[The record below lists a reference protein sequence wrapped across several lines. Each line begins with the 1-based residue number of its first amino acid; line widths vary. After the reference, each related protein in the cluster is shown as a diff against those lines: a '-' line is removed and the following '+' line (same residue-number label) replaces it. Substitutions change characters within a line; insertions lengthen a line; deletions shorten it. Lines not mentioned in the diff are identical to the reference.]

1 MSEEKEVNLEEL
13 NLGGVISGSPAQAKV
28 YEGPDLPARN
38 SQVAGTN
45 MSFQD
50 MFKAMT
56 YNANAD
62 MSGGR
67 KPVAAVPMSSLYTGS
82 RYAGSRPYE
91 EPMLEEM
98 YAKNQ
103 SGISQFI
110 NGAVKMAG
118 TFTAATVGGTAGLLY
133 GMNDFRKTGKF
144 SSLFD
149 NDANRMAD
157 DFTKKLEDVLP
168 NYMSQNEKDADWWSP
183 DYLLTPN
190 FVADGLLKNL
200 GYGYGTL
207 VGGKMWVKA
216 LNSVGIIDKL
226 VKVGKGLEAGVAVE
240 KAMTA
245 VPKLQRAAAFENTLN
260 SLAQTYLKTPASK
273 ILKNSDRILT
283 SVTGTFGESGL
294 ESLNNSNEFRKNAIE
309 AYINRFGETPTGEAL
324 RKIDERTNDVGK
336 FTWGFN
342 ALLLSGTNYIQ
353 LPKILNSSR
362 KADKALINDVA
373 QKNLGGAFAEVVPE
387 TMVQKAISR
396 TNATLGLLLS
406 PSEGFEEGMQYA
418 IQTGV
423 SDYFNRADRNKKETK
438 DFLEKLNGAL
448 GNVFSYG
455 IDETIHTK
463 EGMSNVILGALSG
476 GLQQSGIVGMY
487 QNKEGKTRIGFG
499 KSGEI
504 LERGVFGEGGERK
517 ENTDIAVEAL
527 NFTNIKQQLADQAKY
542 IGIAI
547 GSQKGRI
554 ASIKA
559 GDVVGEKDFEHDYTL
574 SYVMPRV
581 KYGKIQSIYNELDHY
596 ASQAVTQEGFQ
607 ELVSEGIANPN
618 EEKEDFLNR
627 ITNLKATAKQVND
640 TYDLL
645 NDRYSNELNPQ
656 GRKKYTDDVIE
667 KMVYATAK
675 VANYD
680 VRIPQVNDNLI
691 KNGIVTSDILE
702 SIITSN
708 KPNREATAEAVK
720 QINNLKVNGLPAL
733 SEVKVGLKQEL
744 ADLIRLS
751 LERKGFIDEYDAMKS
766 NPESFAIPSYFEFG
780 ESSEVPVTIEQEQGK
795 RKKTVTEKKLKVGE
809 EYSLSE
815 PIRKEGNKL
824 IVSPKITV
832 LSQTLGGEYEV
843 MLPNGEIDFMSPEEF
858 KQFNISDIDN
868 IDSEIDNAID
878 KAVDSILKKKKYSD
892 ISIPEGEN
900 KLDYIN
906 SLNNPELIDDVIK
919 EVEKQTKEYIKE
931 KQEEENILKDETLEQ
946 ELLDTLDT
954 TNLFTRSNDQGGF
967 EQDSKKSGEIAIGS
981 SVPSKKIPGYER
993 SMQFLN
999 KLSSLPNR
1007 AEFQV
1012 VYITKNNE
1020 AKLIPGLVEH
1030 LAQGKTSVKQE
1041 TTIAAVVVKR
1051 ASNGDIKLVD
1061 VNGEEVTTDPLNSA
1075 IYQVMPLEDLKWSEE
1090 FGGES
1095 MIRES
1100 QKSQLPALKEIYA
1113 KRRKAILNAEDL
1125 TLYNFEPS
1133 MGTLVKGDIG
1143 ASVVSAALIK
1153 KSDLSNKDVL
1163 FIPTTGDVLEKG
1175 STYFTNPLGM
1185 VFLDHPDGYIR
1196 LQNKQNSEEDAKT
1209 IYDVLVRL
1217 SKNMFKEGDAKDNV
1231 NSVDSQFLLNWLRSV
1246 THWGTPKEGATPGK
1260 NSLWFEKDNTR
1271 TSDKF
1276 RLKGFNLD
1284 VSFKPTSLKTNKTQ
1298 IMDALKSMYNNIDN
1312 SKLNYN
1318 ESYTEILGITPA
1330 GDIKTKDWENYQTY
1344 LLSSEGR
1351 TPDQI
1356 PLVTMAAPVAPGEY
1370 NRNGIYMI
1378 MSGFNDANEMDA
1390 VNLAKKTAKG
1400 PKRKTSTFGF
1410 KVESTGE
1417 TENLQYVLD
1426 DAGNVEIIDSATN
1439 DEIIERLMDDELTA
1453 KKFEKRY
1460 EETIDE
1466 DSSNIPLEEL
1476 IKIVAKDVIEERI
1489 AARQTVETEDIGKS
1503 GKTADDLA
1511 AGLDAFILGK
1521 EATKPT
1527 PKKTAPTSTAA
1538 KVTQTDLASGKVTG
1552 TVTTST
1558 ESQDIEAKKAEAD
1571 KLPPIEQNFTDGQGG
1586 RKMQAKFA
1594 GKSTMDLILSGDRT
1608 RTTRANTDIQ
1618 RMMKDY
1624 GLTEIEDL
1632 VGKVIRM
1639 TDKKG
1644 RTVYTEITKVA
1655 PFTKE
1660 YQDAT
1665 WQQEGWEKGVT
1676 DKLVGQYPYA
1686 IEFKIVGLE
1695 EQPTAPVATPAPTV
1709 ATDLKKFR
1717 KNIMQRGGKTNLRL
1731 KLDQAVADFT
1741 GENWKEIEEFMKE
1754 NFKTIPAFRIKNIL
1768 QAIGGRQAWGAYQ
1781 DGSVYIYENA
1791 EVGTAYHEIFHAVWD
1806 IFLTTEE
1813 KANLVLEFRGRKG
1826 EYVDRLGNTIQYKT
1840 ATVDEIN
1847 EKLAEEYR
1855 EHRLSGELP
1864 AKPTEGM
1871 SWIRKFFTDL
1881 SNFIKTFFTGE
1892 KAQTNTANLFK
1903 RMGSGY
1909 YANSYNPY
1917 QAQLQ
1922 LAQPGIIDLDQ
1933 AALSGRAVFSL
1944 VSAGLTVSNIN
1955 DIMQQ
1960 MTYTTLIQA
1969 RANTNEGLFSVED
1982 LDRTELYDALKDDI
1996 EQVVYGDVLNW
2007 ATETI
2012 EEDPSKQADVAP
2024 LVANAKALR
2033 DTIFANWD
2041 AIVKKHEEEYLSSYS
2056 VKLTDEEANFRNEY
2070 TTTGKGDEYNDS
2082 NQVDSFR
2089 KSSAAIKLLLAT
2101 VPVLDQNG
2109 YNAVSSIGGVVLEPM
2124 GKVYTTLLN
2133 TLHNSVDIND
2143 MMEKL
2148 RILSLEQPQYSV
2160 VYSRLTNG
2168 LPNSIKDDY
2177 FKNIDDLSGLQ
2188 LTSAFYKTFDLQ
2200 NPEVKTTFIL
2210 QNGDVSISDAT
2221 LANATDQIAS
2231 EMESSIIKAIKN
2243 DGKFL
2248 GFNGRSFVHKKT
2260 KSGINEIDKE
2270 IVGTIDNNIKFLKKL
2285 GINVDKEKLEKQPD
2299 WNKRK
2304 FINGVN
2310 GIKRSIS
2317 DITAVREITSKSLDI
2332 NTRLREVGEVLAAIQ
2347 NPDFQTTF
2355 INLNGDLVQSFI
2367 RQNPLSMFHNVLAK
2381 SKKLSDLEN
2390 TKYNYLLPE
2399 NDVYSQG
2406 SVIMSKIYDEE
2417 GNKKANVDKYMVVGY
2432 TGGIFNELTNK
2443 KKGSSKIVYAER
2455 LIEEL
2460 NLNLKG
2466 VYMNLVP
2473 GDASLGW
2480 LLSMGNH
2487 ISAMS
2492 IARNNDP
2499 IHAIFKEYIK
2509 AEINLSR
2516 EHRTIPQI
2524 EGRKNT
2530 DLRFFKG
2537 ILGEALHNDIV
2548 AFSEQKEN
2556 KEFKHTTEEVYN
2568 EFEESIKKASDK
2580 FLNDDITDRIKT
2592 YTANG
2597 LIKKDLFGD
2606 TYTVKGIQLATRK
2619 NIPLDVLRNQIGAMS
2634 ANYMINNIE
2643 LHKLIYSD
2651 PYQYKDELKRIKS
2664 FSSPRQSVIN
2674 SSPEWNAS
2682 ANKIANQKYKNKKDI
2697 GYTDMIKDHLNS
2709 IVLEDNI
2716 SVNEALK
2723 YEQFKSTDGGGVI
2736 TLKAY
2741 RNLAIREG
2749 NWNPSK
2755 ERQYQYDVAYEKDVK
2770 GLGMSEFERAVLNDG
2785 NPGITAAYTPIKPV
2799 VTGRKLNE
2807 KKYNDVLLD
2816 KFALYPL
2823 SYRILHQMNP
2833 ESNAIKLYNKMQAGD
2848 IDYAVYDSGRK
2859 VGSVNKVSLYNKEN
2873 EFDTTPVAKKNI
2885 TKVPFSIIGI
2895 QAEIPSKETGDVTRG
2910 SQVTKLVTLDFL
2922 DCGVPLDF
2930 MTGKDFDERLAAWN
2944 ALESEDAKLDASEI
2958 YREVKSNDD
2967 LLNELTNI
2975 GYEELLKDIGW
2986 DGKSGNLDL
2995 KKLGDFLYSQ
3005 VIKGNTDENILKSI
3019 ESLKLGNK
3027 DVEATPAYSQIRN
3040 TLYSIARDR
3049 FISPT
3054 MSGGSKVQI
3063 PSALLEAG
3071 GIKKAMIN
3079 GKEGL
3084 VSDVLNFYTNAK
3096 GEVVAEIMAAR
3107 WFDSKFTDEE
3117 LMDYFNNTDEGKAE
3131 AKKLLKGVS
3140 FRTPTQ
3146 KQNSIDVVKIAKFL
3160 PKEFGDS
3167 VVIPAGMVAKV
3178 GSDFDID
3185 KLSIYLKNVYIG
3197 KDGYPRIINFLTDD
3211 NSTAKERYVHWV
3223 RENSNQDT
3231 RNYVKFLS
3239 RQYVQNLR
3247 TNFEIEAAKI
3257 NAKYQAIKKEGIED
3271 LFDNMQSDIYNRKS
3285 ISLGAQD
3292 SYMEE
3297 LFDMGR
3303 KVFWRMTDGTRDS
3316 FWTVKDYIRQQ
3327 GLKGPEEIRRYLA
3340 LATSLI
3346 EDPNTIE
3353 EDIVKL
3359 EGLQKIY
3366 TEELRVMGIMEE
3378 TINKI
3383 VKDAITQ
3390 FRENK
3395 KTLANVLKMD
3405 KAPEFESLGNIYEDA
3420 TSQQSFEASQEI
3432 ANIDGLSSFDE
3443 FKTFSK
3449 YKQNIKKAIQNA
3461 YIESMENLIG
3471 HPDNFDRL
3479 VKPNSAQP
3487 LKDLADKIL
3496 RLKGKTKTNYNSVTN
3511 MLRQT
3516 TMSGIR
3522 HAFVS
3527 GKYAIGIAS
3536 TSQTNH
3542 SLNQR
3547 GMVVFDTNAE
3557 TKPGDKS
3564 WLKNRK
3570 LSFEKFNSIKPYG
3583 QVSYATLSRVFDAND
3598 EYEISDIIGM
3608 FIDGYVD
3615 ISNGA
3620 WVMDLGAT
3628 PEVAG
3633 TWLMLVKF
3641 GVPIETVAYFMN
3653 QPIIIDYL
3661 ASLQAKGS
3669 TYLFSYDDVSNIKE
3683 SKKYGVDKRS
3693 SLVKEAVLTNKG
3705 LEKTVN
3711 SVPADDKARG
3721 QQQFILDEF
3730 LKYAKM
3736 AEMLLRVTQSTN
3748 FDTTNINDPSLIYMM
3763 NEKIKQNGPDKGN
3776 TNSLS
3781 SGTRNILVNSYIGN
3795 LYMKLLEITNIYGK
3809 VLISEKQDNKTALEN
3824 NILSRYLG
3832 LPKDKF
3838 VEVARKALNSVFDY
3852 ATQVNSELNK
3862 SLGTLLIGED
3872 SVARQIDDFINEIKE
3887 EGEDHPLANNLIIK
3901 SLRYTPSVKEGGADE
3916 LKLVAKDNKSY
3927 DKNQIIYSFSE
3938 LKDYLKNT
3946 NQEDLYKGLI
3956 AFSIA
3961 QSGLINSP
3969 ISFTQFIPYED
3980 FIEYY
3985 QENINSLNST
3995 IINTFG
4001 KVGAFERNNWNN
4013 PDLVSYKK
4021 AYYETG
4027 EDDVVRYNA
4036 PRTLNPMYDLVKAE
4050 IANKNIPQ
4058 LITIPKSDIASRKDY
4073 VVFTWEEGTEDAKKK
4088 MKEADDLSYVK
4099 KGLFR
4104 KVIQPDTDTPLLAKG
4119 NNYVYKQINAWG
4131 DGMRANEFYDHPRKS
4146 AFNNGFDPV
4155 ENEVDDRTIVNL
4167 YGVAKQGIK
4176 EDLSLDEMA
4185 ANWENFHTLD
4195 ENEPEDSPIENI
4207 EEESSEIEKDI
4218 VSLETDNTQ
4227 RDSVIENMDYR
4238 QLYREAKKVDSPT
4251 DARGLALEYFALGGK
4266 IGSGTLFTEVITK
4279 RDERFVSP
4287 KRVAEEVNSRD
4298 YVTKVG
4304 PGIKEVA
4311 HSIWDNL
4318 PEDVQ
4323 DRVDDQDIR
4332 DEIISVVSSYL
4343 KRQSIAKEYIRA
4355 YSEATLEELDPIA
4368 ALINQYGVENINGKM
4383 LEGLG
4388 YTPKQIGNILNQIC

>member
-1 MSEEKEVNLEEL
+1 MPEEQEPNLEGL
-13 NLGGVISGSPAQAKV
+13 NLGGVIVGSPAQGKF
-28 YEGPDLPARN
+28 YQGPPIPARN
-38 SQVAGTN
+38 SQVPGTN

-50 MFKAMT
+50 MFRAMT
-56 YNANAD
+56 YNADAD
-62 MSGGR
+62 RGGGR
-67 KPVAAVPMSSLYTGS
+67 KPAEAVPLSSIYTGS
-82 RYAGSRPYE
+82 RYASSRPYE

-103 SGISQFI
+103 SGVSQLI
-110 NGAVKMAG
+110 NGALKMTG
-118 TFTAATVGGTAGLLY
+118 TFTAAAAGTTAGLLY
-133 GMNDFRKTGKF
+133 GIKDFRNTGKF

-149 NDANRMAD
+149 NDATRMAD
-157 DFTKKLEDVLP
+157 DFTKKLENGLP
-168 NYMSQNEKDADWWSP
+168 NYMSQNEKDANWWSP

-200 GYGYGTL
+200 GYTYGSI

-226 VKVGKGLEAGVAVE
+226 VKVGKGLEAAVAIE
-240 KAMTA
+240 RSMTA

-273 ILKNSDRILT
+273 ILKNSDRIIT
-283 SVTGTFGESGL
+283 SVTGMYGEAGL
-294 ESLNNSNEFRKNAIE
+294 ESLNSSNEFKKNAIE
-309 AYINRFGETPTGEAL
+309 EYINVYGETPTGDAL
-324 RKIDERTNDVGK
+324 RKIEDYTNELGK

-342 ALLLSGTNYIQ
+342 ALVLSGSNYIQ

-362 KADKALINDVA
+362 RADKALINDVT
-373 QKNLGGAFAEVVPE
+373 QKTLGGAFAEVAPK
-387 TMVQKAISR
+387 TMVQKALSK
-396 TNATLGLLLS
+396 TNTVLGLMI
-406 PSEGFEEGMQYA
+406 PEGIEEGAQFA

-423 SDYFNRADRNKKETK
+423 SDYFNRARRNQADTK
-438 DFLEKLNGAL
+438 DFLENLNGAL

-455 IDETIHTK
+455 IDQTLHTK

-476 GLQQSGIVGMY
+476 GIQQSGIVGMY
-487 QNKEGKTRIGFG
+487 QNKEGKTRVGFG
-499 KSGEI
+499 KTGAIAESR
-504 LERGVFGEGGERK
+504 ERAV
-517 ENTDIAVEAL
+517 NTDYAIGEL
-527 NFTNIKQQLADQAKY
+527 NITNIKNALADQAKY

-547 GSQKGRI
+547 GSQKGRV
-554 ASIKA
+554 ASIEA
-559 GDVVGEKDFEHDYTL
+559 GDVAGEKNFENDYAL

-581 KYGKIQSIYNELDHY
+581 KYGKTQTIYNELDNY
-596 ASQAVTQEGFQ
+596 ASQATTEEGFQ
-607 ELVSEGIANPN
+607 ELVSEGIANSN
-618 EEKEDFLNR
+618 ESKEDFLER
-627 ITNLKATAKQVND
+627 LSNLKAMTKQVDN

-656 GRKKYTDDVIE
+656 GKKKYTDEVIE
-667 KMVYATAK
+667 KMVYAAAK

-691 KNGIVTSDILE
+691 KNGIVTADILE

-708 KPNREATAEAVK
+708 KPNREATTEAVK
-720 QINNLKVNGLPAL
+720 QINELKINDLPVL

-751 LERKGFIDEYDAMKS
+751 MERKDFIDEYDAMRS
-766 NPESFAIPSYFEFG
+766 SPESFIIPSSFEFA
-780 ESSEVPVTIEQEQGK
+780 ESDEVPVTVEQEEGK
-795 RKKTVTEKKLKVGE
+795 KKKTITERKLKVGE

-815 PIRKEGNKL
+815 PIRKEGNRL
-824 IVSPKITV
+824 IVGPKITV

-843 MLPNGEIDFMSPEEF
+843 KLPNGEIDFMTPEEF
-858 KQFNISDIDN
+858 KQFNISDIDSMDVEISDA
-868 IDSEIDNAID
+868 IDTAID
-878 KAVDSILKKKKYSD
+878 KLLKTKKYSD

-906 SLNNPELIDDVIK
+906 SLNNTQLVDDIIK
-919 EVEKQTKEYIKE
+919 DVEKQTKEYIKQ
-931 KQEEENILKDETLEQ
+931 KKEEENILKDETLEQ
-946 ELLDTLDT
+946 ELLDTLDNNS
-954 TNLFTRSNDQGGF
+954 NLFTASNDKGEF
-967 EQDSKKSGEIAIGS
+967 EVSSKKSGEIAIGA

-999 KLSSLPNR
+999 KLSGLPNR
-1007 AEFQV
+1007 AEFQI

-1020 AKLIPGLVEH
+1020 AKLIPGLIEH
-1030 LAQGKTSVKQE
+1030 LAQGKASVKQE

-1051 ASNGDIKLVD
+1051 ADNGDIKLVD

-1090 FGGES
+1090 FGSES
-1095 MIRES
+1095 MIR
-1100 QKSQLPALKEIYA
+1100 KSQQSQEPALKKIYA
-1113 KRRKAILNAEDL
+1113 KRREAMLKAEDL

-1143 ASVVSAALIK
+1143 ASVVAAALIK
-1153 KSDLSNKDVL
+1153 KSDLSNKNVL

-1185 VFLDHPDGYIR
+1185 VFLDHPDGYVR

-1209 IYDVLVRL
+1209 IYDVLVKL
-1217 SKNMFKEGDAKDNV
+1217 GTNVFNEKNANGLESLV
-1231 NSVDSQFLLNWLRSV
+1231 LLNWLRSV
-1246 THWGTPKEGATPGK
+1246 THWGSPKEGAIPGK

-1318 ESYTEILGITPA
+1318 ESYEEILGVTST
-1330 GDIKTKDWENYQTY
+1330 GDIKIKTWENYQTY
-1344 LLSSEGR
+1344 LLSGEGR
-1351 TPDQI
+1351 TPEQI

-1370 NRNGIYMI
+1370 NRTGVYMI
-1378 MSGFNDANEMDA
+1378 MSGFNDASEMDA

-1400 PKRKTSTFGF
+1400 PKGKTSTFGF

-1417 TENLQYVLD
+1417 TENLQYTLD
-1426 DAGNVEIIDSATN
+1426 DNGNVEIVDSTTN
-1439 DEIIERLMDDELTA
+1439 DEIIDRLMDDTLTA
-1453 KKFEKRY
+1453 KKFERRY

-1466 DSSNIPLEEL
+1466 DSSNIPLAEL
-1476 IKIVAKDVIEERI
+1476 IKVVAKGVIEERI
-1489 AARQTVETEDIGKS
+1489 AARQGVETKEIGKS
-1503 GKTADDLA
+1503 GKTADDIA

-1527 PKKTAPTSTAA
+1527 PKKTAPAPKAPVVS
-1538 KVTQTDLASGKVTG
+1538 
-1552 TVTTST
+1552 
-1558 ESQDIEAKKAEAD
+1558 DIEAKKAD
-1571 KLPPIEQNFTDGQGG
+1571 IEK
-1586 RKMQAKFA
+1586 RRQAEL
-1594 GKSTMDLILSGDRT
+1594 KSL
-1608 RTTRANTDIQ
+1608 
-1618 RMMKDY
+1618 
-1624 GLTEIEDL
+1624 
-1632 VGKVIRM
+1632 
-1639 TDKKG
+1639 
-1644 RTVYTEITKVA
+1644 
-1655 PFTKE
+1655 
-1660 YQDAT
+1660 
-1665 WQQEGWEKGVT
+1665 KGV
-1676 DKLVGQYPYA
+1676 KKVSKGQTTYSFGTSDGTNMFTYKDGVTTEEEVKNI
-1686 IEFKIVGLE
+1686 IEAKYNAELAALE
-1695 EQPTAPVATPAPTV
+1695 GGKPAETFLELMLGKERASKVVAPTV

-1717 KNIMQRGGKTNLRL
+1717 KNIMQKGGKTNLRI

-1741 GENWKEIEEFMKE
+1741 SENWKEIEDFMKE
-1754 NFKTIPAFRIKNIL
+1754 NFKTITPFRLKNIL

-1781 DGSVYIYENA
+1781 DGGIYVYENA

-1813 KANLVLEFRGRKG
+1813 KANIILEFRSRKG
-1826 EYVDRLGNTIQYKT
+1826 EYVDRIGKTIQYKT

-1855 EHRLSGELP
+1855 EHRLSGEFP

-1871 SWIRKFFTDL
+1871 SWIRKFFIDL
-1881 SNFIKTFFTGE
+1881 SNFINTLFTGE

-1903 RMGSGY
+1903 RMGTGY

-1922 LAQPGIIDLDQ
+1922 LAQPGIVDLDQ

-1982 LDRTELYDALKDDI
+1982 LDRKELYGTLKDDI
-1996 EQVVYGDVLNW
+1996 EQVVYGDVVNW

-2012 EEDPSKQADVAP
+2012 QEDPSTQANVAP

-2033 DTIFANWD
+2033 DTIFANWND
-2041 AIVKKHEEEYLSSYS
+2041 IVKKHEEEYLSSYS

-2082 NQVDSFR
+2082 NQVDAFR

-2109 YNAVSSIGGVVLEPM
+2109 QNAVSSIGGIVLEPM

-2148 RILSLEQPQYSV
+2148 RILSLEQPQYAV

-2168 LPNSIKDDY
+2168 LPNAIKDDY
-2177 FKNIDDLSGLQ
+2177 FKNIEDLSGLQ
-2188 LTSAFYKTFDLQ
+2188 LSSAFYKAFDLQ

-2210 QNGDVSISDAT
+2210 QNGDVSISDTT

-2231 EMESSIIKAIKN
+2231 EIESSIIKAIKI
-2243 DGKFL
+2243 DKKFL
-2248 GFNGRSFVHKKT
+2248 VFNGRSFVHKKT
-2260 KSGINEIDKE
+2260 KSGINEVDKE
-2270 IVGTIDNNIKFLKKL
+2270 TVGTIDNNIKFLKKL
-2285 GINVDKEKLEKQPD
+2285 GVDVDKEKLDKQSD

-2304 FINGVN
+2304 FIDGVN

-2317 DITAVREITSKSLDI
+2317 DITAIREITSKSLNI
-2332 NTRLREVGEVLAAIQ
+2332 NTRLREVGEVIAAIQ

-2367 RQNPLSMFHNVLAK
+2367 GQNPLSMFHNVLKK
-2381 SKKLSDLEN
+2381 SNKLSDLEN
-2390 TKYNYLLPE
+2390 TRYNYLLSG
-2399 NDVYSQG
+2399 NDVFSQG

-2417 GNKKANVDKYMVVGY
+2417 GNKKSNVDKYMTVGY

-2443 KKGSSKIVYAER
+2443 KKGSSKVVYAER

-2487 ISAMS
+2487 ISATS

-2499 IHAIFKEYIK
+2499 IHEIFKGYIK

-2516 EHRTIPQI
+2516 EHRIIPQV

-2537 ILGEALHNDIV
+2537 ILGEVLHNNIV
-2548 AFSEQKEN
+2548 VASEEKEG
-2556 KEFKHTTEEVYN
+2556 KEFKYTTDEVYN
-2568 EFEESIKKASDK
+2568 QFEERINKASDK
-2580 FLNDDITDRIKT
+2580 FLSDDITDRIKT

-2606 TYTVKGIQLATRK
+2606 TYTAKGIQFPIKK
-2619 NIPLDVLRNQIGAMS
+2619 NMPLEVLRNQLGAMS

-2651 PYQYKDELKRIKS
+2651 PYLYKDELKRIKS
-2664 FSSPRQSVIN
+2664 FSSPRQSSIN
-2674 SSPEWNAS
+2674 SSQEWNAK
-2682 ANKIANQKYKNKKDI
+2682 ANQIANQEYKNKKDI

-2736 TLKAY
+2736 AFKAY
-2741 RNLAIREG
+2741 RKLAMRDG

-2755 ERQYQYDVAYEKDVK
+2755 ERQYQYDIAYEKDVK
-2770 GLGMSEFERAVLNDG
+2770 GLGMSKFERAVLKNG
-2785 NPGITAAYTPIKPV
+2785 NPGINAAYTPIKPI

-2807 KKYNDVLLD
+2807 KKYNDVMLD

-2823 SYRILHQMNP
+2823 SFRILHQMNP
-2833 ESNAIKLYNKMQAGD
+2833 ESNAIKLYNKMQAAD

-2859 VGSVNKVSLYNKEN
+2859 VGSTNKVSLYNKEN

-2930 MTGKDFDERLAAWN
+2930 MTGKNFDQRLAAWN
-2944 ALESEDAKLDASEI
+2944 ALESEEAKLDASGI
-2958 YREVKSNDD
+2958 YTELKNNDN

-2975 GYEELLKDIGW
+2975 GYEELLEGIGW

-2995 KKLGDFLYSQ
+2995 KRLGDFLYSQ

-3040 TLYSIARDR
+3040 TLYSIARDM

-3054 MSGGSKVQI
+3054 MSGGLKVQI
-3063 PSALLEAG
+3063 PSATLEAG
-3071 GIKKAMIN
+3071 GIKKAMVN

-3084 VSDVLNFYTNAK
+3084 VSDALNFYTNAN
-3096 GEVVAEIMAAR
+3096 GEVVAEIMVAR
-3107 WFDSKFTDEE
+3107 WFKSDKTDEE
-3117 LMDYFNNTDEGKAE
+3117 LLEYFNTDEGK
-3131 AKKLLKGVS
+3131 KILKGIS
-3140 FRTPTQ
+3140 FRIPTQ
-3146 KQNSIDVVKIAKFL
+3146 KQNSIDVIKIAKFL
-3160 PKEFGDS
+3160 PEEFGDS

-3185 KLSIYLKNVYIG
+3185 KLSIYLKNVIVDKKTGDIKLVPFKGIG
-3197 KDGYPRIINFLTDD
+3197 KAAR
-3211 NSTAKERYVHWV
+3211 
-3223 RENSNQDT
+3223 DT
-3231 RNYVKFLS
+3231 FN
-3239 RQYVQNLR
+3239 NL
-3247 TNFEIEAAKI
+3247 ED
-3257 NAKYQAIKKEGIED
+3257 YKK
-3271 LFDNMQSDIYNRKS
+3271 S
-3285 ISLGAQD
+3285 
-3292 SYMEE
+3292 
-3297 LFDMGR
+3297 
-3303 KVFWRMTDGTRDS
+3303 
-3316 FWTVKDYIRQQ
+3316 
-3327 GLKGPEEIRRYLA
+3327 
-3340 LATSLI
+3340 
-3346 EDPNTIE
+3346 
-3353 EDIVKL
+3353 
-3359 EGLQKIY
+3359 
-3366 TEELRVMGIMEE
+3366 
-3378 TINKI
+3378 
-3383 VKDAITQ
+3383 
-3390 FRENK
+3390 
-3395 KTLANVLKMD
+3395 
-3405 KAPEFESLGNIYEDA
+3405 
-3420 TSQQSFEASQEI
+3420 
-3432 ANIDGLSSFDE
+3432 
-3443 FKTFSK
+3443 
-3449 YKQNIKKAIQNA
+3449 IQNA
-3461 YIESMENLIG
+3461 YIESMENLVG
-3471 HPDNFDRL
+3471 HPANFDRL
-3479 VKPNSAQP
+3479 VKPNSADP
-3487 LKDLADKIL
+3487 LKDLANKIL
-3496 RLKGKTKTNYNSVTN
+3496 RLKGKTKTNYSSVVN
-3511 MLRQT
+3511 MLKQT

-3527 GKYAIGIAS
+3527 GKYAIGIAA
-3536 TSQTNH
+3536 TAQTNH

-3547 GMVVFDTNAE
+3547 GMVVFDTN
-3557 TKPGDKS
+3557 TDLKPGDRS
-3564 WLKNRK
+3564 WLKNKK

-3583 QVSYATLSRVFDAND
+3583 QASYATLSRVFDANN
-3598 EYEISDIIGM
+3598 EYEISDIVGM

-3633 TWLMLVKF
+3633 TWLTLVKF
-3641 GVPIETVAYFMN
+3641 GVPIDTVALFMN
-3653 QPIIIDYL
+3653 QPIILDYL

-3669 TYLFSYDDVSNIKE
+3669 TYLFSYTDVNNIKE

-3711 SVPADDKARG
+3711 SIPADDKARG

-3763 NEKIKQNGPDKGN
+3763 NEKIKQNGPDKEN
-3776 TNSLS
+3776 TNGLN
-3781 SGTRNILVNSYIGN
+3781 SGTKNILANSYIGN
-3795 LYMKLLEITNIYGK
+3795 LYVKLLEITNIYGK
-3809 VLISEKQDNKTALEN
+3809 VLISEKPDNSTALEN

-3832 LPKDKF
+3832 LSKDKF
-3838 VEVARKALNSVFDY
+3838 VEIARKALNSVFDY
-3852 ATQVNSELNK
+3852 STQVNSELNK

-3872 SVARQIDDFINEIKE
+3872 SVAKQMGDFINEIKE

-3916 LKLVAKDNKSY
+3916 LKFVAKDNKSY

-3946 NQEDLYKGLI
+3946 DQEDLYKGLI
-3956 AFSIA
+3956 SFSIV

-3985 QENINSLNST
+3985 QENINSLSGTT
-3995 IINTFG
+3995 IDTFG
-4001 KVGAFERNNWNN
+4001 RVGAFERNNWTN
-4013 PDLVSYKK
+4013 PDLVAFKK
-4021 AYYETG
+4021 AYYEVD
-4027 EDDVVRYNA
+4027 EDDQARYNA
-4036 PRTLNPMYDLVKAE
+4036 SRTLSTGYDSIQAA
-4050 IANKNIPQ
+4050 INNKDIPQ
-4058 LITIPKSDIASRKDY
+4058 LITIPRSDIVSRKDY
-4073 VVFTWEEGTEDAKKK
+4073 VVFTWEEGTEDEKKQ
-4088 MKEADDLSYVK
+4088 MKADGDLSYIR

-4104 KVIQPDTDTPLLAKG
+4104 KVIQPSTQTPLLSKG
-4119 NNYVYKQINAWG
+4119 KGYVYKQINAWG
-4131 DGMRANEFYDHPRKS
+4131 DGIRANEYYDHARKS
-4146 AFNNGFDPV
+4146 VFNNGFDPV
-4155 ENEVDDRTIVNL
+4155 ENEVDDMSIVSL
-4167 YGVAKQGIK
+4167 YGLAQQSLR
-4176 EDLSLDEMA
+4176 EDISLEEME
-4185 ANWENFHTLD
+4185 ANWDNFNTLD
-4195 ENEPEDSPIENI
+4195 ENEPDDAPIENI
-4207 EEESSEIEKDI
+4207 EETSEETSESEEDI
-4218 VSLETDNTQ
+4218 VPSQGVSTKEMTYQTVYKIVDVTDTP
-4227 RDSVIENMDYR
+4227 MDAY
-4238 QLYREAKKVDSPT
+4238 
-4251 DARGLALEYFALGGK
+4251 GIALQYIGSGGK
-4266 IGSGTLFTEVITK
+4266 IDEDSLYKEVITR
-4279 RDERFVSP
+4279 RDDRLTP
-4287 KRVAEEVNSRD
+4287 KKQTKEESRNRD
-4298 YVTKVG
+4298 YVSKNVRSIG
-4304 PGIKEVA
+4304 EVA
-4311 HSIWDNL
+4311 ENMWESLD
-4318 PEDVQ
+4318 EDIQ
-4323 DRVDDQDIR
+4323 DKLSDQDIKNALI
-4332 DEIISVVSSYL
+4332 DVVGSFNTRL
-4343 KRQSIAKEYIRA
+4343 EAAKEFVSK
-4355 YSEATLEELDPIA
+4355 YSTQDDVDRVAKPKKIKEEIKDVLEQKEKESKPCNKI
-4368 ALINQYGVENINGKM
+4368 K
-4383 LEGLG
+4383 
-4388 YTPKQIGNILNQIC
+4388 K

>member
-1 MSEEKEVNLEEL
+1 MPEEKII
-13 NLGGVISGSPAQAKV
+13 NLGEGINVSQPTSEPKVPNLSGQVNFPYISLDFS
-28 YEGPDLPARN
+28 RTN
-38 SQVAGTN
+38 SKTGVAGGN
-45 MSFQD
+45 LSPQD
-50 MFKAMT
+50 IWNNTDPGKT
-56 YNANAD
+56 H
-62 MSGGR
+62 
-67 KPVAAVPMSSLYTGS
+67 VPQLPLSSIYIGN
-82 RYAGSRPYE
+82 RYKSSRPYE
-91 EPMLEEM
+91 TDLEEK
-98 YAKNQ
+98 YAQQQ
-103 SGISQFI
+103 SALDQWK
-110 NGAVKMAG
+110 NGALKFVG
-118 TFTAATVGGTAGLLY
+118 TATNSFISGTAGTVY
-133 GMNDFRKTGKF
+133 GLGAMVRDGRFA
-144 SSLFD
+144 SLFD
-149 NDANRMAD
+149 NEVNRKLD
-157 DFTKKLEDVLP
+157 DSYKALEDILP
-168 NYMSQNEKDADWWSP
+168 NYMTQKQTDANWYSS
-183 DYLLTPN
+183 DYLLTAN
-190 FVADGLLKNL
+190 FFSDGILKNL
-200 GYGYGTL
+200 GYSLGT
-207 VGGKMWVKA
+207 VGGGFAWSKALKALGVTSKLVKAGQGLEALTAVEESMAAVPRLQKFAAFDGA
-216 LNSVGIIDKL
+216 LNSV
-226 VKVGKGLEAGVAVE
+226 
-240 KAMTA
+240 
-245 VPKLQRAAAFENTLN
+245 
-260 SLAQTYLKTPASK
+260 AQKYLKSPAAS
-273 ILKNSDRILT
+273 ILRNSDRIIT
-283 SVTGTFGESGL
+283 SATGTFGEAGL
-294 ESLNNSNEFRKNAIE
+294 EGLQNMNTFRNNAIE
-309 AYINRFGETPTGEAL
+309 AYRDKYGETPTGKDLDAINTYAD
-324 RKIDERTNDVGK
+324 KVGN
-336 FTWGFN
+336 FTWGMN
-342 ALLLSGTNYIQ
+342 SLLLTATNYIQ
-353 LPKILNSSR
+353 LPKILGSSR
-362 KADKALINDVA
+362 KADSALINDIEQSVVGGEWS
-373 QKNLGGAFAEVVPE
+373 KYLPKTRLGKIGSG
-387 TMVQKAISR
+387 IR
-396 TNATLGLLLS
+396 NIGGLIVS
-406 PSEGFEEGMQYA
+406 PSEGFEEGSQFA

-423 SDYFNRADRNKKETK
+423 NDYFNRAYRNKK
-438 DFLEKLNGAL
+438 DVSSFLTNTNNVM
-448 GNVFSYG
+448 GNIVEYG
-455 IDETIHTK
+455 IDETLNTK
-463 EGMSNVILGALSG
+463 EGMSNILIGALSG
-476 GLQQSGIVGMY
+476 GLQQAGYAGMY
-487 QNKEGKTRIGFG
+487 QDEQGKTKFGFG
-499 KSGEI
+499 KSGE
-504 LERGVFGEGGERK
+504 LGERGLLGYGGERGR
-517 ENTDIAVEAL
+517 NTDIAIQAL
-527 NFTNIKQQLADQAKY
+527 NRTNSAAVLKDLANY
-542 IGIAI
+542 VGIGI
-547 GSQKGRI
+547 GSQKARQAAII
-554 ASIKA
+554 ANDKMT
-559 GDVVGEKDFEHDYTL
+559 EKDMEHDFTL
-574 SYVMPRV
+574 SYLMPRV
-581 KYGKIQSIYNELDHY
+581 KYGKIEAVNQELSY
-596 ASQAVTQEGFQ
+596 YKSQAMDNVGFE
-607 ELVSEGIANPN
+607 ELVADGIVNAN
-618 EEKEDFLNR
+618 ETKEQFVQRLD
-627 ITNLKATAKQVND
+627 NLSALAKQVED
-640 TYDLL
+640 TYSMVRE
-645 NDRYSNELNPQ
+645 RYSNISDGKGNRLYND
-656 GRKKYTDDVIE
+656 KVID
-667 KMVYATAK
+667 KLVYATAK
-675 VANYD
+675 VGNYD
-680 VRIPQVNDNLI
+680 VRIPQVNSTLNMA
-691 KNGIVTSDILE
+691 GINTAEILQ
-702 SIITSN
+702 SIISGNEPN
-708 KPNREATAEAVK
+708 KQATQTVLD
-720 QINNLKVNGLPAL
+720 QINSMDVISYVKKDLKTA
-733 SEVKVGLKQEL
+733 L
-744 ADLIRLS
+744 ADVIDLS
-751 LERKGFIDEYDAMKS
+751 LSRRKYIQEYDAIEQDPKGYEEMK
-766 NPESFAIPSYFEFG
+766 EDFG
-780 ESSEVPVTIEQEQGK
+780 ADEEVPVTIEQEQGK
-795 RKKTVTEKKLKVGE
+795 KKKTVTEKKLEIGK

-868 IDSEIDNAID
+868 IDSEINNAID
-878 KAVDSILKKKKYSD
+878 KAVDSTLKKKKYSD

-906 SLNNPELIDDVIK
+906 SLNNPELVDDVIK

-931 KQEEENILKDETLEQ
+931 RQSEEAALKNEELEKVLLETL
-946 ELLDTLDT
+946 DNNS
-954 TNLFTRSNDQGGF
+954 NLFTTSNDQGVF
-967 EQDSKKSGEIAIGS
+967 EQDSKKSGEVAIGS

-1007 AEFQV
+1007 EEFKV
-1012 VYITKNNE
+1012 AYITKE
-1020 AKLIPGLVEH
+1020 TESLLIPGLINH
-1030 LAQGKTSVKQE
+1030 LAQGKASVKQE

-1051 ASNGDIKLVD
+1051 GDDGNLKLVD
-1061 VNGEEVTTDPLNSA
+1061 INGQEVTTDPLNSA

-1095 MIRES
+1095 MIRKNQLS
-1100 QKSQLPALKEIYA
+1100 QEPALKKIYA
-1113 KRRKAILNAEDL
+1113 KRRENILAARDL
-1125 TLYNFEPS
+1125 TAYDFIPS
-1133 MGTLVKGDIG
+1133 MGNLVKGDG
-1143 ASVVSAALIK
+1143 MGSSVLAAGLIK
-1153 KSDLSNKDVL
+1153 QSDLTNTNVL
-1163 FIPTTGDVLEKG
+1163 LIPTTGDILEKG

-1196 LQNKQNSEEDAKT
+1196 LQNKQNSEEEAT
-1209 IYDVLVRL
+1209 VIFDVLLKLATNV
-1217 SKNMFKEGDAKDNV
+1217 FKPDGI
-1231 NSVDSQFLLNWLRSV
+1231 NSPESQFLLDWLRSV
-1246 THWGTPKEGATPGK
+1246 THWGSPAKGKTPGK
-1260 NSLWFEKDNTR
+1260 NSLWFDKDETR

-1276 RLKGFNLD
+1276 RLKGFELD
-1284 VSFKPTSLKTNKTQ
+1284 TSFRPTSLKQNKTQ
-1298 IMDALKSMYNNIDN
+1298 IIAALTNMYNNINN
-1312 SKLNYN
+1312 SKLTDVNK
-1318 ESYTEILGITPA
+1318 SYTQILGISQS
-1330 GDIKTKDWENYQTY
+1330 GEIKTKDWNNYQTY
-1344 LLSSEGR
+1344 LLSGEGR

-1356 PLVTMAAPVAPGEY
+1356 PLVTMAAPVSEGGY
-1370 NRNGIYMI
+1370 NREGIYMI
-1378 MSGFNDANEMDA
+1378 MSGFNDVNEVDA
-1390 VNLAKKTAKG
+1390 VNIIKKDKKAKVEG
-1400 PKRKTSTFGF
+1400 KRSTFGF

-1417 TENLQYVLD
+1417 TENLQYTID
-1426 DAGNVEIIDSATN
+1426 DNGNVEIIDSATN

-1460 EETIDE
+1460 EETINE

-1489 AARQTVETEDIGKS
+1489 AARQTVETEEIGKS

-1527 PKKTAPTSTAA
+1527 PKKTAPVVSTKQATPTKSQGITRN
-1538 KVTQTDLASGKVTG
+1538 KVVLENLITDFDPEAQKLFDNPNPTIEEYS
-1552 TVTTST
+1552 TVVGNLEFDLESEGLSEELIEKI
-1558 ESQDIEAKKAEAD
+1558 ESQLRDIKKSFTVPTDTEAK
-1571 KLPPIEQNFTDGQGG
+1571 
-1586 RKMQAKFA
+1586 
-1594 GKSTMDLILSGDRT
+1594 
-1608 RTTRANTDIQ
+1608 
-1618 RMMKDY
+1618 
-1624 GLTEIEDL
+1624 
-1632 VGKVIRM
+1632 
-1639 TDKKG
+1639 
-1644 RTVYTEITKVA
+1644 
-1655 PFTKE
+1655 
-1660 YQDAT
+1660 
-1665 WQQEGWEKGVT
+1665 
-1676 DKLVGQYPYA
+1676 
-1686 IEFKIVGLE
+1686 
-1695 EQPTAPVATPAPTV
+1695 TAPVATPAPTV

-1717 KNIMQRGGKTNLRL
+1717 KNIMQKGGKTNLRL

-1768 QAIGGRQAWGAYQ
+1768 QATGGRQAWGAYQ

-1791 EVGTAYHEIFHAVWD
+1791 EIGTAYHEIFHAVWD

-1813 KANLVLEFRGRKG
+1813 KANIILEFRGRKG
-1826 EYVDRLGNTIQYKT
+1826 EYVDRVGNTIQYKN

-1909 YANSYNPY
+1909 YANAYNPY

-1922 LAQPGIIDLDQ
+1922 LAQPGIVDLEQ

-1944 VSAGLTVSNIN
+1944 ITAGLTVSNIN

-1960 MTYTTLIQA
+1960 MTHTTLLQA

-1996 EQVVYGDVLNW
+1996 EQVVYGDVLDW
-2007 ATETI
+2007 GTYTL
-2012 EEDPSKQADVAP
+2012 EEDPSKESEVAP
-2024 LVANAKALR
+2024 IVANAKALR

-2109 YNAVSSIGGVVLEPM
+2109 LNAVSSIGGVVLEPM

-2133 TLHNSVDIND
+2133 SLHNSVDIND
-2143 MMEKL
+2143 MMERL
-2148 RILSLEQPQYSV
+2148 RKLSLEQPQYAV

-2168 LPNSIKDDY
+2168 LPNSVKDDY
-2177 FKNIDDLSGLQ
+2177 FKNIEDFSGLQ
-2188 LTSAFYKTFDLQ
+2188 LSAAFYKSFDLQ
-2200 NPEVKTTFIL
+2200 NPEVKTTFVL

-2221 LANATDQIAS
+2221 LANATDQISS

-2260 KSGINEIDKE
+2260 KTGINEIDKE
-2270 IVGTIDNNIKFLKKL
+2270 VVGSIDTNIKFLNKL
-2285 GINVDKEKLEKQPD
+2285 GIEVDKESLEKQPR
-2299 WNKRK
+2299 WQQRK
-2304 FINGVN
+2304 FIDGVN

-2317 DITAVREITSKSLDI
+2317 DITAVREITSKSLGI
-2332 NTRLREVGEVLAAIQ
+2332 TTRLREVGEVIALIQ
-2347 NPDFQTTF
+2347 NTDFQTTF

-2367 RQNPLSMFHNVLAK
+2367 GQNPLSNLHNRLMAT
-2381 SKKLSDLEN
+2381 KKLSDLEG
-2390 TKYNYLLPE
+2390 TTYNYLLPGK
-2399 NDVYSQG
+2399 DVFSQG
-2406 SVIMSKIYDEE
+2406 SVLLSKIYDSE
-2417 GNKKANVDKYMVVGY
+2417 GNKKANVDKYMTVGY
-2432 TGGIFNELTNK
+2432 TGGIVNELTNK
-2443 KKGSSKIVYAER
+2443 KKGSSKVVYAER

-2487 ISAMS
+2487 ITASD
-2492 IARNNDP
+2492 IFRNNRAVHD
-2499 IHAIFKEYIK
+2499 IFKNYIIS
-2509 AEINLSR
+2509 ELELSR
-2516 EHRTIPQI
+2516 EHRDIAKV

-2537 ILGEALHNDIV
+2537 ILGETLHDNIV
-2548 AFSEQKEN
+2548 AVSEQKEGD
-2556 KEFKHTTEEVYN
+2556 EFKYSTEEVYN
-2568 EFEESIKKASDK
+2568 QFEERIIKASDK
-2580 FLNDDITDRIKT
+2580 FLNDDITDRINT
-2592 YTANG
+2592 YAANG

-2606 TYTVKGIQLATRK
+2606 TYSVKGLQLATRK
-2619 NIPLDVLRNQIGAMS
+2619 NMPLDVLRNQIGAMS

-2664 FSSPRQSVIN
+2664 FSSPRQSLIN
-2674 SSPEWNAS
+2674 SSKEWNS
-2682 ANKIANQKYKNKKDI
+2682 KANEIVNQEYKPKDKI
-2697 GYTDMIKDHLNS
+2697 GYTNMLNDYFNS

-2736 TLKAY
+2736 SFKAH
-2741 RNLAIREG
+2741 RNLAIRSG
-2749 NWNPSK
+2749 NWNLSK
-2755 ERQYQYDVAYEKDVK
+2755 ERQYQYDIAYEKDIK
-2770 GLGMSEFERAVLNDG
+2770 KLAMSSFEKAVLKAG
-2785 NPGITAAYTPIKPV
+2785 NPGITSAYTPNKPI

-2807 KKYNDVLLD
+2807 NNYNDVLLD

-2823 SYRILHQMNP
+2823 SFRVLHQMNP
-2833 ESNAIKLYNKMQAGD
+2833 ESNAIKLYNKMQDGN

-2859 VGSVNKVSLYNKEN
+2859 VGGAKKVALYNSEN
-2873 EFDTTPVAKKNI
+2873 EFDTTPVAEDQI
-2885 TKVPFSIIGI
+2885 TKVPFSIMGI
-2895 QAEIPSKETGDVTRG
+2895 QAEVPSKETGEVTRG

-2922 DCGVPLDF
+2922 DSGVPLDF
-2930 MTGKDFDERLAAWN
+2930 MTGKDFEERLTAWN
-2944 ALESEDAKLDASEI
+2944 ELESEDARLDASEI
-2958 YREVKSNDD
+2958 YRELKNNEN

-2975 GYEELLKDIGW
+2975 GYEELLEDIGW
-2986 DGKSGNLDL
+2986 DGKDGKLDL

-3040 TLYSIARDR
+3040 TLYAIARDK

-3054 MSGGSKVQI
+3054 MSGGLKVQI

-3071 GIKKAMIN
+3071 GVKKAVVN

-3107 WFDSKFTDEE
+3107 WFDSKLTDEE
-3117 LMDYFNNTDEGKAE
+3117 LMDYFNNTDEGRAE

-3140 FRTPTQ
+3140 FRIPTQ

-3167 VVIPAGMVAKV
+3167 VVIPAAMVAKV

-3185 KLSIYLKNVYIG
+3185 KLSIYLKNVIVD
-3197 KDGYPRIINFLTDD
+3197 KETGYPRVVPFYGIG
-3211 NSTAKERYVHWV
+3211 AK
-3223 RENSNQDT
+3223 D
-3231 RNYVKFLS
+3231 KFNN
-3239 RQYVQNLR
+3239 RGDY
-3247 TNFEIEAAKI
+3247 
-3257 NAKYQAIKKEGIED
+3257 KK
-3271 LFDNMQSDIYNRKS
+3271 S
-3285 ISLGAQD
+3285 
-3292 SYMEE
+3292 
-3297 LFDMGR
+3297 
-3303 KVFWRMTDGTRDS
+3303 
-3316 FWTVKDYIRQQ
+3316 
-3327 GLKGPEEIRRYLA
+3327 
-3340 LATSLI
+3340 
-3346 EDPNTIE
+3346 
-3353 EDIVKL
+3353 
-3359 EGLQKIY
+3359 
-3366 TEELRVMGIMEE
+3366 
-3378 TINKI
+3378 
-3383 VKDAITQ
+3383 
-3390 FRENK
+3390 
-3395 KTLANVLKMD
+3395 
-3405 KAPEFESLGNIYEDA
+3405 
-3420 TSQQSFEASQEI
+3420 
-3432 ANIDGLSSFDE
+3432 
-3443 FKTFSK
+3443 
-3449 YKQNIKKAIQNA
+3449 IQNA
-3461 YIESMENLIG
+3461 YIESMENLVG
-3471 HPDNFDRL
+3471 NPANFDRL
-3479 VKPNSAQP
+3479 VKPNSADP
-3487 LKDLADKIL
+3487 LKELADVIL
-3496 RLKGKTKTNYNSVTN
+3496 KLKGKTKTDYSSVTN
-3511 MLRQT
+3511 MLKQPV
-3516 TMSGIR
+3516 MSKIR

-3527 GKYAIGIAS
+3527 GKYAIGIAA
-3536 TSQTNH
+3536 TAQTNH
-3542 SLNQR
+3542 ALNQR
-3547 GMVVFDTNAE
+3547 GMVIFNPNFDV
-3557 TKPGDKS
+3557 KPGDRF

-3570 LSFEKFNSIKPYG
+3570 LSFDKFNSIKPFG
-3583 QVSYATLSRVFDAND
+3583 KTAYATLSRIKDAEDTFD
-3598 EYEISDIIGM
+3598 ISDVIGM

-3615 ISNGA
+3615 ISKGD
-3620 WVMDLGAT
+3620 WIMDLGAT

-3633 TWLMLVKF
+3633 TWLTLVKF
-3641 GVPIETVAYFMN
+3641 GVPIDTVAYFMN
-3653 QPIIIDYL
+3653 QPIIVDYL
-3661 ASLQAKGS
+3661 ASLQTKGS
-3669 TYLFSYDDVSNIKE
+3669 TYLFSYDDVNNIKE
-3683 SKKYGVDKRS
+3683 SKKYGVEKRS
-3693 SLVKEAVLTNKG
+3693 SLIKEGTLTRATLKKNVG
-3705 LEKTVN
+3705 QTTF
-3711 SVPADDKARG
+3711 DDKAKG
-3721 QQQFILDEF
+3721 QQQFVLDEF

-3763 NEKIKQNGPDKGN
+3763 NEKVKQNGPDQGN
-3776 TNSLS
+3776 TNALN
-3781 SGTRNILVNSYIGN
+3781 SGTENILTNSYIGN
-3795 LYMKLLEITNIYGK
+3795 LYQKLLEITNIYGN
-3809 VLISEKQDNKTALEN
+3809 VLVSGKQSNKEALEN

-3832 LPKDKF
+3832 LSKDKF
-3838 VEVARKALNSVFDY
+3838 VDVARKALNSVFDY

-3862 SLGTLLIGED
+3862 SLGTLLVGKDSIGKQ
-3872 SVARQIDDFINEIKE
+3872 VDDLIQEIKQ

-3946 NQEDLYKGLI
+3946 DQEDLYKGLI
-3956 AFSIA
+3956 AFSIV

-3995 IINTFG
+3995 TIDTFG

-4036 PRTLNPMYDLVKAE
+4036 ARTLNPMYDLVKAE

-4058 LITIPKSDIASRKDY
+4058 LITISKSDIASRKDY
-4073 VVFTWEEGTEDAKKK
+4073 VVFTWEEGTEDAKKE
-4088 MKEADDLSYVK
+4088 MKEANDLSYVR

-4104 KVIQPDTDTPLLAKG
+4104 KVMQSDTNTPLLAKG

-4155 ENEVDDRTIVNL
+4155 ENEVDDKTIVNL

-4176 EDLSLDEMA
+4176 EDLSLDEMT

-4207 EEESSEIEKDI
+4207 EEESSEIEKDE

-4238 QLYREAKKVDSPT
+4238 QLYREAKKVDSPA

-4266 IGSGTLFTEVITK
+4266 IGSGSLFTEVITK

-4318 PEDVQ
+4318 PEDIQ

-4355 YSEATLEELDPIA
+4355 YSEATLKELDPIA

-4388 YTPKQIGNILNQIC
+4388 YTPKQIGNILKQIC

>member
-1 MSEEKEVNLEEL
+1 MPDEQEL

-28 YEGPDLPARN
+28 YQGPDIPIRN

-50 MFKAMT
+50 MFRAMT

-62 MSGGR
+62 TGGGR
-67 KPVAAVPMSSLYTGS
+67 KSAEAVPLSSLYTGS
-82 RYAGSRPYE
+82 RYASSRPYE

-103 SGISQFI
+103 SGVSQLI
-110 NGAVKMAG
+110 NGSLKMAG
-118 TFTAATVGGTAGLLY
+118 TFSAALAGGTAGLLY
-133 GMNDFRKTGKF
+133 GIKDFRNTGKF
-144 SSLFD
+144 SSLFN
-149 NDANRMAD
+149 NDATRMAD
-157 DFTKKLEDVLP
+157 DFSKKLEDVLP

-200 GYGYGTL
+200 GYTYGSIA
-207 VGGKMWVKA
+207 GGKMWVKA

-226 VKVGKGLEAGVAVE
+226 VKVGKGLEAAVAIE
-240 KAMTA
+240 RSMAT

-260 SLAQTYLKTPASK
+260 SLAQTYLKTPASS

-283 SVTGTFGESGL
+283 SVTGMYGEAGL
-294 ESLNNSNEFRKNAIE
+294 ESLNSSNEFRKTAIE
-309 AYINRFGETPTGEAL
+309 EYINTYGETPTGQAL
-324 RKIDERTNDVGK
+324 EKIENYTNELGK

-342 ALLLSGTNYIQ
+342 ALVLSGSNYIQ
-353 LPKILNSSR
+353 LPKMLNSSR
-362 KADKALINDVA
+362 RADKALINDVT
-373 QKNLGGAFAEVVPE
+373 QKTLGSAFAEVAPK
-387 TMVQKAISR
+387 TLVQKALSK
-396 TNATLGLLLS
+396 TNTVLGLML
-406 PSEGFEEGMQYA
+406 PEGIEEGTQFA

-423 SDYFNRADRNKKETK
+423 NDYFNRARRNQADTK
-438 DFLEKLNGAL
+438 DFLENLNGAL

-455 IDETIHTK
+455 INETLHTK

-476 GLQQSGIVGMY
+476 GIQQSGIIGMY
-487 QNKEGKTRIGFG
+487 QNKEGKTRVGFG
-499 KSGEI
+499 KTGAIAESR
-504 LERGVFGEGGERK
+504 ERAT
-517 ENTDIAVEAL
+517 NTDFAIGKL
-527 NFTNIKQQLADQAKY
+527 NITNINNTLADQAKY

-554 ASIKA
+554 ASIEA
-559 GDVVGEKDFEHDYTL
+559 GDVVGEKNFENDYAL

-581 KYGKIQSIYNELDHY
+581 KYGKTQTIYNELDYY
-596 ASQAVTQEGFQ
+596 ASQATTEEGFQ
-607 ELVSEGIANPN
+607 ELVSEGIANSN
-618 EEKEDFLNR
+618 EKKEDFLAR
-627 ITNLKATAKQVND
+627 ISNLREITKKVDN

-656 GRKKYTDDVIE
+656 GKKNYTDDVIE

-675 VANYD
+675 VSNYD
-680 VRIPQVNDNLI
+680 MRIPEVNDNLI
-691 KNGIVTSDILE
+691 KNGIVTTDILE
-702 SIITSN
+702 SIIASN

-720 QINNLKVNGLPAL
+720 QINELKINDLPAL
-733 SEVKVGLKQEL
+733 SEVKVGLKKEL

-751 LERKGFIDEYDAMKS
+751 MERKDFIDEYDAMRS
-766 NPESFAIPSYFEFG
+766 SPESFITPSSFEFG
-780 ESSEVPVTIEQEQGK
+780 EADEVPVTVEQEEGNK
-795 RKKTVTEKKLKVGE
+795 KKTITEKKLKVGE

-815 PIRKEGNKL
+815 PIRKEGNRL
-824 IVSPKITV
+824 IVGPKITV

-843 MLPNGEIDFMSPEEF
+843 KLPNGEIDFMTPEEF
-858 KQFNISDIDN
+858 KQFNISDIDSMDVEITDA
-868 IDSEIDNAID
+868 IDTAID
-878 KAVDSILKKKKYSD
+878 KLLKSKKYSD

-906 SLNNPELIDDVIK
+906 SLNNTQLVDDIIK
-919 EVEKQTKEYIKE
+919 DVEKQTKDYIKQ

-954 TNLFTRSNDQGGF
+954 TNLFTRSNDQGEF
-967 EQDSKKSGEIAIGS
+967 EANSKKSGEIAIGA

-999 KLSSLPNR
+999 KLNSLPNK

-1061 VNGEEVTTDPLNSA
+1061 VNGEEVATDPLNSA

-1090 FGGES
+1090 FGSES
-1095 MIRES
+1095 MIREN
-1100 QKSQLPALKEIYA
+1100 QKSQLPALKKIYA
-1113 KRRKAILNAEDL
+1113 KRRAAMLNAEDL

-1143 ASVVSAALIK
+1143 ASVVAAALIK
-1153 KSDLSNKDVL
+1153 KSDLSNKNVL
-1163 FIPTTGDVLEKG
+1163 FIPTTGDVLDKG

-1185 VFLDHPDGYIR
+1185 VFLNHPDGYVR

-1217 SKNMFKEGDAKDNV
+1217 STNVFKKGNAKENA
-1231 NSVDSQFLLNWLRSV
+1231 NSPDSQFLLNWLRSV
-1246 THWGTPKEGATPGK
+1246 THWGSPKEGATPGK

-1284 VSFKPTSLKTNKTQ
+1284 VSFKPTSLKTNRTQ
-1298 IMDALKSMYNNIDN
+1298 IIDALKSMYNNIDN
-1312 SKLNYN
+1312 SKLNY

-1351 TPDQI
+1351 TAEQL

-1370 NRNGIYMI
+1370 NRTGVYMI
-1378 MSGFNDANEMDA
+1378 MSGFTDANEMDA

-1400 PKRKTSTFGF
+1400 PKGKTSTFGF

-1426 DAGNVEIIDSATN
+1426 DAGNVEIVDSTVN
-1439 DEIIERLMDDELTA
+1439 DEIVDRLMDDDLTA
-1453 KKFEKRY
+1453 KKFERRY
-1460 EETIDE
+1460 EETVDK
-1466 DSSNIPLEEL
+1466 DSSKISLAEL
-1476 IKIVAKDVIEERI
+1476 IKVVAKGVIEERI
-1489 AARQTVETEDIGKS
+1489 AARQVVETEEIGKS
-1503 GKTADDLA
+1503 GKTADDIA

-1527 PKKTAPTSTAA
+1527 PKKTAPAPIVSDKKA
-1538 KVTQTDLASGKVTG
+1538 
-1552 TVTTST
+1552 
-1558 ESQDIEAKKAEAD
+1558 DIERRRQEELD
-1571 KLPPIEQNFTDGQGG
+1571 KY
-1586 RKMQAKFA
+1586 K
-1594 GKSTMDLILSGDRT
+1594 SGD
-1608 RTTRANTDIQ
+1608 I
-1618 RMMKDY
+1618 
-1624 GLTEIEDL
+1624 
-1632 VGKVIRM
+1632 
-1639 TDKKG
+1639 
-1644 RTVYTEITKVA
+1644 TVA
-1655 PFTKE
+1655 
-1660 YQDAT
+1660 
-1665 WQQEGWEKGVT
+1665 GV
-1676 DKLVGQYPYA
+1676 KA
-1686 IEFKIVGLE
+1686 INAKYNAELAALE
-1695 EQPTAPVATPAPTV
+1695 EQPMAPVAAPAPTV

-1717 KNIMQRGGKTNLRL
+1717 KNIMQKGGKTNLRI
-1731 KLDQAVADFT
+1731 KLDQAVADFNS
-1741 GENWKEIEEFMKE
+1741 ENWKEIEDFMKE
-1754 NFKTIPAFRIKNIL
+1754 NFKTLSAFRLKNIL

-1813 KANLVLEFRGRKG
+1813 KANIVLEFRSRKG
-1826 EYVDRLGNTIQYKT
+1826 DYVDRIGKTIQYKT

-1855 EHRLSGELP
+1855 EHRLSGEFP

-1871 SWIRKFFTDL
+1871 SWIRKFFTEL
-1881 SNFIKTFFTGE
+1881 SNFINTLFTGE

-1922 LAQPGIIDLDQ
+1922 LAQPGIVDLDQ
-1933 AALSGRAVFSL
+1933 AALSGRAMFSL

-1982 LDRTELYDALKDDI
+1982 LDRKELYDTLKDDI
-1996 EQVVYGDVLNW
+1996 EQVVYGSALNW
-2007 ATETI
+2007 ATKTI

-2024 LVANAKALR
+2024 ILANYKALR
-2033 DTIFANWD
+2033 DTIFANWND
-2041 AIVKKHEEEYLSSYS
+2041 IVKKHEEEYLSSYS

-2070 TTTGKGDEYNDS
+2070 NITGKGDEYNDS
-2082 NQVDSFR
+2082 NQVDAFR

-2168 LPNSIKDDY
+2168 LPNAIKDDY

-2188 LTSAFYKTFDLQ
+2188 LSSAFYKAFDLQ
-2200 NPEVKTTFIL
+2200 NPEVKTTFVL
-2210 QNGDVSISDAT
+2210 QNGDVSISDTT

-2231 EMESSIIKAIKN
+2231 EMESSIIKAIKI
-2243 DGKFL
+2243 DKKFL
-2248 GFNGRSFVHKKT
+2248 AFNGRSFVHKKT

-2270 IVGTIDNNIKFLKKL
+2270 TVGTIDNNIKFLKKL
-2285 GINVDKEKLEKQPD
+2285 GVDVNKEKLEKQSD

-2304 FINGVN
+2304 FIDGVN

-2317 DITAVREITSKSLDI
+2317 DITAIREITSKSLNI
-2332 NTRLREVGEVLAAIQ
+2332 NTRLREVGEVIAAIQ

-2367 RQNPLSMFHNVLAK
+2367 GQNPLSMFHNVLVK
-2381 SKKLSDLEN
+2381 SNKLSDLEN
-2390 TKYNYLLPE
+2390 TRYNYLLPG
-2399 NDVYSQG
+2399 NDVFSQG
-2406 SVIMSKIYDEE
+2406 SVIMSKVYDTE
-2417 GNKKANVDKYMVVGY
+2417 GNKKSNVDKYMTVGY

-2443 KKGSSKIVYAER
+2443 KKGSSKVVYAER

-2487 ISAMS
+2487 ISATS
-2492 IARNNDP
+2492 IAINNNP

-2516 EHRTIPQI
+2516 EGRTIPKI

-2537 ILGEALHNDIV
+2537 ILGETLHNLVV
-2548 AFSEQKEN
+2548 AASEEKEG
-2556 KEFKHTTEEVYN
+2556 KEFKYTTDEVYN
-2568 EFEESIKKASDK
+2568 QFEERINKASDK
-2580 FLNDDITDRIKT
+2580 FLSDDVTDRIKT

-2606 TYTVKGIQLATRK
+2606 TYTVKGIQLPMKK
-2619 NIPLDVLRNQIGAMS
+2619 NISLEVLRNQLSAMS

-2651 PYQYKDELKRIKS
+2651 PYLYKDELKRIKS
-2664 FSSPRQSVIN
+2664 FSSPRQSTIN
-2674 SSPEWNAS
+2674 SSVEWNAK
-2682 ANKIANQKYKNKKDI
+2682 ANEIANQEYKSKKDI

-2709 IVLEDNI
+2709 IVLEDNV

-2723 YEQFKSTDGGGVI
+2723 YQQFKSTDGGGVI
-2736 TLKAY
+2736 TLKAS
-2741 RNLAIREG
+2741 RKLAMRDG

-2770 GLGMSEFERAVLNDG
+2770 GLRMSKFERAVLKNG
-2785 NPGITAAYTPIKPV
+2785 NPGITAAYTPIKPI

-2807 KKYNDVLLD
+2807 KKYNDVMLD

-2823 SYRILHQMNP
+2823 SFRILHQMNP

-2859 VGSVNKVSLYNKEN
+2859 VGSTNKVSLYNEEN
-2873 EFDTTPVAKKNI
+2873 EFDTTPVTKKNI

-2895 QAEIPSKETGDVTRG
+2895 QAEVPSKETGDVTRG

-2930 MTGKDFDERLAAWN
+2930 MTGKDFGQRLAAWN
-2944 ALESEDAKLDASEI
+2944 ALESEDAKLDASGI
-2958 YREVKSNDD
+2958 YTELKNYDN

-2975 GYEELLKDIGW
+2975 GYEELLESIGW

-2995 KKLGDFLYSQ
+2995 KRLGDFLYSQ

-3040 TLYSIARDR
+3040 TLYSIARDM

-3054 MSGGSKVQI
+3054 MSGGLKVQI
-3063 PSALLEAG
+3063 PSATLEAG
-3071 GIKKAMIN
+3071 GIKKAMVN

-3084 VSDVLNFYTNAK
+3084 VSDVLNFYTNAN

-3107 WFDSKFTDEE
+3107 WFESDKTDEE
-3117 LMDYFNNTDEGKAE
+3117 LLEYFNTEEGQKI
-3131 AKKLLKGVS
+3131 LKGIS
-3140 FRTPTQ
+3140 FRIPTQ
-3146 KQNSIDVVKIAKFL
+3146 KQNSIDVIKIAKFL

-3185 KLSIYLKNVYIG
+3185 KLSIYLKNVIVDKKTGDIKLVPFKGIG
-3197 KDGYPRIINFLTDD
+3197 KAAR
-3211 NSTAKERYVHWV
+3211 
-3223 RENSNQDT
+3223 DT
-3231 RNYVKFLS
+3231 FN
-3239 RQYVQNLR
+3239 NL
-3247 TNFEIEAAKI
+3247 ED
-3257 NAKYQAIKKEGIED
+3257 YKK
-3271 LFDNMQSDIYNRKS
+3271 S
-3285 ISLGAQD
+3285 
-3292 SYMEE
+3292 
-3297 LFDMGR
+3297 
-3303 KVFWRMTDGTRDS
+3303 
-3316 FWTVKDYIRQQ
+3316 
-3327 GLKGPEEIRRYLA
+3327 
-3340 LATSLI
+3340 
-3346 EDPNTIE
+3346 
-3353 EDIVKL
+3353 
-3359 EGLQKIY
+3359 
-3366 TEELRVMGIMEE
+3366 
-3378 TINKI
+3378 
-3383 VKDAITQ
+3383 
-3390 FRENK
+3390 
-3395 KTLANVLKMD
+3395 
-3405 KAPEFESLGNIYEDA
+3405 
-3420 TSQQSFEASQEI
+3420 
-3432 ANIDGLSSFDE
+3432 
-3443 FKTFSK
+3443 
-3449 YKQNIKKAIQNA
+3449 IQNA
-3461 YIESMENLIG
+3461 YIESMENLVG
-3471 HPDNFDRL
+3471 HPANFDRL

-3487 LKDLADKIL
+3487 LKDLADRIL
-3496 RLKGKTKTNYNSVTN
+3496 KLKGKTKTNYSSVVN
-3511 MLRQT
+3511 MLKQT

-3527 GKYAIGIAS
+3527 GKYAIGIAA

-3547 GMVVFDTNAE
+3547 GMVVFDTNTD
-3557 TKPGDKS
+3557 TKPGDKV
-3564 WLKNRK
+3564 WLKNKK

-3583 QVSYATLSRVFDAND
+3583 QASYATLSRVFDANN

-3633 TWLMLVKF
+3633 TWLTLVKF

-3653 QPIIIDYL
+3653 QPIILDYL

-3669 TYLFSYDDVSNIKE
+3669 TYLFSYTDVNNIKE

-3711 SVPADDKARG
+3711 SIPADDKARG

-3776 TNSLS
+3776 TNSLN
-3781 SGTRNILVNSYIGN
+3781 SGTKNILDNSYIGN
-3795 LYMKLLEITNIYGK
+3795 LYKKLLEITNIYGK

-3852 ATQVNSELNK
+3852 STQVNSDLNK

-3872 SVARQIDDFINEIKE
+3872 SVAKQMGDFINEIKE

-3916 LKLVAKDNKSY
+3916 LKFVAKDNKSY

-3946 NQEDLYKGLI
+3946 DQEDLYKGLI
-3956 AFSIA
+3956 AFSIV

-3995 IINTFG
+3995 TINTFG
-4001 KVGAFERNNWNN
+4001 KVGAFERNNWTN
-4013 PDLVSYKK
+4013 PDLVAFKK
-4021 AYYETG
+4021 AYYEVD
-4027 EDDVVRYNA
+4027 EDDQARYNA
-4036 PRTLNPMYDLVKAE
+4036 SRTLATGYESVQAAIN
-4050 IANKNIPQ
+4050 NKDIPQ
-4058 LITIPKSDIASRKDY
+4058 LITIPRSDVASRKDY
-4073 VVFTWEEGTEDAKKK
+4073 VVFTWEEGTEDEKKQ
-4088 MKEADDLSYVK
+4088 MKADGDLSYIR

-4104 KVIQPDTDTPLLAKG
+4104 KVIQPSTQTPLMSKG
-4119 NNYVYKQINAWG
+4119 RGYVYKQINAWG
-4131 DGMRANEFYDHPRKS
+4131 DGMRANEFYDHARKS
-4146 AFNNGFDPV
+4146 VFNNGFDPV
-4155 ENEVDDRTIVNL
+4155 ENEVDDMLIVNL
-4167 YGVAKQGIK
+4167 YGLAQQSLR
-4176 EDLSLDEMA
+4176 EDISLEEVE
-4185 ANWENFHTLD
+4185 ANWDNFNTLD

-4207 EEESSEIEKDI
+4207 EETSEETSESEEDI
-4218 VSLETDNTQ
+4218 VSLQGVSTKEMTYQTVYKIVDITDTP
-4227 RDSVIENMDYR
+4227 
-4238 QLYREAKKVDSPT
+4238 VD
-4251 DARGLALEYFALGGK
+4251 AYGIALQYIANGGK
-4266 IGSGTLFTEVITK
+4266 VNEESLYKEVITRRDK
-4279 RDERFVSP
+4279 RLTP
-4287 KRVAEEVNSRD
+4287 KKQTKEESRNRD
-4298 YVTKVG
+4298 YVTKDAES
-4304 PGIKEVA
+4304 IEDIA
-4311 HSIWDNL
+4311 QSIWDDL
-4318 PEDVQ
+4318 TEDVQ
-4323 DRVDDQDIR
+4323 SRVEDNSIRNALNDVVGSFNTRLEAAREFVSKYSTQDDVDRAMKASIKTPIEIAISAAKKAEVKKIVINGQAYTEKGNKLYKNDVEVANKRVNEIYAVRKEIQNQTIRVTTYGNKNYFVLSDD
-4332 DEIISVVSSYL
+4332 
-4343 KRQSIAKEYIRA
+4343 SIVASDK
-4355 YSEATLEELDPIA
+4355 ATLGQKVNVSEDVKE
-4368 ALINQYGVENINGKM
+4368 M
-4383 LEGLG
+4383 
-4388 YTPKQIGNILNQIC
+4388 ILSKAVKYKKNC

>member
-1 MSEEKEVNLEEL
+1 MPDEQEGNLEGL
-13 NLGGVISGSPAQAKV
+13 NLGGTISGSPAQAKV
-28 YEGPDLPARN
+28 YQGPDIPVRD

-50 MFKAMT
+50 MFRAMT
-56 YNANAD
+56 YNADAD
-62 MSGGR
+62 MNGGR
-67 KPVAAVPMSSLYTGS
+67 KAAEAVPLSSLYTGS
-82 RYAGSRPYE
+82 RYASSRPYE

-98 YAKNQ
+98 YARNQ
-103 SGISQFI
+103 SGISQLI
-110 NGAVKMAG
+110 NGSLKMAG
-118 TFTAATVGGTAGLLY
+118 TFSAAVAGGTAGVLY
-133 GMNDFRKTGKF
+133 GMKDFYKTGKF
-144 SSLFD
+144 SALFD

-157 DFTKKLEDVLP
+157 DFSKKLEDVLP

-200 GYGYGTL
+200 GYSYGTI
-207 VGGKMWVKA
+207 VSGKMWVKA

-226 VKVGKGLEAGVAVE
+226 VKVGKGLEAAVAVE
-240 KAMTA
+240 KSLTA

-283 SVTGTFGESGL
+283 SVTGTFGEAGL
-294 ESLNNSNEFRKNAIE
+294 ESLNSSNEFKKTAIE
-309 AYINRFGETPTGEAL
+309 EYINTYGETPTGEAL
-324 RKIDERTNDVGK
+324 EKIENYTNELGK

-353 LPKILNSSR
+353 LPKMLNSSR
-362 KADKALINDVA
+362 RADKALINDVT
-373 QKNLGGAFAEVVPE
+373 QKTLGGAFSEVVP
-387 TMVQKAISR
+387 TSMVQKALSK
-396 TNATLGLLLS
+396 TNAVLGLML
-406 PSEGFEEGMQYA
+406 PEGIEEGAQFA

-423 SDYFNRADRNKKETK
+423 SDYFNRARRNQADTK
-438 DFLEKLNGAL
+438 DFLENLNGAL

-455 IDETIHTK
+455 IDETLHTK

-476 GLQQSGIVGMY
+476 GIQQSGIIGTY
-487 QNKEGKTRIGFG
+487 QNKEGKTRVGFG
-499 KSGEI
+499 KSGAIAEGR
-504 LERGVFGEGGERK
+504 EKSANTGV
-517 ENTDIAVEAL
+517 AL
-527 NFTNIKQQLADQAKY
+527 AGLNITNIKDSLSDQAKY

-547 GSQKGRI
+547 GSQKGRL
-554 ASIKA
+554 ASIEA
-559 GDVVGEKDFEHDYTL
+559 GDVAGEKNFENDYALT
-574 SYVMPRV
+574 YVMPRV
-581 KYGKIQSIYNELDHY
+581 KYGKTQTIYNELDHY
-596 ASQAVTQEGFQ
+596 ASQATTTEGFE
-607 ELVSEGIANPN
+607 ELVTEGIANVN
-618 EEKEDFLNR
+618 ESKEDFLAR
-627 ITNLKATAKQVND
+627 VSNLKAIAKQVD
-640 TYDLL
+640 STYDLL
-645 NDRYSNELNPQ
+645 NDRYSSELNPQ
-656 GRKKYTDDVIE
+656 GGKRYTDDVIE

-680 VRIPQVNDNLI
+680 MRIPQVNNNLI
-691 KNGIVTSDILE
+691 KNGIVTTDILE
-702 SIITSN
+702 SILANN
-708 KPNREATAEAVK
+708 KPNREATVEAVK
-720 QINNLKVNGLPAL
+720 QINELKINDLPAL

-751 LERKGFIDEYDAMKS
+751 MERKSFVDEYDAMRS
-766 NPESFAIPSYFEFG
+766 SPESFILPSFFEFG
-780 ESSEVPVTIEQEQGK
+780 ESDEVPVTVEQEEGK
-795 RKKTVTEKKLKVGE
+795 KKKTITEKKLKVGE

-815 PIRKEGNKL
+815 PIRKEGNRL
-824 IVSPKITV
+824 IVGPKITV

-843 MLPNGEIDFMSPEEF
+843 KLPNGEVDFMSPEEF
-858 KQFNISDIDN
+858 KQFNISDIDSMDVE
-868 IDSEIDNAID
+868 ITDAIDNAID
-878 KAVDSILKKKKYSD
+878 KLLKTKKYSS
-892 ISIPEGEN
+892 ISIPEGTN

-906 SLNNPELIDDVIK
+906 SLNNTQLVDDIIK
-919 EVEKQTKEYIKE
+919 DVEKQTKEYIKQ

-946 ELLDTLDT
+946 ELLDTLDNNS
-954 TNLFTRSNDQGGF
+954 NLFTKSNDQGEF
-967 EQDSKKSGEIAIGS
+967 EAGSRKSGEIAIAA

-999 KLSSLPNR
+999 KLSSLPNKT
-1007 AEFQV
+1007 EFQV

-1030 LAQGKTSVKQE
+1030 LAQNKASVKQE

-1051 ASNGDIKLVD
+1051 ADNGDIKLVD

-1090 FGGES
+1090 FGSES
-1095 MIRES
+1095 MIR
-1100 QKSQLPALKEIYA
+1100 KNQLSEEPALKKIYA
-1113 KRRKAILNAEDL
+1113 KRRAAMLKAEDL

-1143 ASVVSAALIK
+1143 ASVVAAALVK
-1153 KSDLSNKDVL
+1153 KSDLSNKNVL

-1209 IYDVLVRL
+1209 IYDVLVKL
-1217 SKNMFKEGDAKDNV
+1217 ATNVFNEKNANGLE
-1231 NSVDSQFLLNWLRSV
+1231 SLILLNWLRSV
-1246 THWGTPKEGATPGK
+1246 THWGSPKEGATPGK

-1318 ESYTEILGITPA
+1318 ESYEEILGVTST
-1330 GDIKTKDWENYQTY
+1330 GDIKIKTWENYQTY

-1351 TPDQI
+1351 TPEQI
-1356 PLVTMAAPVAPGEY
+1356 PLVTMAAPVASGEY
-1370 NRNGIYMI
+1370 NRTGIYMI
-1378 MSGFNDANEMDA
+1378 MSGFNDANEVDA
-1390 VNLAKKTAKG
+1390 VNLARKTAKG
-1400 PKRKTSTFGF
+1400 PKGKTSTFGF

-1417 TENLQYVLD
+1417 TENLQYTLD
-1426 DAGNVEIIDSATN
+1426 DNGDVEIVDSTTN
-1439 DEIIERLMDDELTA
+1439 DEIIDRLIDDTLTA
-1453 KKFEKRY
+1453 KKFERRY
-1460 EETIDE
+1460 EETINE
-1466 DSSNIPLEEL
+1466 DSSNVPLTEL
-1476 IKIVAKDVIEERI
+1476 IKAVAKGVIEERI
-1489 AARQTVETEDIGKS
+1489 AARQVVETEEIGKS
-1503 GKTADDLA
+1503 GKTADDIA

-1527 PKKTAPTSTAA
+1527 PKKTAPVVS
-1538 KVTQTDLASGKVTG
+1538 
-1552 TVTTST
+1552 
-1558 ESQDIEAKKAEAD
+1558 DIEAKVE
-1571 KLPPIEQNFTDGQGG
+1571 
-1586 RKMQAKFA
+1586 
-1594 GKSTMDLILSGDRT
+1594 
-1608 RTTRANTDIQ
+1608 
-1618 RMMKDY
+1618 
-1624 GLTEIEDL
+1624 
-1632 VGKVIRM
+1632 
-1639 TDKKG
+1639 
-1644 RTVYTEITKVA
+1644 TK
-1655 PFTKE
+1655 
-1660 YQDAT
+1660 
-1665 WQQEGWEKGVT
+1665 
-1676 DKLVGQYPYA
+1676 
-1686 IEFKIVGLE
+1686 
-1695 EQPTAPVATPAPTV
+1695 PVAPTV
-1709 ATDLKKFR
+1709 AADLKKFR
-1717 KNIMQRGGKTNLRL
+1717 KNIMQKGGKTNLRI
-1731 KLDQAVADFT
+1731 KLDQAITDFT
-1741 GENWKEIEEFMKE
+1741 SENWKEIEDFMKE
-1754 NFKTIPAFRIKNIL
+1754 NFKTIPAFRLKNIL
-1768 QAIGGRQAWGAYQ
+1768 QAIGGRQAWGAYE

-1806 IFLTTEE
+1806 IFLTTDE
-1813 KANLVLEFRGRKG
+1813 KVNVVLEFRGRKG
-1826 EYVDRLGNTIQYKT
+1826 EYVDRLGKTIQYKT

-1855 EHRLSGELP
+1855 EHRLSGEFP

-1871 SWIRKFFTDL
+1871 SWIRKFFTEL
-1881 SNFIKTFFTGE
+1881 SNFINKLFTGE

-1903 RMGSGY
+1903 KMGTGY

-1922 LAQPGIIDLDQ
+1922 LAQPGIVDLDQ

-1960 MTYTTLIQA
+1960 MTYTTLVQA

-1982 LDRTELYDALKDDI
+1982 LDRKELYGTLKDDI

-2012 EEDPSKQADVAP
+2012 EKDPSTQANVAP

-2033 DTIFANWD
+2033 DTIFANWND
-2041 AIVKKHEEEYLSSYS
+2041 IVKKHEEEYLSSYS

-2070 TTTGKGDEYNDS
+2070 AITGKGDEYNDS
-2082 NQVDSFR
+2082 NQVDAFR

-2148 RILSLEQPQYSV
+2148 RILSLEQPQYAV

-2168 LPNSIKDDY
+2168 LPNAIKDDY

-2188 LTSAFYKTFDLQ
+2188 LTSAFYKGFDLQ
-2200 NPEVKTTFIL
+2200 NPEVKTTFVL
-2210 QNGDVSISDAT
+2210 QNGDVSISDTT

-2231 EMESSIIKAIKN
+2231 DMESSIIKAIKL
-2243 DGKFL
+2243 DKKFL
-2248 GFNGRSFVHKKT
+2248 AFNGRSFVHKKT
-2260 KSGINEIDKE
+2260 KSGINEVDKE
-2270 IVGTIDNNIKFLKKL
+2270 IVGTIDNNVKFLKKL
-2285 GINVDKEKLEKQPD
+2285 GIDINKEQLEKQPD

-2304 FINGVN
+2304 FIDGVN

-2317 DITAVREITSKSLDI
+2317 EITAIREITSKSLNI
-2332 NTRLREVGEVLAAIQ
+2332 NTRLREVGEVIAAIQ

-2367 RQNPLSMFHNVLAK
+2367 GQNPLSMFHNVLKK
-2381 SKKLSDLEN
+2381 SNKLSDLEN

-2399 NDVYSQG
+2399 NDVFSQG
-2406 SVIMSKIYDEE
+2406 SVIMSKVYDEE
-2417 GNKKANVDKYMVVGY
+2417 GNKKSNVQKYMTVGY

-2443 KKGSSKIVYAER
+2443 KKGSSKVVYAER

-2487 ISAMS
+2487 ISATS
-2492 IARNNDP
+2492 IARNNDS
-2499 IHAIFKEYIK
+2499 IYDIFKGYIK

-2516 EHRTIPQI
+2516 EHRIIPQI

-2537 ILGEALHNDIV
+2537 ILGETLHNLIV
-2548 AFSEQKEN
+2548 AASEEKEG
-2556 KEFKHTTEEVYN
+2556 KEFKYTTDEVYGQ
-2568 EFEESIKKASDK
+2568 FEERIKKASDK
-2580 FLNDDITDRIKT
+2580 FLSDDITDRIKT

-2606 TYTVKGIQLATRK
+2606 TYTVKGIQFPTRK
-2619 NIPLDVLRNQIGAMS
+2619 NMPLEVLRNQLGAMS

-2651 PYQYKDELKRIKS
+2651 PYLYKDELKRIKS
-2664 FSSPRQSVIN
+2664 FSSPRQSTIN
-2674 SSPEWNAS
+2674 SSPEWNAK
-2682 ANKIANQKYKNKKDI
+2682 ANQIANQEYKNKKDI

-2736 TLKAY
+2736 TFKAY
-2741 RNLAIREG
+2741 RKLALRDG

-2755 ERQYQYDVAYEKDVK
+2755 ERQYQYDIAYEKDVK
-2770 GLGMSEFERAVLNDG
+2770 GLGMSKFERAVLKNG
-2785 NPGITAAYTPIKPV
+2785 NPGITAAYTPIKPI

-2807 KKYNDVLLD
+2807 KKYNDIVLD

-2823 SYRILHQMNP
+2823 SFRILHQMNP
-2833 ESNAIKLYNKMQAGD
+2833 ESNAIKLYNKMQTGD

-2873 EFDTTPVAKKNI
+2873 EFDITPVAKKNI
-2885 TKVPFSIIGI
+2885 TKIPFSIIGI

-2930 MTGKDFDERLAAWN
+2930 MTGKNFDEKLTAWN
-2944 ALESEDAKLDASEI
+2944 ALESEEAKLDASEI
-2958 YREVKSNDD
+2958 YREIKNNDN

-2975 GYEELLKDIGW
+2975 GYEELLESIGW

-2995 KKLGDFLYSQ
+2995 NRLGDFLYSQ

-3040 TLYSIARDR
+3040 TLYSIARDM

-3054 MSGGSKVQI
+3054 MSGGLKVQI

-3071 GIKKAMIN
+3071 NIKKAVIN

-3084 VSDVLNFYTNAK
+3084 VSDVLNFYTNAE

-3107 WFDSKFTDEE
+3107 WFDSKLTDEE

-3140 FRTPTQ
+3140 FRIPTQ
-3146 KQNSIDVVKIAKFL
+3146 KQNSIDVIKIAKFL

-3185 KLSIYLKNVYIG
+3185 KLSIYLKNVIVD
-3197 KDGYPRIINFLTDD
+3197 KETGYPRVIPFYGIG
-3211 NSTAKERYVHWV
+3211 AK
-3223 RENSNQDT
+3223 D
-3231 RNYVKFLS
+3231 KFKN
-3239 RQYVQNLR
+3239 RQEY
-3247 TNFEIEAAKI
+3247 
-3257 NAKYQAIKKEGIED
+3257 KK
-3271 LFDNMQSDIYNRKS
+3271 S
-3285 ISLGAQD
+3285 
-3292 SYMEE
+3292 
-3297 LFDMGR
+3297 
-3303 KVFWRMTDGTRDS
+3303 
-3316 FWTVKDYIRQQ
+3316 
-3327 GLKGPEEIRRYLA
+3327 
-3340 LATSLI
+3340 
-3346 EDPNTIE
+3346 
-3353 EDIVKL
+3353 
-3359 EGLQKIY
+3359 
-3366 TEELRVMGIMEE
+3366 
-3378 TINKI
+3378 
-3383 VKDAITQ
+3383 
-3390 FRENK
+3390 
-3395 KTLANVLKMD
+3395 
-3405 KAPEFESLGNIYEDA
+3405 
-3420 TSQQSFEASQEI
+3420 
-3432 ANIDGLSSFDE
+3432 
-3443 FKTFSK
+3443 
-3449 YKQNIKKAIQNA
+3449 IQNA
-3461 YIESMENLIG
+3461 YIESMENLVG
-3471 HPDNFDRL
+3471 HPANFDRL
-3479 VKPNSAQP
+3479 VKPNSADP

-3496 RLKGKTKTNYNSVTN
+3496 RLKGKTKTNYGSVIN
-3511 MLRQT
+3511 MLKQT

-3527 GKYAIGIAS
+3527 GKYAIGIAA

-3547 GMVVFDTNAE
+3547 GMVVFDTN
-3557 TKPGDKS
+3557 TDLKPGDKV
-3564 WLKNRK
+3564 WLKNKK

-3583 QVSYATLSRVFDAND
+3583 QASYATLSRIFDANNR
-3598 EYEISDIIGM
+3598 YEISDIIGM

-3633 TWLMLVKF
+3633 TWLTLIKF
-3641 GVPIETVAYFMN
+3641 GVPIDTVAYFMN
-3653 QPIIIDYL
+3653 QPIIQDYL

-3669 TYLFSYDDVSNIKE
+3669 TYLFSYTDVDNIKE

-3711 SVPADDKARG
+3711 SIPADDKARG

-3763 NEKIKQNGPDKGN
+3763 NEKVKQNGPDKGN
-3776 TNSLS
+3776 TNSLN
-3781 SGTRNILVNSYIGN
+3781 SGTENILANSYIGN
-3795 LYMKLLEITNIYGK
+3795 LYEKLLEITNIYGK
-3809 VLISEKQDNKTALEN
+3809 VLISEKQDNRIALEN

-3832 LPKDKF
+3832 LSKDKF
-3838 VEVARKALNSVFDY
+3838 VEIARKALNSVFDY
-3852 ATQVNSELNK
+3852 STQVNSGLNK
-3862 SLGTLLIGED
+3862 SLGTLLIGDD
-3872 SVARQIDDFINEIKE
+3872 SVARQMGDFIDEIKE

-3916 LKLVAKDNKSY
+3916 LKFVAKDNKSY

-3946 NQEDLYKGLI
+3946 DQEDLYKGLI
-3956 AFSIA
+3956 AFSIV

-3995 IINTFG
+3995 TINTFG
-4001 KVGAFERNNWNN
+4001 KVGAFERNNWTN
-4013 PDLVSYKK
+4013 PDLVAFKK
-4021 AYYETG
+4021 AYYEVD
-4027 EDDVVRYNA
+4027 EDDQAKYNA
-4036 PRTLNPMYDLVKAE
+4036 SRTLATGYDSIQAA
-4050 IANKNIPQ
+4050 INNKDIPQ
-4058 LITIPKSDIASRKDY
+4058 LITIPRSDIASRKDY
-4073 VVFTWEEGTEDAKKK
+4073 VVFTWEEGSEDEKKQ
-4088 MKEADDLSYVK
+4088 MKEDGDLSYVR

-4104 KVIQPDTDTPLLAKG
+4104 KVIQPSTQTPLMSKG
-4119 NNYVYKQINAWG
+4119 RGYVYKQINAWG
-4131 DGMRANEFYDHPRKS
+4131 DGIRANEYYDHARKS
-4146 AFNNGFDPV
+4146 VFNNGFDSV
-4155 ENEVDDRTIVNL
+4155 ENEVGDISIVNL
-4167 YGVAKQGIK
+4167 YGLAQQSLR
-4176 EDLSLDEMA
+4176 EDISLEEMD
-4185 ANWENFHTLD
+4185 ANWDNFNTLD

-4207 EEESSEIEKDI
+4207 EETSEETSESEEEFVSSQEVSTEGMTYQTVYKI
-4218 VSLETDNTQ
+4218 VDVTDTP
-4227 RDSVIENMDYR
+4227 MDAY
-4238 QLYREAKKVDSPT
+4238 
-4251 DARGLALEYFALGGK
+4251 GIALQYVAIGGK
-4266 IGSGTLFTEVITK
+4266 IDEDSLYKEVITR
-4279 RDERFVSP
+4279 RDERLTP
-4287 KRVAEEVNSRD
+4287 KKQTKEESRSRD
-4298 YVTKVG
+4298 YVSKNVESIG
-4304 PGIKEVA
+4304 EVA
-4311 HSIWDNL
+4311 ENMWKSLD
-4318 PEDVQ
+4318 EDVQ
-4323 DRVDDQDIR
+4323 AKLSDQDIKNALIDVAGSFNTR
-4332 DEIISVVSSYL
+4332 LGAAREFVSKYSTQDDVDRAMKAPIKTPIEIAISAAKKAEVKKITINGESYTEKGNKLYKNNVEVTNKRVNEIHAVRREIQSGKIKITTYGNTNYFVLSDNKIVSS
-4343 KRQSIAKEYIRA
+4343 AK
-4355 YSEATLEELDPIA
+4355 ATLGQEANLSKEIKEMILDKA
-4368 ALINQYGVENINGKM
+4368 VEYRK
-4383 LEGLG
+4383 
-4388 YTPKQIGNILNQIC
+4388 TC

>member
-1 MSEEKEVNLEEL
+1 MAEEQEPNLEGL

-28 YEGPDLPARN
+28 YQGPDIPVRN
-38 SQVAGTN
+38 NQVAGTN

-50 MFKAMT
+50 MFRAMT
-56 YNANAD
+56 YNADAD
-62 MSGGR
+62 RGGGR
-67 KPVAAVPMSSLYTGS
+67 KPAEAVPLSSIYTGS
-82 RYAGSRPYE
+82 RYASSRPYE

-103 SGISQFI
+103 SGVSQLI
-110 NGAVKMAG
+110 NGSLKMAG
-118 TFTAATVGGTAGLLY
+118 TFTAALAGSTAGILY
-133 GMNDFRKTGKF
+133 GLKDFRNTGKF

-157 DFTKKLEDVLP
+157 DFSKKLEDVLP

-200 GYGYGTL
+200 GYTYGSI

-226 VKVGKGLEAGVAVE
+226 VKVGKGLEAAVAIERSMV
-240 KAMTA
+240 A

-283 SVTGTFGESGL
+283 SATGSFGEAGL
-294 ESLNNSNEFRKNAIE
+294 ESLNSANQFKKNAIE
-309 AYINRFGETPTGEAL
+309 EYINVYGETPTGDAL
-324 RKIDERTNDVGK
+324 RKIEDYTNELGK

-342 ALLLSGTNYIQ
+342 TLLLSGTNYIQ

-362 KADKALINDVA
+362 RADKALINDVT
-373 QKNLGGAFAEVVPE
+373 QKTLGGAFAEVAPK
-387 TMVQKAISR
+387 TLVQKALSK
-396 TNATLGLLLS
+396 TNTVLGLML
-406 PSEGFEEGMQYA
+406 PEGIEEGTQFA

-423 SDYFNRADRNKKETK
+423 SDYFNRARRNQSDTK
-438 DFLEKLNGAL
+438 DFLENLNGAL

-455 IDETIHTK
+455 INETLHTK

-476 GLQQSGIVGMY
+476 GIQQSGIVGMY
-487 QNKEGKTRIGFG
+487 QNKEGKTRVGFG
-499 KSGEI
+499 KTGAIGESR
-504 LERGVFGEGGERK
+504 ERAV
-517 ENTDIAVEAL
+517 NTDSAIGEL
-527 NFTNIKQQLADQAKY
+527 NITNINNALADQAKY

-547 GSQKGRI
+547 GSQKGRV
-554 ASIKA
+554 ASIEA
-559 GDVVGEKDFEHDYTL
+559 GDVAGEKNFENDYAL

-581 KYGKIQSIYNELDHY
+581 KYGKTQTIYNELDNY
-596 ASQAVTQEGFQ
+596 ASQATTQEGYE
-607 ELVSEGIANPN
+607 ELVAEGIANGN
-618 EEKEDFLNR
+618 EEKEDFLAR
-627 ITNLKATAKQVND
+627 IANLKAIAKKVDN

-656 GRKKYTDDVIE
+656 GGKKYTDDVIE

-691 KNGIVTSDILE
+691 KNGIVTADILE

-708 KPNREATAEAVK
+708 KPNREATTEAVK
-720 QINNLKVNGLPAL
+720 QINELKINDLPVL

-751 LERKGFIDEYDAMKS
+751 MERKDFIDEYDAMRS
-766 NPESFAIPSYFEFG
+766 SPESFIIPSSFEFA
-780 ESSEVPVTIEQEQGK
+780 ESDEVPVTVEQEEGK
-795 RKKTVTEKKLKVGE
+795 KKKTITERKLKVGE

-815 PIRKEGNKL
+815 PIRKEGNRL
-824 IVSPKITV
+824 IVGPKITV

-843 MLPNGEIDFMSPEEF
+843 RLPNGEIDFMTPEEF
-858 KQFNISDIDN
+858 KQFNISDIDSMDVEISDA
-868 IDSEIDNAID
+868 IDTAID
-878 KAVDSILKKKKYSD
+878 KLLKTKKYSS

-906 SLNNPELIDDVIK
+906 SLNNTQLVDDIIK
-919 EVEKQTKEYIKE
+919 DVEKQTKEYIKQ
-931 KQEEENILKDETLEQ
+931 KKEEENILKDETLEQ

-954 TNLFTRSNDQGGF
+954 TNLFTASNDKGEF
-967 EQDSKKSGEIAIGS
+967 EVDSKKSGEIAIGA

-999 KLSSLPNR
+999 KLSGLPNR

-1020 AKLIPGLVEH
+1020 DKLIPGLVKH
-1030 LAQGKTSVKQE
+1030 LAQGNASVKQE

-1051 ASNGDIKLVD
+1051 ADNGDIKLVD

-1090 FGGES
+1090 FGSKS
-1095 MIRES
+1095 MIRDN
-1100 QKSQLPALKEIYA
+1100 QLSEEPALKKIYA
-1113 KRRKAILNAEDL
+1113 KRRAAILKAEDL

-1143 ASVVSAALIK
+1143 ASVVAAALIK
-1153 KSDLSNKDVL
+1153 KSDLSNKNVL

-1185 VFLDHPDGYIR
+1185 VFLDHPDGYVR

-1209 IYDVLVRL
+1209 IYDVLVKL
-1217 SKNMFKEGDAKDNV
+1217 ATNVFNEKNANGLESLV
-1231 NSVDSQFLLNWLRSV
+1231 LLDWLRSV
-1246 THWGTPKEGATPGK
+1246 THWGSPKEGATPGK

-1284 VSFKPTSLKTNKTQ
+1284 VSFKPTSLKTNQTKAQ

-1318 ESYTEILGITPA
+1318 ESYTEILGVTPT
-1330 GDIKTKDWENYQTY
+1330 DIKTKTWENYQTY

-1351 TPDQI
+1351 TPEQI

-1370 NRNGIYMI
+1370 NRTGVYMI
-1378 MSGFNDANEMDA
+1378 MSGFNDASEMDA

-1400 PKRKTSTFGF
+1400 PKGKTSTFGF

-1426 DAGNVEIIDSATN
+1426 DAGNVEIVDSTVN
-1439 DEIIERLMDDELTA
+1439 DEIIDRLMDDTLTA
-1453 KKFEKRY
+1453 KKFERRY
-1460 EETIDE
+1460 EETVDE
-1466 DSSNIPLEEL
+1466 DSSNIPLAEL
-1476 IKIVAKDVIEERI
+1476 IKVVAKGVIEERI
-1489 AARQTVETEDIGKS
+1489 AARQGVETEELGKS
-1503 GKTADDLA
+1503 GKTADDIA

-1527 PKKTAPTSTAA
+1527 PKKTAPAPKPTAPIVSDKKA
-1538 KVTQTDLASGKVTG
+1538 
-1552 TVTTST
+1552 
-1558 ESQDIEAKKAEAD
+1558 DIEKRRQAELRKEFGRNIEVAKSGQKAVISRIA
-1571 KLPPIEQNFTDGQGG
+1571 
-1586 RKMQAKFA
+1586 
-1594 GKSTMDLILSGDRT
+1594 
-1608 RTTRANTDIQ
+1608 
-1618 RMMKDY
+1618 
-1624 GLTEIEDL
+1624 DL
-1632 VGKVIRM
+1632 VKLSS
-1639 TDKKG
+1639 D
-1644 RTVYTEITKVA
+1644 
-1655 PFTKE
+1655 P
-1660 YQDAT
+1660 Q
-1665 WQQEGWEKGVT
+1665 VT
-1676 DKLVGQYPYA
+1676 DARAQEVIDKYNLIDAKYDA
-1686 IEFKIVGLE
+1686 ELAALE
-1695 EQPTAPVATPAPTV
+1695 GQPTAPVATPAPTV

-1717 KNIMQRGGKTNLRL
+1717 KNIMQKGGKTNLRI

-1741 GENWKEIEEFMKE
+1741 SENWKEIEDFMKE
-1754 NFKTIPAFRIKNIL
+1754 NFKTLSAFRLKNIL

-1813 KANLVLEFRGRKG
+1813 KANIVLEFRSRKG
-1826 EYVDRLGNTIQYKT
+1826 EYVDRIGKTIQYKT

-1855 EHRLSGELP
+1855 EHRLSGAFP

-1871 SWIRKFFTDL
+1871 SWIRKFFTEL
-1881 SNFIKTFFTGE
+1881 SNFINTLFTGE

-1922 LAQPGIIDLDQ
+1922 LAQPGIVDLDQ
-1933 AALSGRAVFSL
+1933 AALSGRAMFSL

-1982 LDRTELYDALKDDI
+1982 LDRKELYDTLKDDI
-1996 EQVVYGDVLNW
+1996 EQVVYGNVLNW
-2007 ATETI
+2007 ATTTI

-2024 LVANAKALR
+2024 LVANWKALR
-2033 DTIFANWD
+2033 DTIFANWND
-2041 AIVKKHEEEYLSSYS
+2041 IVKKHEEEYLSSYS

-2070 TTTGKGDEYNDS
+2070 TITGKGDEYNDS
-2082 NQVDSFR
+2082 NQVDAFR

-2168 LPNSIKDDY
+2168 LPNAIKDDY

-2188 LTSAFYKTFDLQ
+2188 LTSAFYKSFDLQ
-2200 NPEVKTTFIL
+2200 NPEVKTTFVL
-2210 QNGDVSISDAT
+2210 QNGDVSISDST

-2231 EMESSIIKAIKN
+2231 EMESSIIKAIKI
-2243 DGKFL
+2243 DKKFL
-2248 GFNGRSFVHKKT
+2248 AFNGRSFVHKKT
-2260 KSGINEIDKE
+2260 KSGINEVDKE
-2270 IVGTIDNNIKFLKKL
+2270 TVGTIDNNIKFLKKL
-2285 GINVDKEKLEKQPD
+2285 GVDVDKEKLEKQSD

-2304 FINGVN
+2304 FIDGVN

-2317 DITAVREITSKSLDI
+2317 DITAIREITSKSLNI

-2367 RQNPLSMFHNVLAK
+2367 GQNPLSMFHNVLMK
-2381 SKKLSDLEN
+2381 SNKLSDLEN
-2390 TKYNYLLPE
+2390 TRYNYLLPE
-2399 NDVYSQG
+2399 NDVFSQG
-2406 SVIMSKIYDEE
+2406 SVIMSKVYDTE
-2417 GNKKANVDKYMVVGY
+2417 GNKKSNVDKYMTVGY

-2443 KKGSSKIVYAER
+2443 KKGSSKVVYAER

-2487 ISAMS
+2487 ISATS

-2499 IHAIFKEYIK
+2499 IHAIFKEYVK

-2516 EHRTIPQI
+2516 EGRTIPQI

-2537 ILGEALHNDIV
+2537 ILGEVLHNNIV
-2548 AFSEQKEN
+2548 AASEEKEG
-2556 KEFKHTTEEVYN
+2556 KEFKYTIDEVYGQ
-2568 EFEESIKKASDK
+2568 FEERIKKASDK
-2580 FLNDDITDRIKT
+2580 FLSDDITDRIKT

-2606 TYTVKGIQLATRK
+2606 TYTVKGIQFPIRK
-2619 NIPLDVLRNQIGAMS
+2619 NMPLEVLRNQLGAMS

-2651 PYQYKDELKRIKS
+2651 PYLYKDELKRIKS
-2664 FSSPRQSVIN
+2664 FSSPRQSSIN
-2674 SSPEWNAS
+2674 SSPEWNAK
-2682 ANKIANQKYKNKKDI
+2682 ANQIANQEYKNKKDI

-2723 YEQFKSTDGGGVI
+2723 YGQFKSTDGGGVI
-2736 TLKAY
+2736 AFKAY
-2741 RNLAIREG
+2741 RKLAMRDG

-2770 GLGMSEFERAVLNDG
+2770 GLRMSKFERAVLKNG
-2785 NPGITAAYTPIKPV
+2785 NPGITAAYTPIKPI

-2807 KKYNDVLLD
+2807 KKYNDVMLD

-2823 SYRILHQMNP
+2823 SFRILHQMNP
-2833 ESNAIKLYNKMQAGD
+2833 ESNAIKLYDKMQAGD

-2859 VGSVNKVSLYNKEN
+2859 VGSTNKVSLYNKEN

-2930 MTGKDFDERLAAWN
+2930 MTGKNFDQRLAAWN

-2958 YREVKSNDD
+2958 YTELKNNDN

-2975 GYEELLKDIGW
+2975 GYEELLESIGW

-3040 TLYSIARDR
+3040 TLYSIARDM

-3054 MSGGSKVQI
+3054 MSGGLKVQI
-3063 PSALLEAG
+3063 PSATLEAG

-3107 WFDSKFTDEE
+3107 WFKSDKTDEE
-3117 LMDYFNNTDEGKAE
+3117 LLEYFNTPEGQKI
-3131 AKKLLKGVS
+3131 LKGIS
-3140 FRTPTQ
+3140 FRIPTQ
-3146 KQNSIDVVKIAKFL
+3146 KQNSIDVIKIAKFL
-3160 PKEFGDS
+3160 PEEFGDS

-3185 KLSIYLKNVYIG
+3185 KLSLYLKNVIVDKKTGDIKLVPFKGIG
-3197 KDGYPRIINFLTDD
+3197 KAAR
-3211 NSTAKERYVHWV
+3211 
-3223 RENSNQDT
+3223 DT
-3231 RNYVKFLS
+3231 FN
-3239 RQYVQNLR
+3239 NL
-3247 TNFEIEAAKI
+3247 ED
-3257 NAKYQAIKKEGIED
+3257 YKK
-3271 LFDNMQSDIYNRKS
+3271 S
-3285 ISLGAQD
+3285 
-3292 SYMEE
+3292 
-3297 LFDMGR
+3297 
-3303 KVFWRMTDGTRDS
+3303 
-3316 FWTVKDYIRQQ
+3316 
-3327 GLKGPEEIRRYLA
+3327 
-3340 LATSLI
+3340 
-3346 EDPNTIE
+3346 
-3353 EDIVKL
+3353 
-3359 EGLQKIY
+3359 
-3366 TEELRVMGIMEE
+3366 
-3378 TINKI
+3378 
-3383 VKDAITQ
+3383 
-3390 FRENK
+3390 
-3395 KTLANVLKMD
+3395 
-3405 KAPEFESLGNIYEDA
+3405 
-3420 TSQQSFEASQEI
+3420 
-3432 ANIDGLSSFDE
+3432 
-3443 FKTFSK
+3443 
-3449 YKQNIKKAIQNA
+3449 IQNA
-3461 YIESMENLIG
+3461 YIESMENLVG
-3471 HPDNFDRL
+3471 HPANFDRL
-3479 VKPNSAQP
+3479 VKPNSADP
-3487 LKDLADKIL
+3487 LKDLADRIL
-3496 RLKGKTKTNYNSVTN
+3496 KLKGKTKTNYGSVIN
-3511 MLRQT
+3511 MLKQT

-3527 GKYAIGIAS
+3527 GKYAIGIAA

-3547 GMVVFDTNAE
+3547 GMVMFDTNTD

-3564 WLKNRK
+3564 WLKNKK

-3583 QVSYATLSRVFDAND
+3583 QASYATLSRVFDANN

-3633 TWLMLVKF
+3633 TWLTLVKF
-3641 GVPIETVAYFMN
+3641 GVPIETVALFMN
-3653 QPIIIDYL
+3653 QPIIQDYL

-3669 TYLFSYDDVSNIKE
+3669 TYLFSYTDVNNIKE

-3776 TNSLS
+3776 TNGLN
-3781 SGTRNILVNSYIGN
+3781 SGTKNILDNSYIGN
-3795 LYMKLLEITNIYGK
+3795 LYVKLLEITNIYGK
-3809 VLISEKQDNKTALEN
+3809 VLISEKQDNRIALEN

-3832 LPKDKF
+3832 LSKDKF

-3852 ATQVNSELNK
+3852 STQVNSDLNK

-3872 SVARQIDDFINEIKE
+3872 SVARQMGDFINEIKE

-3916 LKLVAKDNKSY
+3916 LKFVAKDNKSY

-3946 NQEDLYKGLI
+3946 DQEDLYKGLI
-3956 AFSIA
+3956 SFSIV

-3980 FIEYY
+3980 FIDYY
-3985 QENINSLNST
+3985 QENINSLNGT
-3995 IINTFG
+3995 TINTFG
-4001 KVGAFERNNWNN
+4001 KVGAFERNNWTN
-4013 PDLVSYKK
+4013 PDLVAFKK
-4021 AYYETG
+4021 AYYEVD
-4027 EDDVVRYNA
+4027 EDDQARYNA
-4036 PRTLNPMYDLVKAE
+4036 SRTLSTGYDSIQAA
-4050 IANKNIPQ
+4050 INNKDIPQ
-4058 LITIPKSDIASRKDY
+4058 LITIPRSDVAARKDY
-4073 VVFTWEEGTEDAKKK
+4073 VVFTWEEGTEDEKKK
-4088 MKEADDLSYVK
+4088 MKADGDLSYVR

-4104 KVIQPDTDTPLLAKG
+4104 KVIQPSTQTPLMSKG
-4119 NNYVYKQINAWG
+4119 KGYVYKQINAWG
-4131 DGMRANEFYDHPRKS
+4131 DGMRANEYYDHARKS
-4146 AFNNGFDPV
+4146 VFNNGFDPV
-4155 ENEVDDRTIVNL
+4155 ENEVDDMSIVSL
-4167 YGVAKQGIK
+4167 YGLAQQSLK
-4176 EDLSLDEMA
+4176 EDISFEEME
-4185 ANWENFHTLD
+4185 ANWDNFNTLD
-4195 ENEPEDSPIENI
+4195 ENEPDDAPIENI
-4207 EEESSEIEKDI
+4207 EEISEEIPESEEDI
-4218 VSLETDNTQ
+4218 VPSQGIDPRDMNYQMVYNIANATDTP
-4227 RDSVIENMDYR
+4227 MDAY
-4238 QLYREAKKVDSPT
+4238 
-4251 DARGLALEYFALGGK
+4251 GIALQYIAGGGK
-4266 IGSGTLFTEVITK
+4266 VSEESLYKEVITR
-4279 RDERFVSP
+4279 RDERLTP
-4287 KRVAEEVNSRD
+4287 KKQTKEESRSRD
-4298 YVTKVG
+4298 YVTKDAES
-4304 PGIKEVA
+4304 IEDVA
-4311 HSIWDNL
+4311 QSIWDNL
-4318 PEDVQ
+4318 TEEVQSRVEDDSIRNALNDVVGSFNTRLEAAKEFVSKYSTQDDVDRAMKAPIKTPIEIAISAAKKAQVKKMVINGQAYTEKGNKLYKNDVEVINKRVNEIYAVRKEIQNQTIRVTTYGNKNYFVLSDDSIVASDKATLGQKVNVSEDV
-4323 DRVDDQDIR
+4323 
-4332 DEIISVVSSYL
+4332 
-4343 KRQSIAKEYIRA
+4343 KEMI
-4355 YSEATLEELDPIA
+4355 LDKAIE
-4368 ALINQYGVENINGKM
+4368 YRK
-4383 LEGLG
+4383 
-4388 YTPKQIGNILNQIC
+4388 TC

>member
-1 MSEEKEVNLEEL
+1 MPEEQEPNLEGL
-13 NLGGVISGSPAQAKV
+13 NLGGVIVGSPAQGKF
-28 YEGPDLPARN
+28 YQGPPIPARN
-38 SQVAGTN
+38 SQVPGTN

-50 MFKAMT
+50 MFRAMT
-56 YNANAD
+56 YNADAD
-62 MSGGR
+62 RGGGR
-67 KPVAAVPMSSLYTGS
+67 KPAEAVPLSSIYTGS
-82 RYAGSRPYE
+82 RYASSRPYE

-103 SGISQFI
+103 SGVSQLI
-110 NGAVKMAG
+110 NGALKMTG
-118 TFTAATVGGTAGLLY
+118 TFTAAAAGTTAGLLY
-133 GMNDFRKTGKF
+133 GIKDFRNTGKF

-149 NDANRMAD
+149 NDATRMAD
-157 DFTKKLEDVLP
+157 DFTKKLENGLP
-168 NYMSQNEKDADWWSP
+168 NYMSQNEKDANWWSP

-200 GYGYGTL
+200 GYTYGSI

-226 VKVGKGLEAGVAVE
+226 VKVGKGLEAAVAIE
-240 KAMTA
+240 RSMTA

-273 ILKNSDRILT
+273 ILKNSDRIIT
-283 SVTGTFGESGL
+283 SVTGMYGEAGL
-294 ESLNNSNEFRKNAIE
+294 ESLNSSNEFKKNAIE
-309 AYINRFGETPTGEAL
+309 EYINVYGETPTGDAL
-324 RKIDERTNDVGK
+324 RKIEDYTNELGK

-342 ALLLSGTNYIQ
+342 ALVLSGSNYIQ

-362 KADKALINDVA
+362 RADKALINDVT
-373 QKNLGGAFAEVVPE
+373 QKTLGGAFAEVAPK
-387 TMVQKAISR
+387 TMVQKALSK
-396 TNATLGLLLS
+396 TNTVLGLMI
-406 PSEGFEEGMQYA
+406 PEGIEEGAQFA

-423 SDYFNRADRNKKETK
+423 SDYFNRARRNQADTK
-438 DFLEKLNGAL
+438 DFLENLNGAL

-455 IDETIHTK
+455 IDQTLHTK

-476 GLQQSGIVGMY
+476 GIQQSGIVGMY
-487 QNKEGKTRIGFG
+487 QNKEGKTRVGFG
-499 KSGEI
+499 KTGAIAESR
-504 LERGVFGEGGERK
+504 ERAV
-517 ENTDIAVEAL
+517 NTDYAIGEL
-527 NFTNIKQQLADQAKY
+527 NITNIKNALADQAKY

-547 GSQKGRI
+547 GSQKGRV
-554 ASIKA
+554 ASIEA
-559 GDVVGEKDFEHDYTL
+559 GDVAGEKNFENDYAL

-581 KYGKIQSIYNELDHY
+581 KYGKTQTIYNELDNY
-596 ASQAVTQEGFQ
+596 ASQATTEEGFQ
-607 ELVSEGIANPN
+607 ELVSEGIANSN
-618 EEKEDFLNR
+618 ESKEDFLER
-627 ITNLKATAKQVND
+627 LSNLKAMTKQVDN

-656 GRKKYTDDVIE
+656 GKKKYTDEVIE
-667 KMVYATAK
+667 KMVYAAAK

-691 KNGIVTSDILE
+691 KNGIVTADILE

-708 KPNREATAEAVK
+708 KPNREATTEAVK
-720 QINNLKVNGLPAL
+720 QINELKINDLPVL

-751 LERKGFIDEYDAMKS
+751 MERKDFIDEYDAMRS
-766 NPESFAIPSYFEFG
+766 SPESFIIPSSFEFA
-780 ESSEVPVTIEQEQGK
+780 ESDEVPVTVEQEEGK
-795 RKKTVTEKKLKVGE
+795 KKKTITERKLKVGE

-815 PIRKEGNKL
+815 PIRKEGNRL
-824 IVSPKITV
+824 IVGPKITV

-843 MLPNGEIDFMSPEEF
+843 KLPNGEIDFMTPEEF
-858 KQFNISDIDN
+858 KQFNISDIDSMDVEISDA
-868 IDSEIDNAID
+868 IDTAID
-878 KAVDSILKKKKYSD
+878 KLLKTKKYSD

-906 SLNNPELIDDVIK
+906 SLNNTQLVDDIIK
-919 EVEKQTKEYIKE
+919 DVEKQTKEYIKQ
-931 KQEEENILKDETLEQ
+931 KKEEENILKDETLEQ
-946 ELLDTLDT
+946 ELLDTLDNNS
-954 TNLFTRSNDQGGF
+954 NLFTASNDKGEF
-967 EQDSKKSGEIAIGS
+967 EVSSKKSGEIAIGA

-999 KLSSLPNR
+999 KLSGLPNR
-1007 AEFQV
+1007 AEFQI

-1020 AKLIPGLVEH
+1020 AKLIPGLIEH
-1030 LAQGKTSVKQE
+1030 LAQGKASVKQE

-1051 ASNGDIKLVD
+1051 ADNGDIKLVD

-1090 FGGES
+1090 FGSES
-1095 MIRES
+1095 MIR
-1100 QKSQLPALKEIYA
+1100 KSQQSQEPALKKIYA
-1113 KRRKAILNAEDL
+1113 KRREAMLKAEDL

-1143 ASVVSAALIK
+1143 ASVVAAALIK
-1153 KSDLSNKDVL
+1153 KSDLSNKNVL

-1185 VFLDHPDGYIR
+1185 VFLDHPDGYVR

-1209 IYDVLVRL
+1209 IYDVLVKL
-1217 SKNMFKEGDAKDNV
+1217 GTNVFNEKNANGLESLV
-1231 NSVDSQFLLNWLRSV
+1231 LLNWLRSV
-1246 THWGTPKEGATPGK
+1246 THWGSPKEGAIPGK

-1318 ESYTEILGITPA
+1318 ESYEEILGVTST
-1330 GDIKTKDWENYQTY
+1330 GDIKIKTWENYQTY
-1344 LLSSEGR
+1344 LLSGEGR
-1351 TPDQI
+1351 TPEQI

-1370 NRNGIYMI
+1370 NRTGVYMI
-1378 MSGFNDANEMDA
+1378 MSGFNDASEMDA

-1400 PKRKTSTFGF
+1400 PKGKTSTFGF

-1417 TENLQYVLD
+1417 TENLQYTLD
-1426 DAGNVEIIDSATN
+1426 DNGNVEIVDSTTN
-1439 DEIIERLMDDELTA
+1439 DEIIDRLMDDTLTA
-1453 KKFEKRY
+1453 KKFERRY

-1466 DSSNIPLEEL
+1466 DSSNIPLAEL
-1476 IKIVAKDVIEERI
+1476 IKVVAKGVIEERI
-1489 AARQTVETEDIGKS
+1489 AARQGVETKEIGKS
-1503 GKTADDLA
+1503 GKTADDIA

-1527 PKKTAPTSTAA
+1527 PKKTAPAPKAPVVS
-1538 KVTQTDLASGKVTG
+1538 
-1552 TVTTST
+1552 
-1558 ESQDIEAKKAEAD
+1558 DIEAKKAD
-1571 KLPPIEQNFTDGQGG
+1571 IEK
-1586 RKMQAKFA
+1586 RRQAEL
-1594 GKSTMDLILSGDRT
+1594 KSL
-1608 RTTRANTDIQ
+1608 
-1618 RMMKDY
+1618 
-1624 GLTEIEDL
+1624 
-1632 VGKVIRM
+1632 
-1639 TDKKG
+1639 
-1644 RTVYTEITKVA
+1644 
-1655 PFTKE
+1655 
-1660 YQDAT
+1660 
-1665 WQQEGWEKGVT
+1665 KGV
-1676 DKLVGQYPYA
+1676 KKVSKGQTTYSFGTSDGTNMFTYKDGVTTEEEVKNI
-1686 IEFKIVGLE
+1686 IEAKYNAELAALE
-1695 EQPTAPVATPAPTV
+1695 GGKPAETFLELMLGKERASKVVAPTV

-1717 KNIMQRGGKTNLRL
+1717 KNIMQKGGKTNLRI

-1741 GENWKEIEEFMKE
+1741 SENWKEIEDFMKE
-1754 NFKTIPAFRIKNIL
+1754 NFKTITPFRLKNIL

-1781 DGSVYIYENA
+1781 DGGIYVYENA

-1813 KANLVLEFRGRKG
+1813 KANIILEFRSRKG
-1826 EYVDRLGNTIQYKT
+1826 EYVDRIGKTIQYKT

-1855 EHRLSGELP
+1855 EHRLSGEFP

-1871 SWIRKFFTDL
+1871 SWIRKFFIDL
-1881 SNFIKTFFTGE
+1881 SNFINTLFTGE

-1903 RMGSGY
+1903 RMGTGY

-1922 LAQPGIIDLDQ
+1922 LAQPGIVDLDQ

-1982 LDRTELYDALKDDI
+1982 LDRKELYGTLKDDI
-1996 EQVVYGDVLNW
+1996 EQVVYGDVVNW

-2012 EEDPSKQADVAP
+2012 QEDPSTQANVAP

-2033 DTIFANWD
+2033 DTIFANWND
-2041 AIVKKHEEEYLSSYS
+2041 IVKKHEEEYLSSYS

-2082 NQVDSFR
+2082 NQVDAFR

-2109 YNAVSSIGGVVLEPM
+2109 QNAVSSIGGIVLEPM

-2148 RILSLEQPQYSV
+2148 RILSLEQPQYAV

-2168 LPNSIKDDY
+2168 LPNAIKDDY
-2177 FKNIDDLSGLQ
+2177 FKNIEDLSGLQ
-2188 LTSAFYKTFDLQ
+2188 LSSAFYKAFDLQ

-2210 QNGDVSISDAT
+2210 QNGDVSISDTT

-2231 EMESSIIKAIKN
+2231 EIESSIIKAIKI
-2243 DGKFL
+2243 DKKFL
-2248 GFNGRSFVHKKT
+2248 VFNGRSFVHKKT
-2260 KSGINEIDKE
+2260 KSGINEVDKE
-2270 IVGTIDNNIKFLKKL
+2270 TVGTIDNNIKFLKKL
-2285 GINVDKEKLEKQPD
+2285 GVDVDKEKLDKQSD

-2304 FINGVN
+2304 FIDGVN

-2317 DITAVREITSKSLDI
+2317 DITAIREITSKSLNI
-2332 NTRLREVGEVLAAIQ
+2332 NTRLREVGEVIAAIQ

-2367 RQNPLSMFHNVLAK
+2367 GQNPLSMFHNVLKK
-2381 SKKLSDLEN
+2381 SNKLSDLEN
-2390 TKYNYLLPE
+2390 TRYNYLLSG
-2399 NDVYSQG
+2399 NDVFSQG

-2417 GNKKANVDKYMVVGY
+2417 GNKKSNVDKYMTVGY

-2443 KKGSSKIVYAER
+2443 KKGSSKVVYAER

-2487 ISAMS
+2487 ISATS

-2499 IHAIFKEYIK
+2499 IHEIFKGYIK

-2516 EHRTIPQI
+2516 EHRIIPQV

-2537 ILGEALHNDIV
+2537 ILGEVLHNNIV
-2548 AFSEQKEN
+2548 VASEEKEG
-2556 KEFKHTTEEVYN
+2556 KEFKYTTDEVYN
-2568 EFEESIKKASDK
+2568 QFEERINKASDK
-2580 FLNDDITDRIKT
+2580 FLSDDITDRIKT

-2606 TYTVKGIQLATRK
+2606 TYTAKGIQFPIKK
-2619 NIPLDVLRNQIGAMS
+2619 NMPLEVLRNQLGAMS

-2651 PYQYKDELKRIKS
+2651 PYLYKDELKRIKS
-2664 FSSPRQSVIN
+2664 FSSPRQSSIN
-2674 SSPEWNAS
+2674 SSQEWNAK
-2682 ANKIANQKYKNKKDI
+2682 ANQIANQEYKNKKDI

-2736 TLKAY
+2736 AFKAY
-2741 RNLAIREG
+2741 RKLAMRDG

-2755 ERQYQYDVAYEKDVK
+2755 ERQYQYDIAYEKDVK
-2770 GLGMSEFERAVLNDG
+2770 GLGMSKFERAVLKNG
-2785 NPGITAAYTPIKPV
+2785 NPGINAAYTPIKPI

-2807 KKYNDVLLD
+2807 KKYNDVMLD

-2823 SYRILHQMNP
+2823 SFRILHQMNP
-2833 ESNAIKLYNKMQAGD
+2833 ESNAIKLYNKMQAAD

-2859 VGSVNKVSLYNKEN
+2859 VGSTNKVSLYNKEN

-2930 MTGKDFDERLAAWN
+2930 MTGKNFDQRLAAWN
-2944 ALESEDAKLDASEI
+2944 ALESEEAKLDASGI
-2958 YREVKSNDD
+2958 YTELKNNDN

-2975 GYEELLKDIGW
+2975 GYEELLEGIGW

-2995 KKLGDFLYSQ
+2995 KRLGDFLYSQ

-3040 TLYSIARDR
+3040 TLYSIARDM

-3054 MSGGSKVQI
+3054 MSGGLKVQI
-3063 PSALLEAG
+3063 PSATLEAG
-3071 GIKKAMIN
+3071 GIKKAMVN

-3084 VSDVLNFYTNAK
+3084 VSDALNFYTNAN
-3096 GEVVAEIMAAR
+3096 GEVVAEIMVAR
-3107 WFDSKFTDEE
+3107 WFKSDKTDEE
-3117 LMDYFNNTDEGKAE
+3117 LLEYFNTDEGK
-3131 AKKLLKGVS
+3131 KILKGIS
-3140 FRTPTQ
+3140 FRIPTQ
-3146 KQNSIDVVKIAKFL
+3146 KQNSIDVIKIAKFL
-3160 PKEFGDS
+3160 PEEFGDS

-3185 KLSIYLKNVYIG
+3185 KLSIYLKNVIVDKKTGDIKLVPFKGIG
-3197 KDGYPRIINFLTDD
+3197 KAAR
-3211 NSTAKERYVHWV
+3211 
-3223 RENSNQDT
+3223 DT
-3231 RNYVKFLS
+3231 FN
-3239 RQYVQNLR
+3239 NL
-3247 TNFEIEAAKI
+3247 ED
-3257 NAKYQAIKKEGIED
+3257 YKK
-3271 LFDNMQSDIYNRKS
+3271 S
-3285 ISLGAQD
+3285 
-3292 SYMEE
+3292 
-3297 LFDMGR
+3297 
-3303 KVFWRMTDGTRDS
+3303 
-3316 FWTVKDYIRQQ
+3316 
-3327 GLKGPEEIRRYLA
+3327 
-3340 LATSLI
+3340 
-3346 EDPNTIE
+3346 
-3353 EDIVKL
+3353 
-3359 EGLQKIY
+3359 
-3366 TEELRVMGIMEE
+3366 
-3378 TINKI
+3378 
-3383 VKDAITQ
+3383 
-3390 FRENK
+3390 
-3395 KTLANVLKMD
+3395 
-3405 KAPEFESLGNIYEDA
+3405 
-3420 TSQQSFEASQEI
+3420 
-3432 ANIDGLSSFDE
+3432 
-3443 FKTFSK
+3443 
-3449 YKQNIKKAIQNA
+3449 IQNA
-3461 YIESMENLIG
+3461 YIESMENLVG
-3471 HPDNFDRL
+3471 HPANFDRL
-3479 VKPNSAQP
+3479 VKPNSADP
-3487 LKDLADKIL
+3487 LKDLANKIL
-3496 RLKGKTKTNYNSVTN
+3496 RLKGKTKTNYSSVVN
-3511 MLRQT
+3511 MLKQT

-3527 GKYAIGIAS
+3527 GKYAIGIAA
-3536 TSQTNH
+3536 TAQTNH

-3547 GMVVFDTNAE
+3547 GMVVFDTN
-3557 TKPGDKS
+3557 TDLKPGDRS
-3564 WLKNRK
+3564 WLKNKK

-3583 QVSYATLSRVFDAND
+3583 QASYATLSRVFDANN

-3633 TWLMLVKF
+3633 TWLTLVKF
-3641 GVPIETVAYFMN
+3641 GVPIDTVALFMN
-3653 QPIIIDYL
+3653 QPIILDYL

-3669 TYLFSYDDVSNIKE
+3669 TYLFSYTDVNNIKE

-3711 SVPADDKARG
+3711 SIPADDKARG

-3763 NEKIKQNGPDKGN
+3763 NEKIKQNGPDKEN
-3776 TNSLS
+3776 TNGLN
-3781 SGTRNILVNSYIGN
+3781 SGTKNILANSYIGN
-3795 LYMKLLEITNIYGK
+3795 LYVKLLEITNIYGK
-3809 VLISEKQDNKTALEN
+3809 VLISEKPDNSTALEN

-3832 LPKDKF
+3832 LSKDKF
-3838 VEVARKALNSVFDY
+3838 VEIARKALNSVFDY
-3852 ATQVNSELNK
+3852 STQVNSELNK

-3872 SVARQIDDFINEIKE
+3872 SVAKQMGDFINEIKE

-3916 LKLVAKDNKSY
+3916 LKFVAKDNKSY

-3946 NQEDLYKGLI
+3946 DQEDLYKGLI
-3956 AFSIA
+3956 SFSIV

-3985 QENINSLNST
+3985 QENINSLSGTT
-3995 IINTFG
+3995 IDTFG
-4001 KVGAFERNNWNN
+4001 RVGAFERNNWTN
-4013 PDLVSYKK
+4013 PDLVAFKK
-4021 AYYETG
+4021 AYYEVD
-4027 EDDVVRYNA
+4027 EDDQARYNA
-4036 PRTLNPMYDLVKAE
+4036 SRTLSTGYDSIQAA
-4050 IANKNIPQ
+4050 INNKDIPQ
-4058 LITIPKSDIASRKDY
+4058 LITIPRSDIVSRKDY
-4073 VVFTWEEGTEDAKKK
+4073 VVFTWEEGTEDEKKQ
-4088 MKEADDLSYVK
+4088 MKADGDLSYIR

-4104 KVIQPDTDTPLLAKG
+4104 KVIQPSTQTPLLSKG
-4119 NNYVYKQINAWG
+4119 KGYVYKQINAWG
-4131 DGMRANEFYDHPRKS
+4131 DGIRANEYYDHARKS
-4146 AFNNGFDPV
+4146 VFNNGFDPV
-4155 ENEVDDRTIVNL
+4155 ENEVDDMSIVSL
-4167 YGVAKQGIK
+4167 YGLAQQSLR
-4176 EDLSLDEMA
+4176 EDISLEEME
-4185 ANWENFHTLD
+4185 ANWDNFNTLD
-4195 ENEPEDSPIENI
+4195 ENEPDDAPIENI
-4207 EEESSEIEKDI
+4207 EETSEETSESEEDI
-4218 VSLETDNTQ
+4218 VPSQGVSTKEMTYQTVYKIVDVTDTP
-4227 RDSVIENMDYR
+4227 MDAY
-4238 QLYREAKKVDSPT
+4238 
-4251 DARGLALEYFALGGK
+4251 GIALQYIGSGGK
-4266 IGSGTLFTEVITK
+4266 IDEDSLYKEVITR
-4279 RDERFVSP
+4279 RDDRLTP
-4287 KRVAEEVNSRD
+4287 KKQTKEESRNRD
-4298 YVTKVG
+4298 YVSKNVRSIG
-4304 PGIKEVA
+4304 EVA
-4311 HSIWDNL
+4311 ENMWESLD
-4318 PEDVQ
+4318 EDIQ
-4323 DRVDDQDIR
+4323 DKLSDQDIKNALI
-4332 DEIISVVSSYL
+4332 DVVGSFNTRL
-4343 KRQSIAKEYIRA
+4343 EAAKEFVSK
-4355 YSEATLEELDPIA
+4355 YSTQDDVDRVAKPKKIKEEIKDVLEQKEKESKPCNKI
-4368 ALINQYGVENINGKM
+4368 K
-4383 LEGLG
+4383 
-4388 YTPKQIGNILNQIC
+4388 K

>member
-1 MSEEKEVNLEEL
+1 
-13 NLGGVISGSPAQAKV
+13 
-28 YEGPDLPARN
+28 
-38 SQVAGTN
+38 
-45 MSFQD
+45 
-50 MFKAMT
+50 
-56 YNANAD
+56 
-62 MSGGR
+62 
-67 KPVAAVPMSSLYTGS
+67 
-82 RYAGSRPYE
+82 
-91 EPMLEEM
+91 
-98 YAKNQ
+98 
-103 SGISQFI
+103 
-110 NGAVKMAG
+110 
-118 TFTAATVGGTAGLLY
+118 
-133 GMNDFRKTGKF
+133 
-144 SSLFD
+144 
-149 NDANRMAD
+149 
-157 DFTKKLEDVLP
+157 
-168 NYMSQNEKDADWWSP
+168 
-183 DYLLTPN
+183 
-190 FVADGLLKNL
+190 
-200 GYGYGTL
+200 
-207 VGGKMWVKA
+207 
-216 LNSVGIIDKL
+216 
-226 VKVGKGLEAGVAVE
+226 
-240 KAMTA
+240 
-245 VPKLQRAAAFENTLN
+245 
-260 SLAQTYLKTPASK
+260 
-273 ILKNSDRILT
+273 
-283 SVTGTFGESGL
+283 
-294 ESLNNSNEFRKNAIE
+294 
-309 AYINRFGETPTGEAL
+309 
-324 RKIDERTNDVGK
+324 
-336 FTWGFN
+336 
-342 ALLLSGTNYIQ
+342 
-353 LPKILNSSR
+353 
-362 KADKALINDVA
+362 
-373 QKNLGGAFAEVVPE
+373 
-387 TMVQKAISR
+387 
-396 TNATLGLLLS
+396 
-406 PSEGFEEGMQYA
+406 
-418 IQTGV
+418 
-423 SDYFNRADRNKKETK
+423 
-438 DFLEKLNGAL
+438 
-448 GNVFSYG
+448 
-455 IDETIHTK
+455 
-463 EGMSNVILGALSG
+463 
-476 GLQQSGIVGMY
+476 
-487 QNKEGKTRIGFG
+487 
-499 KSGEI
+499 
-504 LERGVFGEGGERK
+504 
-517 ENTDIAVEAL
+517 
-527 NFTNIKQQLADQAKY
+527 
-542 IGIAI
+542 
-547 GSQKGRI
+547 
-554 ASIKA
+554 
-559 GDVVGEKDFEHDYTL
+559 
-574 SYVMPRV
+574 
-581 KYGKIQSIYNELDHY
+581 
-596 ASQAVTQEGFQ
+596 
-607 ELVSEGIANPN
+607 
-618 EEKEDFLNR
+618 
-627 ITNLKATAKQVND
+627 
-640 TYDLL
+640 
-645 NDRYSNELNPQ
+645 
-656 GRKKYTDDVIE
+656 
-667 KMVYATAK
+667 
-675 VANYD
+675 
-680 VRIPQVNDNLI
+680 
-691 KNGIVTSDILE
+691 
-702 SIITSN
+702 
-708 KPNREATAEAVK
+708 
-720 QINNLKVNGLPAL
+720 
-733 SEVKVGLKQEL
+733 
-744 ADLIRLS
+744 
-751 LERKGFIDEYDAMKS
+751 
-766 NPESFAIPSYFEFG
+766 
-780 ESSEVPVTIEQEQGK
+780 
-795 RKKTVTEKKLKVGE
+795 
-809 EYSLSE
+809 
-815 PIRKEGNKL
+815 
-824 IVSPKITV
+824 
-832 LSQTLGGEYEV
+832 
-843 MLPNGEIDFMSPEEF
+843 
-858 KQFNISDIDN
+858 
-868 IDSEIDNAID
+868 
-878 KAVDSILKKKKYSD
+878 
-892 ISIPEGEN
+892 
-900 KLDYIN
+900 
-906 SLNNPELIDDVIK
+906 
-919 EVEKQTKEYIKE
+919 
-931 KQEEENILKDETLEQ
+931 
-946 ELLDTLDT
+946 
-954 TNLFTRSNDQGGF
+954 
-967 EQDSKKSGEIAIGS
+967 
-981 SVPSKKIPGYER
+981 
-993 SMQFLN
+993 
-999 KLSSLPNR
+999 
-1007 AEFQV
+1007 
-1012 VYITKNNE
+1012 
-1020 AKLIPGLVEH
+1020 
-1030 LAQGKTSVKQE
+1030 
-1041 TTIAAVVVKR
+1041 
-1051 ASNGDIKLVD
+1051 
-1061 VNGEEVTTDPLNSA
+1061 
-1075 IYQVMPLEDLKWSEE
+1075 
-1090 FGGES
+1090 
-1095 MIRES
+1095 
-1100 QKSQLPALKEIYA
+1100 
-1113 KRRKAILNAEDL
+1113 
-1125 TLYNFEPS
+1125 
-1133 MGTLVKGDIG
+1133 
-1143 ASVVSAALIK
+1143 
-1153 KSDLSNKDVL
+1153 
-1163 FIPTTGDVLEKG
+1163 
-1175 STYFTNPLGM
+1175 
-1185 VFLDHPDGYIR
+1185 
-1196 LQNKQNSEEDAKT
+1196 
-1209 IYDVLVRL
+1209 
-1217 SKNMFKEGDAKDNV
+1217 
-1231 NSVDSQFLLNWLRSV
+1231 
-1246 THWGTPKEGATPGK
+1246 
-1260 NSLWFEKDNTR
+1260 
-1271 TSDKF
+1271 
-1276 RLKGFNLD
+1276 
-1284 VSFKPTSLKTNKTQ
+1284 
-1298 IMDALKSMYNNIDN
+1298 
-1312 SKLNYN
+1312 
-1318 ESYTEILGITPA
+1318 
-1330 GDIKTKDWENYQTY
+1330 
-1344 LLSSEGR
+1344 
-1351 TPDQI
+1351 
-1356 PLVTMAAPVAPGEY
+1356 
-1370 NRNGIYMI
+1370 
-1378 MSGFNDANEMDA
+1378 
-1390 VNLAKKTAKG
+1390 
-1400 PKRKTSTFGF
+1400 
-1410 KVESTGE
+1410 
-1417 TENLQYVLD
+1417 
-1426 DAGNVEIIDSATN
+1426 
-1439 DEIIERLMDDELTA
+1439 
-1453 KKFEKRY
+1453 
-1460 EETIDE
+1460 
-1466 DSSNIPLEEL
+1466 
-1476 IKIVAKDVIEERI
+1476 
-1489 AARQTVETEDIGKS
+1489 
-1503 GKTADDLA
+1503 
-1511 AGLDAFILGK
+1511 
-1521 EATKPT
+1521 
-1527 PKKTAPTSTAA
+1527 
-1538 KVTQTDLASGKVTG
+1538 
-1552 TVTTST
+1552 
-1558 ESQDIEAKKAEAD
+1558 
-1571 KLPPIEQNFTDGQGG
+1571 
-1586 RKMQAKFA
+1586 
-1594 GKSTMDLILSGDRT
+1594 
-1608 RTTRANTDIQ
+1608 
-1618 RMMKDY
+1618 
-1624 GLTEIEDL
+1624 
-1632 VGKVIRM
+1632 
-1639 TDKKG
+1639 
-1644 RTVYTEITKVA
+1644 
-1655 PFTKE
+1655 
-1660 YQDAT
+1660 
-1665 WQQEGWEKGVT
+1665 
-1676 DKLVGQYPYA
+1676 
-1686 IEFKIVGLE
+1686 
-1695 EQPTAPVATPAPTV
+1695 
-1709 ATDLKKFR
+1709 
-1717 KNIMQRGGKTNLRL
+1717 
-1731 KLDQAVADFT
+1731 
-1741 GENWKEIEEFMKE
+1741 MKE

-1768 QAIGGRQAWGAYQ
+1768 QATGGRQAWGAYQ

-1791 EVGTAYHEIFHAVWD
+1791 EIGTAYHEIFHAVWD

-1813 KANLVLEFRGRKG
+1813 KANIILEFRGRKG
-1826 EYVDRLGNTIQYKT
+1826 EYVDRVGNTIQYKS

-1871 SWIRKFFTDL
+1871 SWIRKFFIDL

-1909 YANSYNPY
+1909 YANAYNPY

-1922 LAQPGIIDLDQ
+1922 LAQPGIVDLDQ

-1982 LDRTELYDALKDDI
+1982 LDRTKLYDTLKDDI

-2200 NPEVKTTFIL
+2200 NPEVKTTFVL

-2221 LANATDQIAS
+2221 LANATDQISS

-2367 RQNPLSMFHNVLAK
+2367 GQNPLSMFHNVLKK

-2390 TKYNYLLPE
+2390 TRYNYLLPE
-2399 NDVYSQG
+2399 NDAFSQG
-2406 SVIMSKIYDEE
+2406 SVIMSKVYDEE
-2417 GNKKANVDKYMVVGY
+2417 GNKKSNVDKYMVVGY

-2568 EFEESIKKASDK
+2568 EFEESIIKASDK
-2580 FLNDDITDRIKT
+2580 FLNDDITDRINT

-2606 TYTVKGIQLATRK
+2606 TYSVKGLQLATRK
-2619 NIPLDVLRNQIGAMS
+2619 NMPLDVLRNQIGAMS

-2682 ANKIANQKYKNKKDI
+2682 ANKIANQEYKNKKDI

-2741 RNLAIREG
+2741 RNLAIRDG
-2749 NWNPSK
+2749 NWNSSK

-2785 NPGITAAYTPIKPV
+2785 NPGITAAYTPIKPI

-2823 SYRILHQMNP
+2823 SYRILHQISKKDPEGNII
-2833 ESNAIKLYNKMQAGD
+2833 ESNAIKLYNKMQAGN

-2930 MTGKDFDERLAAWN
+2930 MTGKNFDERLAAWN

-3071 GIKKAMIN
+3071 GIKKAVIN

-3084 VSDVLNFYTNAK
+3084 VSDVLKFYTNAK

-3117 LMDYFNNTDEGKAE
+3117 LMNYFNNTDEGKAE

-3527 GKYAIGIAS
+3527 GKYAIGIAA

-3583 QVSYATLSRVFDAND
+3583 QASYATLSRVFDAND

-3693 SLVKEAVLTNKG
+3693 SLVKDAVLTNKG

-3946 NQEDLYKGLI
+3946 DQEDLYKGLI
-3956 AFSIA
+3956 AFSIV

-4058 LITIPKSDIASRKDY
+4058 LITISKSDIASRKDY
-4073 VVFTWEEGTEDAKKK
+4073 VVFTWEEGTEDAKKE

-4155 ENEVDDRTIVNL
+4155 ENEVDDKTIVNL

-4176 EDLSLDEMA
+4176 EDLSLDEMT

-4207 EEESSEIEKDI
+4207 EEESSEIEKDE

-4238 QLYREAKKVDSPT
+4238 QLYREAKKVDSPA

-4266 IGSGTLFTEVITK
+4266 IGSGSLFTEVITK

-4287 KRVAEEVNSRD
+4287 KRVAEEVTSRD

-4318 PEDVQ
+4318 PEDIQ

-4332 DEIISVVSSYL
+4332 NEIISVVSSYL

-4355 YSEATLEELDPIA
+4355 YSEATLKELDPIA

>member
-1 MSEEKEVNLEEL
+1 MPEEQESNLEGNLEGL

-28 YEGPDLPARN
+28 YQGPDIPVRN

-50 MFKAMT
+50 MFRTMT
-56 YNANAD
+56 YNADAD

-67 KPVAAVPMSSLYTGS
+67 KPAEAVPLSSIYTGS
-82 RYAGSRPYE
+82 RYASSRPYE

-103 SGISQFI
+103 SGVSQLI
-110 NGAVKMAG
+110 NGSLKMAG
-118 TFTAATVGGTAGLLY
+118 TFSAALAGGTAGILY

-149 NDANRMAD
+149 NDATRMAD
-157 DFTKKLEDVLP
+157 DFSKKLEDVLP

-200 GYGYGTL
+200 GYSYGTI

-226 VKVGKGLEAGVAVE
+226 VKVGKGLEAAVAVE
-240 KAMTA
+240 KSLTA

-283 SVTGTFGESGL
+283 SVTGTFGEAGL
-294 ESLNNSNEFRKNAIE
+294 ESLNSSNEFRKTAIE
-309 AYINRFGETPTGEAL
+309 EYINTYGETPTGEAL
-324 RKIDERTNDVGK
+324 EKIENYTNELGK

-353 LPKILNSSR
+353 IPKMLNSSR
-362 KADKALINDVA
+362 RADKALINDVA
-373 QKNLGGAFAEVVPE
+373 QKTLGGAYSEVVP
-387 TMVQKAISR
+387 TSMVQKALSK
-396 TNATLGLLLS
+396 TNAVLGLML
-406 PSEGFEEGMQYA
+406 PEGIEEGAQFA

-423 SDYFNRADRNKKETK
+423 SDYFNRARRNQADTK
-438 DFLEKLNGAL
+438 DFLENLNGAL

-455 IDETIHTK
+455 IDQTLHTK

-476 GLQQSGIVGMY
+476 GIQQSGIIGMY
-487 QNKEGKTRIGFG
+487 QNKEGKTRVGFG
-499 KSGEI
+499 KSGAIAESR
-504 LERGVFGEGGERK
+504 EK
-517 ENTDIAVEAL
+517 AANTDFAL
-527 NFTNIKQQLADQAKY
+527 VGLNRTNIKEALADQAKY

-547 GSQKGRI
+547 GSQKGRL
-554 ASIKA
+554 ASIEA
-559 GDVVGEKDFEHDYTL
+559 GDVAGEKNFENDYAL

-581 KYGKIQSIYNELDHY
+581 KYGKTQTIYNELDHY
-596 ASQAVTQEGFQ
+596 ASQATTQEGFE
-607 ELVSEGIANPN
+607 ELVSEGIANGN
-618 EEKEDFLNR
+618 ESKEDFLAR
-627 ITNLKATAKQVND
+627 VANLKAIAKQVD
-640 TYDLL
+640 STYDLL
-645 NDRYSNELNPQ
+645 NDRYSSELNPQ
-656 GRKKYTDDVIE
+656 GSKKYTDDVIE

-680 VRIPQVNDNLI
+680 MRIPEVNNNLI
-691 KNGIVTSDILE
+691 KNGIVTTDILE
-702 SIITSN
+702 SIIANN

-720 QINNLKVNGLPAL
+720 QINELKINDLPAL

-751 LERKGFIDEYDAMKS
+751 MERKSFVDEYDAMRS
-766 NPESFAIPSYFEFG
+766 SPESFIIPSSFEFG
-780 ESSEVPVTIEQEQGK
+780 EADEVPVTVEQEEGK
-795 RKKTVTEKKLKVGE
+795 KKKTITEKKLKVGE

-815 PIRKEGNKL
+815 PIRKEGNRL
-824 IVSPKITV
+824 IVGPKIAV

-843 MLPNGEIDFMSPEEF
+843 RLPNGEVDFMSPEEF
-858 KQFNISDIDN
+858 KQFNISDV
-868 IDSEIDNAID
+868 DSMDVEITDAIDNAID
-878 KAVDSILKKKKYSD
+878 KLLKTKKYSD

-906 SLNNPELIDDVIK
+906 SLNNTQLVDDIIK
-919 EVEKQTKEYIKE
+919 DVEKQTKEYIKQ
-931 KQEEENILKDETLEQ
+931 KREEENILKDETLEQ

-954 TNLFTRSNDQGGF
+954 TNLFTRSNDQGEF
-967 EQDSKKSGEIAIGS
+967 EASSKKSGEIAIGA

-999 KLSSLPNR
+999 KLSNLPNR

-1095 MIRES
+1095 MIR
-1100 QKSQLPALKEIYA
+1100 KSQQSQEPALKKIYA
-1113 KRRKAILNAEDL
+1113 KRRAAMLNAEDL
-1125 TLYNFEPS
+1125 TLYTFEPS

-1143 ASVVSAALIK
+1143 ASVVAAALIK
-1153 KSDLSNKDVL
+1153 KSDLSNKNVL

-1175 STYFTNPLGM
+1175 STYFSNPLGM

-1196 LQNKQNSEEDAKT
+1196 LQNKQNSEKDAET

-1217 SKNMFKEGDAKDNV
+1217 SKNMFKEGDAKDNA
-1231 NSVDSQFLLNWLRSV
+1231 NSPDSQFLLNWLRSV
-1246 THWGTPKEGATPGK
+1246 THWGSPKEGATPGK

-1284 VSFKPTSLKTNKTQ
+1284 VSFKPTSLKTNRTQ
-1298 IMDALKSMYNNIDN
+1298 IIDALKSMYNNIDN

-1351 TPDQI
+1351 TPEQI

-1370 NRNGIYMI
+1370 NRTGVYMI
-1378 MSGFNDANEMDA
+1378 MSGFNDASEMDA
-1390 VNLAKKTAKG
+1390 VNLARKTAKG
-1400 PKRKTSTFGF
+1400 PKGKTSTFGF

-1426 DAGNVEIIDSATN
+1426 DAGNVEIVDSTVN
-1439 DEIIERLMDDELTA
+1439 DEIIDRLMDDSLTA
-1453 KKFEKRY
+1453 KKFERRY
-1460 EETIDE
+1460 EETVDE
-1466 DSSNIPLEEL
+1466 NSSNIPLAEL
-1476 IKIVAKDVIEERI
+1476 IKVVAKGVIEERI
-1489 AARQTVETEDIGKS
+1489 AARQVVETEELGKS
-1503 GKTADDLA
+1503 GKTADDIA

-1527 PKKTAPTSTAA
+1527 PKKTVP
-1538 KVTQTDLASGKVTG
+1538 VQE
-1552 TVTTST
+1552 TT
-1558 ESQDIEAKKAEAD
+1558 EEAK
-1571 KLPPIEQNFTDGQGG
+1571 
-1586 RKMQAKFA
+1586 
-1594 GKSTMDLILSGDRT
+1594 
-1608 RTTRANTDIQ
+1608 
-1618 RMMKDY
+1618 
-1624 GLTEIEDL
+1624 
-1632 VGKVIRM
+1632 
-1639 TDKKG
+1639 
-1644 RTVYTEITKVA
+1644 
-1655 PFTKE
+1655 
-1660 YQDAT
+1660 
-1665 WQQEGWEKGVT
+1665 
-1676 DKLVGQYPYA
+1676 
-1686 IEFKIVGLE
+1686 
-1695 EQPTAPVATPAPTV
+1695 PVAPTV

-1717 KNIMQRGGKTNLRL
+1717 KNIMQKGGKTNLRI

-1741 GENWKEIEEFMKE
+1741 SENWKEIEDFMKE
-1754 NFKTIPAFRIKNIL
+1754 NFKTIPAFRLKNIL
-1768 QAIGGRQAWGAYQ
+1768 QAIGGRQAWGAYD

-1813 KANLVLEFRGRKG
+1813 KANIVLEFRTRKG
-1826 EYVDRLGNTIQYKT
+1826 EYVDRLGKTIQYKT

-1855 EHRLSGELP
+1855 EHRLSGEFP

-1871 SWIRKFFTDL
+1871 SWIRKFFIDL
-1881 SNFIKTFFTGE
+1881 SNFINTLFTGE

-1922 LAQPGIIDLDQ
+1922 LAQPGIVDLDQ

-1982 LDRTELYDALKDDI
+1982 LDRTELYDTLKDDI

-2033 DTIFANWD
+2033 DTIFANWND
-2041 AIVKKHEEEYLSSYS
+2041 IVKKHEEEYLSSYS

-2070 TTTGKGDEYNDS
+2070 NTTGKGDEYNDS
-2082 NQVDSFR
+2082 NQVDAFR

-2168 LPNSIKDDY
+2168 LPNAIKDDY
-2177 FKNIDDLSGLQ
+2177 FKNIEDLSGLQ
-2188 LTSAFYKTFDLQ
+2188 LTSAFYKAFDLQ
-2200 NPEVKTTFIL
+2200 NPEVKTTFVL
-2210 QNGDVSISDAT
+2210 QNGDVSISDTT

-2231 EMESSIIKAIKN
+2231 EMESSIIKAIKI
-2243 DGKFL
+2243 DKKFL
-2248 GFNGRSFVHKKT
+2248 AFNGRSFVHKKT
-2260 KSGINEIDKE
+2260 KSGINEVDKE

-2285 GINVDKEKLEKQPD
+2285 GIDVNKEQLEKQPD

-2304 FINGVN
+2304 FIDGVN

-2317 DITAVREITSKSLDI
+2317 DITAIREITSKSLDI
-2332 NTRLREVGEVLAAIQ
+2332 STRLREVGEVIAAIQ

-2367 RQNPLSMFHNVLAK
+2367 GQNPLSKFHNTLVK
-2381 SKKLSDLEN
+2381 SNKLSDLEN
-2390 TKYNYLLPE
+2390 TTYNYLLPG
-2399 NDVYSQG
+2399 NDAFSQG
-2406 SVIMSKIYDEE
+2406 SVIMSKIYDKE
-2417 GNKKANVDKYMVVGY
+2417 GNKKSNVNKYMTVGY

-2443 KKGSSKIVYAER
+2443 KKGSSKVVYAER

-2487 ISAMS
+2487 ISATS

-2516 EHRTIPQI
+2516 EGRTIPKI

-2537 ILGEALHNDIV
+2537 ILGETLHDLVV
-2548 AFSEQKEN
+2548 AVSEEKEG
-2556 KEFKHTTEEVYN
+2556 KEFKYTTDEVYDQ
-2568 EFEESIKKASDK
+2568 FEERINKASDK
-2580 FLNDDITDRIKT
+2580 FLSDDVTDRIKT

-2606 TYTVKGIQLATRK
+2606 TYTVKGIQLPMKK
-2619 NIPLDVLRNQIGAMS
+2619 NISLEVLRNQLSAMS

-2651 PYQYKDELKRIKS
+2651 PYLYKDELKRIKS
-2664 FSSPRQSVIN
+2664 FSSPRQSAIN
-2674 SSPEWNAS
+2674 SSVEWNAK
-2682 ANKIANQKYKNKKDI
+2682 ANEIANQEYKNKKDI

-2736 TLKAY
+2736 TLKAS
-2741 RNLAIREG
+2741 RKLAMRDG

-2770 GLGMSEFERAVLNDG
+2770 GLSMSKFERAVLKNG
-2785 NPGITAAYTPIKPV
+2785 NPGINAAYTPIKPI

-2807 KKYNDVLLD
+2807 KKYNDVMLD

-2823 SYRILHQMNP
+2823 SFRILHQMNP

-2859 VGSVNKVSLYNKEN
+2859 VGSTNKVSLYNKEN

-2895 QAEIPSKETGDVTRG
+2895 QAEIPSKETGEVTRG

-2930 MTGKDFDERLAAWN
+2930 MAGKNFDERLAAWN

-2958 YREVKSNDD
+2958 YRELKNNDN
-2967 LLNELTNI
+2967 LLNELTDI
-2975 GYEELLKDIGW
+2975 GYEELLESIGW

-2995 KKLGDFLYSQ
+2995 KRLGDFLYSQ

-3019 ESLKLGNK
+3019 ESLKFGNK

-3040 TLYSIARDR
+3040 TLYSIARDM

-3054 MSGGSKVQI
+3054 MSGGLKVQI
-3063 PSALLEAG
+3063 PSATLEAG
-3071 GIKKAMIN
+3071 GIKKAMVN

-3084 VSDVLNFYTNAK
+3084 VSDVLNFYTNAN
-3096 GEVVAEIMAAR
+3096 GEVVAEIMVAR
-3107 WFDSKFTDEE
+3107 WFDSKLTDQE

-3140 FRTPTQ
+3140 FRIPTQ
-3146 KQNSIDVVKIAKFL
+3146 KQNSIDVIKIAKFL
-3160 PKEFGDS
+3160 PEEFGDS

-3185 KLSIYLKNVYIG
+3185 KLSIYLKNVIVD
-3197 KDGYPRIINFLTDD
+3197 KETGYPRVVPFYGIG
-3211 NSTAKERYVHWV
+3211 AK
-3223 RENSNQDT
+3223 D
-3231 RNYVKFLS
+3231 KFKN
-3239 RQYVQNLR
+3239 RGDY
-3247 TNFEIEAAKI
+3247 
-3257 NAKYQAIKKEGIED
+3257 KK
-3271 LFDNMQSDIYNRKS
+3271 S
-3285 ISLGAQD
+3285 
-3292 SYMEE
+3292 
-3297 LFDMGR
+3297 
-3303 KVFWRMTDGTRDS
+3303 
-3316 FWTVKDYIRQQ
+3316 
-3327 GLKGPEEIRRYLA
+3327 
-3340 LATSLI
+3340 
-3346 EDPNTIE
+3346 
-3353 EDIVKL
+3353 
-3359 EGLQKIY
+3359 
-3366 TEELRVMGIMEE
+3366 
-3378 TINKI
+3378 
-3383 VKDAITQ
+3383 
-3390 FRENK
+3390 
-3395 KTLANVLKMD
+3395 
-3405 KAPEFESLGNIYEDA
+3405 
-3420 TSQQSFEASQEI
+3420 
-3432 ANIDGLSSFDE
+3432 
-3443 FKTFSK
+3443 
-3449 YKQNIKKAIQNA
+3449 IQNA
-3461 YIESMENLIG
+3461 YIESMENLVG
-3471 HPDNFDRL
+3471 HPANFDRL

-3496 RLKGKTKTNYNSVTN
+3496 RLKGKTKTNYGSVIN
-3511 MLRQT
+3511 MLKQT

-3527 GKYAIGIAS
+3527 GKYAIGIAA

-3547 GMVVFDTNAE
+3547 GMVVFDTNTD
-3557 TKPGDKS
+3557 TKPGDKV
-3564 WLKNRK
+3564 WLKNKK

-3583 QVSYATLSRVFDAND
+3583 QASYATLSRIFDANN
-3598 EYEISDIIGM
+3598 EFEISDIIGM

-3633 TWLMLVKF
+3633 TWLTLVKF
-3641 GVPIETVAYFMN
+3641 GVPIDTVALFMN
-3653 QPIIIDYL
+3653 QPIIQDYL

-3669 TYLFSYDDVSNIKE
+3669 TYLFSYTDVNNIKE

-3693 SLVKEAVLTNKG
+3693 SLVKDAVLTNKG

-3711 SVPADDKARG
+3711 SVPVDDKARG

-3776 TNSLS
+3776 TNSLN
-3781 SGTRNILVNSYIGN
+3781 SGTENILANSYIGN
-3795 LYMKLLEITNIYGK
+3795 LYKKLLEITNIYGK

-3838 VEVARKALNSVFDY
+3838 VEIARKALNSVFDY
-3852 ATQVNSELNK
+3852 STQVNSDLNK
-3862 SLGTLLIGED
+3862 ALGTLLIGED
-3872 SVARQIDDFINEIKE
+3872 SVARQMGDFINEIKE

-3916 LKLVAKDNKSY
+3916 LKFVAKDNKSY

-3946 NQEDLYKGLI
+3946 DQEDLYKGLI
-3956 AFSIA
+3956 AFSVV

-3995 IINTFG
+3995 TIDTFG
-4001 KVGAFERNNWNN
+4001 RVGAFERNNWTN
-4013 PDLVSYKK
+4013 PDLVAFKK
-4021 AYYETG
+4021 AYYEVD
-4027 EDDVVRYNA
+4027 EDDQARYNA
-4036 PRTLNPMYDLVKAE
+4036 SRTLTTGYDSVQAA
-4050 IANKNIPQ
+4050 INNKDIPQ
-4058 LITIPKSDIASRKDY
+4058 LITIPRSDVASRKDY
-4073 VVFTWEEGTEDAKKK
+4073 VVFTWEEGTEDEKKQ
-4088 MKEADDLSYVK
+4088 MKADGDLSYVR

-4104 KVIQPDTDTPLLAKG
+4104 KVIQPSTQTPLMSKG
-4119 NNYVYKQINAWG
+4119 KGYVYKQINAWG
-4131 DGMRANEFYDHPRKS
+4131 DGMRANEYYDHARKS
-4146 AFNNGFDPV
+4146 VFNNGFDPV
-4155 ENEVDDRTIVNL
+4155 ENEVDDMSIVSL
-4167 YGVAKQGIK
+4167 YGLAQQSLR
-4176 EDLSLDEMA
+4176 EDISLEEME
-4185 ANWENFHTLD
+4185 ANWDNFNTLD

-4207 EEESSEIEKDI
+4207 EETSEETSESEEDI
-4218 VSLETDNTQ
+4218 VPSQGIDPRDMNYQMVYKITNATDTP
-4227 RDSVIENMDYR
+4227 I
-4238 QLYREAKKVDSPT
+4238 
-4251 DARGLALEYFALGGK
+4251 DAYGIALQYIAGGGK
-4266 IGSGTLFTEVITK
+4266 VSEESLYKEVVTR
-4279 RDERFVSP
+4279 RDERLTP
-4287 KRVAEEVNSRD
+4287 KKQTKEESRSRD
-4298 YVTKVG
+4298 YVTKDAES
-4304 PGIKEVA
+4304 IEDVA
-4311 HSIWDNL
+4311 QSIWDNL
-4318 PEDVQ
+4318 TEEVQSRVED
-4323 DRVDDQDIR
+4323 DSIR
-4332 DEIISVVSSYL
+4332 NALNDVVGSFNTRLEAAKEFVSSYSTQDDVDRAMKDPIKTSVEIAINAAKKAEAKKIVINGQAYTEKGNKL
-4343 KRQSIAKEYIRA
+4343 YKNDVEVANKRVNEIYAVRKEIQNQTIRVTTYGNKNYFVLLDDSIVSSDK
-4355 YSEATLEELDPIA
+4355 ATLGQKVNVSEDVKE
-4368 ALINQYGVENINGKM
+4368 M
-4383 LEGLG
+4383 
-4388 YTPKQIGNILNQIC
+4388 ILSKAVKYKKNC

>member
-1 MSEEKEVNLEEL
+1 MPEEQEGNLEGNLEGL
-13 NLGGVISGSPAQAKV
+13 NLGGVIEGSPAQTKV
-28 YEGPDLPARN
+28 YQGPDIPVGN

-50 MFKAMT
+50 MFREMT
-56 YNANAD
+56 YNADAD

-67 KPVAAVPMSSLYTGS
+67 KRAEAVPLSSIYTGS
-82 RYAGSRPYE
+82 RYASSRPYE

-103 SGISQFI
+103 SGVSQLI
-110 NGAVKMAG
+110 NGSLKMAG
-118 TFTAATVGGTAGLLY
+118 TFSAALAGGTAGILY
-133 GMNDFRKTGKF
+133 GMKDFYKTGKF

-149 NDANRMAD
+149 NEANRMAD

-200 GYGYGTL
+200 GYSYGTI

-226 VKVGKGLEAGVAVE
+226 VKVGKGLEAAVAVE
-240 KAMTA
+240 KSLTA

-283 SVTGTFGESGL
+283 SVTGTFGEAGL
-294 ESLNNSNEFRKNAIE
+294 ESLNSSNEFRKTAIE
-309 AYINRFGETPTGEAL
+309 EYINTYGETPTGEAL
-324 RKIDERTNDVGK
+324 EKIENYTNELGK

-342 ALLLSGTNYIQ
+342 SLLLSGTNYIQ
-353 LPKILNSSR
+353 IPKMLNSSR
-362 KADKALINDVA
+362 RVDKALINDVT
-373 QKNLGGAFAEVVPE
+373 QKTLGGAFAEVVPT
-387 TMVQKAISR
+387 TMVQKALSK
-396 TNATLGLLLS
+396 TNAVLGLML
-406 PSEGFEEGMQYA
+406 PEGIEEGAQFA

-423 SDYFNRADRNKKETK
+423 SDYFNRARRNQADTK
-438 DFLEKLNGAL
+438 DFLDNLNGAL

-455 IDETIHTK
+455 IDQTLHTK

-476 GLQQSGIVGMY
+476 GIQQSGIIGTY
-487 QNKEGKTRIGFG
+487 QNKEGKTRVGFG
-499 KSGEI
+499 KSGAIAEAREK
-504 LERGVFGEGGERK
+504 LA
-517 ENTDIAVEAL
+517 NTDVAL
-527 NFTNIKQQLADQAKY
+527 AGLNITNIKDSLSDQAKY

-547 GSQKGRI
+547 GSQKGRL
-554 ASIKA
+554 ASIEA
-559 GDVVGEKDFEHDYTL
+559 GDIAGEKNFENDYAL

-581 KYGKIQSIYNELDHY
+581 KYGKTQTIYNELDYY
-596 ASQAVTQEGFQ
+596 ASQATTEEGFQ
-607 ELVSEGIANPN
+607 ELVSEGIANGN
-618 EEKEDFLNR
+618 ESKEDFLARVN
-627 ITNLKATAKQVND
+627 NLKAIAKQVD
-640 TYDLL
+640 STYDLL
-645 NDRYSNELNPQ
+645 NDRYSSELNPQ
-656 GRKKYTDDVIE
+656 GGKRYTDDVIE

-680 VRIPQVNDNLI
+680 MRIPQVNNNLI
-691 KNGIVTSDILE
+691 KNGIITTDILE
-702 SIITSN
+702 SILANN

-720 QINNLKVNGLPAL
+720 QINELKINDLPAL

-751 LERKGFIDEYDAMKS
+751 MERKSFVDEYDAMRS
-766 NPESFAIPSYFEFG
+766 NPESFIIPSSFEFG
-780 ESSEVPVTIEQEQGK
+780 ESDEVPVTVEQEEGK
-795 RKKTVTEKKLKVGE
+795 KKKTITEKKLKVGE

-815 PIRKEGNKL
+815 PIRKEGNRL
-824 IVSPKITV
+824 IVGPKIAV

-843 MLPNGEIDFMSPEEF
+843 KLPNGEIDFMSPEEF
-858 KQFNISDIDN
+858 KQFNISDIDSMDVE
-868 IDSEIDNAID
+868 ITDAIDNAID
-878 KAVDSILKKKKYSD
+878 KLLKTKKYSD

-906 SLNNPELIDDVIK
+906 SLNNTQLVDDIIK
-919 EVEKQTKEYIKE
+919 DVEKQTKEYIKE
-931 KQEEENILKDETLEQ
+931 KQEEENILKDENLEQ
-946 ELLDTLDT
+946 ELLDTLD
-954 TNLFTRSNDQGGF
+954 NNSPFTRSNDQGEF
-967 EQDSKKSGEIAIGS
+967 ETSSKKSGEIAIGA

-999 KLSSLPNR
+999 KLNTLPNR
-1007 AEFQV
+1007 DEFQV

-1020 AKLIPGLVEH
+1020 AKLIPGLIEH
-1030 LAQGKTSVKQE
+1030 LAQGKSSVNQE

-1051 ASNGDIKLVD
+1051 ADNGDIKLVD
-1061 VNGEEVTTDPLNSA
+1061 VNGEEVITDPLNSA

-1090 FGGES
+1090 FGSES
-1095 MIRES
+1095 MIR
-1100 QKSQLPALKEIYA
+1100 KNQLSEEPALKKIYA
-1113 KRRKAILNAEDL
+1113 KRRAAILKAEDL

-1143 ASVVSAALIK
+1143 ASVVAAGLIK
-1153 KSDLSNKDVL
+1153 KSDLSNKNVL

-1175 STYFTNPLGM
+1175 STYFSNPLGM

-1209 IYDVLVRL
+1209 IYDVLVKL
-1217 SKNMFKEGDAKDNV
+1217 STNVFKEKNANGLESLV
-1231 NSVDSQFLLNWLRSV
+1231 LLNWLRSV
-1246 THWGTPKEGATPGK
+1246 THWGSPKEGATPGK

-1276 RLKGFNLD
+1276 RLKGFDLD

-1318 ESYTEILGITPA
+1318 ESYEEILGITPT
-1330 GDIKTKDWENYQTY
+1330 GDIKIKTWENYQTY
-1344 LLSSEGR
+1344 LLSGEGR
-1351 TPDQI
+1351 TPEQI

-1370 NRNGIYMI
+1370 NRTGIYMI
-1378 MSGFNDANEMDA
+1378 MSGFNDANEVDA

-1400 PKRKTSTFGF
+1400 PKGKTSTFGF

-1426 DAGNVEIIDSATN
+1426 DAGNVEIVDSTVN
-1439 DEIIERLMDDELTA
+1439 DEIIDRLMDDSLTA
-1453 KKFEKRY
+1453 KKFERRY
-1460 EETIDE
+1460 EETINE
-1466 DSSNIPLEEL
+1466 DSSNIPLAEL
-1476 IKIVAKDVIEERI
+1476 IKAVAKDVIEERI
-1489 AARQTVETEDIGKS
+1489 AARQVVETEEIGKS
-1503 GKTADDLA
+1503 GKTADDIA

-1527 PKKTAPTSTAA
+1527 PKKTAPAPKAPVVSDIETKKADIEKRRQEAIASIKLDTRKVMGEEQSYYVSSEPSKFEGVSIGGFTKQEAIDKINAKYDAELAALEGGKPTKA
-1538 KVTQTDLASGKVTG
+1538 KVET
-1552 TVTTST
+1552 
-1558 ESQDIEAKKAEAD
+1558 
-1571 KLPPIEQNFTDGQGG
+1571 
-1586 RKMQAKFA
+1586 
-1594 GKSTMDLILSGDRT
+1594 KS
-1608 RTTRANTDIQ
+1608 
-1618 RMMKDY
+1618 
-1624 GLTEIEDL
+1624 
-1632 VGKVIRM
+1632 V
-1639 TDKKG
+1639 
-1644 RTVYTEITKVA
+1644 
-1655 PFTKE
+1655 
-1660 YQDAT
+1660 
-1665 WQQEGWEKGVT
+1665 
-1676 DKLVGQYPYA
+1676 
-1686 IEFKIVGLE
+1686 
-1695 EQPTAPVATPAPTV
+1695 APTV
-1709 ATDLKKFR
+1709 AADLKKFR
-1717 KNIMQRGGKTNLRL
+1717 KNIMQKGGKTNLRL

-1741 GENWKEIEEFMKE
+1741 GENWKEIEDFMKE
-1754 NFKTIPAFRIKNIL
+1754 NFKTIPPFRIKNIL
-1768 QAIGGRQAWGAYQ
+1768 QATGGRQAWGAYQ
-1781 DGSVYIYENA
+1781 DGGIYVYENA
-1791 EVGTAYHEIFHAVWD
+1791 EIGTAYHEIFHAVWD

-1813 KANLVLEFRGRKG
+1813 KVNIVLEFRDRKG
-1826 EYVDRLGNTIQYKT
+1826 KYTDRLGKEIEYKKATI
-1840 ATVDEIN
+1840 DEIN

-1892 KAQTNTANLFK
+1892 RAQTNTANLFK
-1903 RMGSGY
+1903 RMGSKY
-1909 YANSYNPY
+1909 YANAYNPY

-1922 LAQPGIIDLDQ
+1922 LAQPGIVDLEQ

-1960 MTYTTLIQA
+1960 MTYTTLVQA

-1982 LDRTELYDALKDDI
+1982 LDRTELYDTLKDDI

-2007 ATETI
+2007 ATRTI
-2012 EEDPSKQADVAP
+2012 QEDPSTEPNVAP

-2033 DTIFANWD
+2033 DTIFANWND
-2041 AIVKKHEEEYLSSYS
+2041 IVKKHEEEYLSSYS

-2070 TTTGKGDEYNDS
+2070 AITGKGDEYNDS
-2082 NQVDSFR
+2082 NQVDAFR

-2109 YNAVSSIGGVVLEPM
+2109 QNAVSSIGGVVLEPM

-2148 RILSLEQPQYSV
+2148 RKLSLEQSQYAV

-2168 LPNSIKDDY
+2168 LPNAIKDDY
-2177 FKNIDDLSGLQ
+2177 FKNIEDLSGLQ
-2188 LTSAFYKTFDLQ
+2188 LTSAFYKAFDLQ
-2200 NPEVKTTFIL
+2200 NPEVKTTFVL

-2231 EMESSIIKAIKN
+2231 EMESSIIKAIKI
-2243 DGKFL
+2243 DKKFL
-2248 GFNGRSFVHKKT
+2248 AFNGRSFVHKKT
-2260 KSGINEIDKE
+2260 KSGINEVDKE
-2270 IVGTIDNNIKFLKKL
+2270 IVGTIDNNVKFLKKL
-2285 GINVDKEKLEKQPD
+2285 GIDVNKEQLEKQPD
-2299 WNKRK
+2299 WNKRN
-2304 FINGVN
+2304 FIDGVN
-2310 GIKRSIS
+2310 GIKKSIS
-2317 DITAVREITSKSLDI
+2317 DITAIREITSKSLNI
-2332 NTRLREVGEVLAAIQ
+2332 NTRLREVAGVIAAIQ

-2367 RQNPLSMFHNVLAK
+2367 GQNPLSMFHNVLMK
-2381 SKKLSDLEN
+2381 SNKLSDLEN
-2390 TKYNYLLPE
+2390 TTYNYLLPG
-2399 NDVYSQG
+2399 NDVFSES
-2406 SVIMSKIYDEE
+2406 SVIMSKIYDNE
-2417 GNKKANVDKYMVVGY
+2417 GNKKSNVNKYMTVGY

-2443 KKGSSKIVYAER
+2443 KKGSSKVVYAER

-2480 LLSMGNH
+2480 LLSTGNH
-2487 ISAMS
+2487 ISATS

-2499 IHAIFKEYIK
+2499 IHEIFKGYIK

-2516 EHRTIPQI
+2516 EHRTIPQV

-2537 ILGEALHNDIV
+2537 ILGQTLHDLIV
-2548 AFSEQKEN
+2548 GVSEEKEG
-2556 KEFKHTTEEVYN
+2556 KEFKYTTDKVY
-2568 EFEESIKKASDK
+2568 EQFEERIKKASDK
-2580 FLNDDITDRIKT
+2580 FLSDDITDRIKT

-2606 TYTVKGIQLATRK
+2606 TYTVKGIQFPIRK
-2619 NIPLDVLRNQIGAMS
+2619 NMPLEVLRNQLGAMS

-2664 FSSPRQSVIN
+2664 FSSPRQSSIN
-2674 SSPEWNAS
+2674 SSPEWNAK
-2682 ANKIANQKYKNKKDI
+2682 ANKIANQEYKNKKDI
-2697 GYTDMIKDHLNS
+2697 GYTDMIKDHLTS

-2736 TLKAY
+2736 TFKAY
-2741 RNLAIREG
+2741 RKLAMRDG

-2755 ERQYQYDVAYEKDVK
+2755 ERQYQYDIAYEKDVK
-2770 GLGMSEFERAVLNDG
+2770 GLGMSKFERAVLKNG
-2785 NPGITAAYTPIKPV
+2785 NPGITAAYTPIKPI

-2807 KKYNDVLLD
+2807 KKYNDVMLD

-2823 SYRILHQMNP
+2823 SFRILHQMNP
-2833 ESNAIKLYNKMQAGD
+2833 ESNAIKLYNKMQTGD

-2873 EFDTTPVAKKNI
+2873 QFDTTPVAKKNI

-2895 QAEIPSKETGDVTRG
+2895 QAEIPSKETGEVTRG

-2930 MTGKDFDERLAAWN
+2930 MTGKNFDERLAAWN
-2944 ALESEDAKLDASEI
+2944 ALESEEAKLDASEI
-2958 YREVKSNDD
+2958 YRELKNNDN

-2975 GYEELLKDIGW
+2975 GYEELLESIGW

-2995 KKLGDFLYSQ
+2995 NRLGDFLYSQ

-3040 TLYSIARDR
+3040 TLYSIARDM

-3054 MSGGSKVQI
+3054 MSGGLKVQI
-3063 PSALLEAG
+3063 PSATLEAG
-3071 GIKKAMIN
+3071 GIKKAVIN

-3084 VSDVLNFYTNAK
+3084 VSDVLNFYTNAE
-3096 GEVVAEIMAAR
+3096 GEVVAEIMVAR
-3107 WFDSKFTDEE
+3107 WFKSDKTDEE
-3117 LMDYFNNTDEGKAE
+3117 LLEYFKTDEGK
-3131 AKKLLKGVS
+3131 KILKGVS
-3140 FRTPTQ
+3140 FRIPTQ
-3146 KQNSIDVVKIAKFL
+3146 KQNSIDVIKIAKFL
-3160 PKEFGDS
+3160 PEEFGDS

-3185 KLSIYLKNVYIG
+3185 KLSIYLKNVIVDKKTGDIKLMPFKGIG
-3197 KDGYPRIINFLTDD
+3197 KAAR
-3211 NSTAKERYVHWV
+3211 
-3223 RENSNQDT
+3223 DT
-3231 RNYVKFLS
+3231 FN
-3239 RQYVQNLR
+3239 NL
-3247 TNFEIEAAKI
+3247 ED
-3257 NAKYQAIKKEGIED
+3257 YKK
-3271 LFDNMQSDIYNRKS
+3271 S
-3285 ISLGAQD
+3285 
-3292 SYMEE
+3292 
-3297 LFDMGR
+3297 
-3303 KVFWRMTDGTRDS
+3303 
-3316 FWTVKDYIRQQ
+3316 
-3327 GLKGPEEIRRYLA
+3327 
-3340 LATSLI
+3340 
-3346 EDPNTIE
+3346 
-3353 EDIVKL
+3353 
-3359 EGLQKIY
+3359 
-3366 TEELRVMGIMEE
+3366 
-3378 TINKI
+3378 
-3383 VKDAITQ
+3383 
-3390 FRENK
+3390 
-3395 KTLANVLKMD
+3395 
-3405 KAPEFESLGNIYEDA
+3405 
-3420 TSQQSFEASQEI
+3420 
-3432 ANIDGLSSFDE
+3432 
-3443 FKTFSK
+3443 
-3449 YKQNIKKAIQNA
+3449 IQNA
-3461 YIESMENLIG
+3461 YIESMENLVG
-3471 HPDNFDRL
+3471 HPANFDRL
-3479 VKPNSAQP
+3479 VKPNSADP
-3487 LKDLADKIL
+3487 LKDLADTIL
-3496 RLKGKTKTNYNSVTN
+3496 RLKGKTKTNYGSVIN
-3511 MLRQT
+3511 MLKQT

-3527 GKYAIGIAS
+3527 GKYAIGIAA
-3536 TSQTNH
+3536 TAQTNH

-3547 GMVVFDTNAE
+3547 GMVVFDTN
-3557 TKPGDKS
+3557 TDVKPGDKV

-3583 QVSYATLSRVFDAND
+3583 QASYATLSRIFDANNK
-3598 EYEISDIIGM
+3598 YEISDIIGM

-3633 TWLMLVKF
+3633 TWLTLVKF
-3641 GVPIETVAYFMN
+3641 GVPIDTVAYFMN
-3653 QPIIIDYL
+3653 QPIILDYL

-3669 TYLFSYDDVSNIKE
+3669 TYLFSYTDVNNIKE

-3711 SVPADDKARG
+3711 SIPADDKARG

-3763 NEKIKQNGPDKGN
+3763 NEKVKQNGPDKGN
-3776 TNSLS
+3776 TNGLN
-3781 SGTRNILVNSYIGN
+3781 SGTENILANSYIGN
-3795 LYMKLLEITNIYGK
+3795 LYVKLLEITNIYGK
-3809 VLISEKQDNKTALEN
+3809 VLVSEKQDNRIALEN

-3832 LPKDKF
+3832 LSKDKF

-3852 ATQVNSELNK
+3852 STQVNSELNK

-3872 SVARQIDDFINEIKE
+3872 SVARQMGDFINEIKE

-3916 LKLVAKDNKSY
+3916 LKFVAKDNKSY

-3938 LKDYLKNT
+3938 LKDYLKSND
-3946 NQEDLYKGLI
+3946 QEDLYKGLI
-3956 AFSIA
+3956 AFSIV

-3985 QENINSLNST
+3985 QENINSLSGT
-3995 IINTFG
+3995 TINTFG
-4001 KVGAFERNNWNN
+4001 KVGAFERNNWTN
-4013 PDLVSYKK
+4013 PDLVAFKK
-4021 AYYETG
+4021 AYYEVG
-4027 EDDVVRYNA
+4027 EDDQARYNA
-4036 PRTLNPMYDLVKAE
+4036 SRTLATGYESIQAAID
-4050 IANKNIPQ
+4050 NKDIPQ
-4058 LITIPKSDIASRKDY
+4058 LITIPKSDVAARKDY
-4073 VVFTWEEGTEDAKKK
+4073 VVFTWEEGTEDEKKQ
-4088 MKEADDLSYVK
+4088 MKADGDLSYVR

-4104 KVIQPDTDTPLLAKG
+4104 KVIQPSTQTPLMSKG
-4119 NNYVYKQINAWG
+4119 RGYVYKQINAWG
-4131 DGMRANEFYDHPRKS
+4131 DGIRANEYYDHARKS
-4146 AFNNGFDPV
+4146 VFNNGFDPV
-4155 ENEVDDRTIVNL
+4155 ENEVDDALITNL
-4167 YGVAKQGIK
+4167 YGLAQQSLR
-4176 EDLSLDEMA
+4176 EDISLEEME
-4185 ANWENFHTLD
+4185 ANWDNFNTLD

-4207 EEESSEIEKDI
+4207 EETSEEISESEEIELLLEEDMKLTKIISGGQTGVDRLGLEVGRALGYLTGGTATPGYYTEKGKDP
-4218 VSLETDNTQ
+4218 SLKELGVKEISKELQAGNSGKDFYLPRTEQNVLNSDGTVYFATDS
-4227 RDSVIENMDYR
+4227 DSAGKIATERFAKQNSKPFILNPTGAQLKEWLSNNNIKTLNVAGNRGSKLTAEKKDEIENVLR
-4238 QLYREAKKVDSPT
+4238 T
-4251 DARGLALEYFALGGK
+4251 ALSK
-4266 IGSGTLFTEVITK
+4266 STE
-4279 RDERFVSP
+4279 
-4287 KRVAEEVNSRD
+4287 EE
-4298 YVTKVG
+4298 
-4304 PGIKEVA
+4304 I
-4311 HSIWDNL
+4311 
-4318 PEDVQ
+4318 
-4323 DRVDDQDIR
+4323 
-4332 DEIISVVSSYL
+4332 
-4343 KRQSIAKEYIRA
+4343 
-4355 YSEATLEELDPIA
+4355 SEAQKLVNE
-4368 ALINQYGVENINGKM
+4368 YGVENINGKM

-4388 YTPKQIGNILNQIC
+4388 YTPNQIGQILKEIC

>member
-1 MSEEKEVNLEEL
+1 MPEEQEPNLEGL
-13 NLGGVISGSPAQAKV
+13 NLGGVIVGSPAQGKF
-28 YEGPDLPARN
+28 YQGPPIPARN
-38 SQVAGTN
+38 SQVPGTN

-50 MFKAMT
+50 MFRAMT
-56 YNANAD
+56 YNADAD
-62 MSGGR
+62 RGGGR
-67 KPVAAVPMSSLYTGS
+67 KPAEAVPLSSIYTGS
-82 RYAGSRPYE
+82 RYASSRPYE

-103 SGISQFI
+103 SGVSQLI
-110 NGAVKMAG
+110 NGALKMTG
-118 TFTAATVGGTAGLLY
+118 TFTAAAAGTTAGLLY
-133 GMNDFRKTGKF
+133 GIKDFRNTGKF

-149 NDANRMAD
+149 NDATRMAD
-157 DFTKKLEDVLP
+157 DFTKKLENGLP
-168 NYMSQNEKDADWWSP
+168 NYMSQNEKDANWWSP

-200 GYGYGTL
+200 GYTYGSI

-226 VKVGKGLEAGVAVE
+226 VKVGKGLEAAVAIE
-240 KAMTA
+240 RSMTA

-273 ILKNSDRILT
+273 ILKNSDRIIT
-283 SVTGTFGESGL
+283 SVTGMYGEAGL
-294 ESLNNSNEFRKNAIE
+294 ESLNSSNEFKKNAIE
-309 AYINRFGETPTGEAL
+309 EYINVYGETPTGDAL
-324 RKIDERTNDVGK
+324 RKIEDYTNELGK

-342 ALLLSGTNYIQ
+342 ALVLSGSNYIQ

-362 KADKALINDVA
+362 RADKALINDVT
-373 QKNLGGAFAEVVPE
+373 QKTLGGAFAEVAPK
-387 TMVQKAISR
+387 TMVQKALSK
-396 TNATLGLLLS
+396 TNTVLGLMI
-406 PSEGFEEGMQYA
+406 PEGIEEGAQFA

-423 SDYFNRADRNKKETK
+423 SDYFNRARRNQADTK
-438 DFLEKLNGAL
+438 DFLENLNGAL

-455 IDETIHTK
+455 IDQTLHTK

-476 GLQQSGIVGMY
+476 GIQQSGIVGMY
-487 QNKEGKTRIGFG
+487 QNKEGKTRVGFG
-499 KSGEI
+499 KTGAIAESR
-504 LERGVFGEGGERK
+504 ERAV
-517 ENTDIAVEAL
+517 NTDYAIGEL
-527 NFTNIKQQLADQAKY
+527 NITNIKNALADQAKY

-547 GSQKGRI
+547 GSQKGRV
-554 ASIKA
+554 ASIEA
-559 GDVVGEKDFEHDYTL
+559 GDVAGEKNFENDYAL

-581 KYGKIQSIYNELDHY
+581 KYGKTQTIYNELDNY
-596 ASQAVTQEGFQ
+596 ASQATTEEGFQ
-607 ELVSEGIANPN
+607 ELVSEGIANSN
-618 EEKEDFLNR
+618 ESKEDFLER
-627 ITNLKATAKQVND
+627 LSNLKAMTKQVDN

-656 GRKKYTDDVIE
+656 GKKKYTDEVIE
-667 KMVYATAK
+667 KMVYAAAK

-691 KNGIVTSDILE
+691 KNGIVTADILE

-708 KPNREATAEAVK
+708 KPNREATTEAVK
-720 QINNLKVNGLPAL
+720 QINELKINDLPVL

-751 LERKGFIDEYDAMKS
+751 MERKDFIDEYDAMRS
-766 NPESFAIPSYFEFG
+766 SPESFIIPSSFEFA
-780 ESSEVPVTIEQEQGK
+780 ESDEVPVTVEQEEGK
-795 RKKTVTEKKLKVGE
+795 KKKTITERKLKVGE

-815 PIRKEGNKL
+815 PIRKEGNRL
-824 IVSPKITV
+824 IVGPKITV

-843 MLPNGEIDFMSPEEF
+843 KLPNGEIDFMTPEEF
-858 KQFNISDIDN
+858 KQFNISDIDSMDVEISDA
-868 IDSEIDNAID
+868 IDTAID
-878 KAVDSILKKKKYSD
+878 KLLKTKKYSD

-906 SLNNPELIDDVIK
+906 SLNNTQLVDDIIK
-919 EVEKQTKEYIKE
+919 DVEKQTKEYIKQ
-931 KQEEENILKDETLEQ
+931 KKEEENILKDETLEQ
-946 ELLDTLDT
+946 ELLDTLDNNS
-954 TNLFTRSNDQGGF
+954 NLFTASNDKGEF
-967 EQDSKKSGEIAIGS
+967 EVSSKKSGEIAIGA

-999 KLSSLPNR
+999 KLSGLPNR
-1007 AEFQV
+1007 AEFQI

-1020 AKLIPGLVEH
+1020 AKLIPGLIEH
-1030 LAQGKTSVKQE
+1030 LAQGKASVKQE

-1051 ASNGDIKLVD
+1051 ADNGDIKLVD

-1090 FGGES
+1090 FGSES
-1095 MIRES
+1095 MIR
-1100 QKSQLPALKEIYA
+1100 KSQQSQEPALKKIYA
-1113 KRRKAILNAEDL
+1113 KRREAMLKAEDL

-1143 ASVVSAALIK
+1143 ASVVAAALIK
-1153 KSDLSNKDVL
+1153 KSDLSNKNVL

-1185 VFLDHPDGYIR
+1185 VFLDHPDGYVR

-1209 IYDVLVRL
+1209 IYDVLVKL
-1217 SKNMFKEGDAKDNV
+1217 GTNVFNEKNANGLESLV
-1231 NSVDSQFLLNWLRSV
+1231 LLNWLRSV
-1246 THWGTPKEGATPGK
+1246 THWGSPKEGAIPGK

-1318 ESYTEILGITPA
+1318 ESYEEILGVTST
-1330 GDIKTKDWENYQTY
+1330 GDIKIKTWENYQTY
-1344 LLSSEGR
+1344 LLSGEGR
-1351 TPDQI
+1351 TPEQI

-1370 NRNGIYMI
+1370 NRTGVYMI
-1378 MSGFNDANEMDA
+1378 MSGFNDASEMDA

-1400 PKRKTSTFGF
+1400 PKGKTSTFGF

-1417 TENLQYVLD
+1417 TENLQYTLD
-1426 DAGNVEIIDSATN
+1426 DNGNVEIVDSTTN
-1439 DEIIERLMDDELTA
+1439 DEIIDRLMDDTLTA
-1453 KKFEKRY
+1453 KKFERRY
-1460 EETIDE
+1460 EETVDE
-1466 DSSNIPLEEL
+1466 DSSNIPLAEL
-1476 IKIVAKDVIEERI
+1476 IKVVAKGVIEERI
-1489 AARQTVETEDIGKS
+1489 AARQGVETKEIGKS
-1503 GKTADDLA
+1503 GKTADDIA

-1527 PKKTAPTSTAA
+1527 PKKTAPAPKAPVVS
-1538 KVTQTDLASGKVTG
+1538 
-1552 TVTTST
+1552 
-1558 ESQDIEAKKAEAD
+1558 DIEAKKAD
-1571 KLPPIEQNFTDGQGG
+1571 IEK
-1586 RKMQAKFA
+1586 RRQAEL
-1594 GKSTMDLILSGDRT
+1594 KSL
-1608 RTTRANTDIQ
+1608 
-1618 RMMKDY
+1618 
-1624 GLTEIEDL
+1624 
-1632 VGKVIRM
+1632 
-1639 TDKKG
+1639 
-1644 RTVYTEITKVA
+1644 
-1655 PFTKE
+1655 
-1660 YQDAT
+1660 
-1665 WQQEGWEKGVT
+1665 KGV
-1676 DKLVGQYPYA
+1676 KKVSKGQTTYSFGTSDGTNMFTYKDGVTTEEEVKNI
-1686 IEFKIVGLE
+1686 IEAKYNAELAALE
-1695 EQPTAPVATPAPTV
+1695 GGKPAETFLELMLGKERASKVVAPTV

-1717 KNIMQRGGKTNLRL
+1717 KNIMQKGGKTNLRI

-1741 GENWKEIEEFMKE
+1741 SENWKEIEDFMKE
-1754 NFKTIPAFRIKNIL
+1754 NFKTITPFRLKNIL

-1781 DGSVYIYENA
+1781 DGGIYVYENA

-1813 KANLVLEFRGRKG
+1813 KANIILEFRSRKG
-1826 EYVDRLGNTIQYKT
+1826 EYVDRIGKTIQYKT

-1855 EHRLSGELP
+1855 EHRLSGEFP

-1871 SWIRKFFTDL
+1871 SWIRKFFIDL
-1881 SNFIKTFFTGE
+1881 SNFINTLFTGE

-1903 RMGSGY
+1903 RMGTGY

-1922 LAQPGIIDLDQ
+1922 LAQPGIVDLDQ

-1982 LDRTELYDALKDDI
+1982 LDRKELYGTLKDDI
-1996 EQVVYGDVLNW
+1996 EQVVYGDVVNW

-2012 EEDPSKQADVAP
+2012 QEDPSTQANVAP

-2033 DTIFANWD
+2033 DTIFANWND
-2041 AIVKKHEEEYLSSYS
+2041 IVKKHEEEYLSSYS

-2082 NQVDSFR
+2082 NQVDAFR

-2109 YNAVSSIGGVVLEPM
+2109 QNAVSSIGGIVLEPM

-2148 RILSLEQPQYSV
+2148 RILSLEQPQYAV

-2168 LPNSIKDDY
+2168 LPNAIKDDY
-2177 FKNIDDLSGLQ
+2177 FKNIEDLSGLQ
-2188 LTSAFYKTFDLQ
+2188 LSSAFYKAFDLQ

-2210 QNGDVSISDAT
+2210 QNGDVSISDTT

-2231 EMESSIIKAIKN
+2231 EIESSIIKAIKI
-2243 DGKFL
+2243 DKKFL
-2248 GFNGRSFVHKKT
+2248 VFNGRSFVHKKT
-2260 KSGINEIDKE
+2260 KSGINEVDKE
-2270 IVGTIDNNIKFLKKL
+2270 TVGTIDNNIKFLKKL
-2285 GINVDKEKLEKQPD
+2285 GVDVDKEKLDKQSD

-2304 FINGVN
+2304 FIDGVN

-2317 DITAVREITSKSLDI
+2317 DITAIREITSKSLNI
-2332 NTRLREVGEVLAAIQ
+2332 NTRLREVGEVIAAIQ

-2367 RQNPLSMFHNVLAK
+2367 GQNPLSMFHNVLKK
-2381 SKKLSDLEN
+2381 SNKLSDLEN
-2390 TKYNYLLPE
+2390 TRYNYLLSG
-2399 NDVYSQG
+2399 NDVFSQG

-2417 GNKKANVDKYMVVGY
+2417 GNKKSNVDKYMTVGY

-2443 KKGSSKIVYAER
+2443 KKGSSKVVYAER

-2487 ISAMS
+2487 ISATS

-2499 IHAIFKEYIK
+2499 IHEIFKGYIK

-2516 EHRTIPQI
+2516 EHRIIPQV

-2537 ILGEALHNDIV
+2537 ILGETLHNLVV
-2548 AFSEQKEN
+2548 AASEEKEG
-2556 KEFKHTTEEVYN
+2556 KEFKYTTDEVYN
-2568 EFEESIKKASDK
+2568 QFEERINKASDK
-2580 FLNDDITDRIKT
+2580 FLSDDITDRIKT

-2606 TYTVKGIQLATRK
+2606 TYTAKGIQFPIKK
-2619 NIPLDVLRNQIGAMS
+2619 NMPLEVLRNQLGAMS

-2651 PYQYKDELKRIKS
+2651 PYLYKDELKRIKS
-2664 FSSPRQSVIN
+2664 FSSPRQSSIN
-2674 SSPEWNAS
+2674 SSQEWNAK
-2682 ANKIANQKYKNKKDI
+2682 ANQIANQEYKNKKDI

-2736 TLKAY
+2736 AFKAY
-2741 RNLAIREG
+2741 RKLAMRDG

-2755 ERQYQYDVAYEKDVK
+2755 ERQYQYDIAYEKDVK
-2770 GLGMSEFERAVLNDG
+2770 GLGMSKFERAVLKNG
-2785 NPGITAAYTPIKPV
+2785 NPGINAAYTPIKPI

-2807 KKYNDVLLD
+2807 KKYNDVMLD

-2823 SYRILHQMNP
+2823 SFRILHQMNP
-2833 ESNAIKLYNKMQAGD
+2833 ESNAIKLYNKMQAAD

-2859 VGSVNKVSLYNKEN
+2859 VGSTNKVSLYNKEN

-2930 MTGKDFDERLAAWN
+2930 MTGKNFDQRLAAWN
-2944 ALESEDAKLDASEI
+2944 ALESEEAKLDASGI
-2958 YREVKSNDD
+2958 YTELKNNDN

-2975 GYEELLKDIGW
+2975 GYEELLEGIGW

-2995 KKLGDFLYSQ
+2995 KRLGDFLYSQ

-3040 TLYSIARDR
+3040 TLYSIARDM

-3054 MSGGSKVQI
+3054 MSGGLKVQI
-3063 PSALLEAG
+3063 PSATLEAG
-3071 GIKKAMIN
+3071 GIKKAMVN

-3084 VSDVLNFYTNAK
+3084 VSDALNFYTNAN
-3096 GEVVAEIMAAR
+3096 GEVVAEIMVAR
-3107 WFDSKFTDEE
+3107 WFKSDKTDEE
-3117 LMDYFNNTDEGKAE
+3117 LLEYFNTDEGK
-3131 AKKLLKGVS
+3131 KILKGIS
-3140 FRTPTQ
+3140 FRIPTQ
-3146 KQNSIDVVKIAKFL
+3146 KQNSIDVIKIAKFL
-3160 PKEFGDS
+3160 PEEFGDS

-3185 KLSIYLKNVYIG
+3185 KLSIYLKNVIVDKKTGDIKLVPFKGIG
-3197 KDGYPRIINFLTDD
+3197 KAAR
-3211 NSTAKERYVHWV
+3211 
-3223 RENSNQDT
+3223 DT
-3231 RNYVKFLS
+3231 FN
-3239 RQYVQNLR
+3239 NL
-3247 TNFEIEAAKI
+3247 ED
-3257 NAKYQAIKKEGIED
+3257 YKK
-3271 LFDNMQSDIYNRKS
+3271 S
-3285 ISLGAQD
+3285 
-3292 SYMEE
+3292 
-3297 LFDMGR
+3297 
-3303 KVFWRMTDGTRDS
+3303 
-3316 FWTVKDYIRQQ
+3316 
-3327 GLKGPEEIRRYLA
+3327 
-3340 LATSLI
+3340 
-3346 EDPNTIE
+3346 
-3353 EDIVKL
+3353 
-3359 EGLQKIY
+3359 
-3366 TEELRVMGIMEE
+3366 
-3378 TINKI
+3378 
-3383 VKDAITQ
+3383 
-3390 FRENK
+3390 
-3395 KTLANVLKMD
+3395 
-3405 KAPEFESLGNIYEDA
+3405 
-3420 TSQQSFEASQEI
+3420 
-3432 ANIDGLSSFDE
+3432 
-3443 FKTFSK
+3443 
-3449 YKQNIKKAIQNA
+3449 IQNA
-3461 YIESMENLIG
+3461 YIESMENLVG
-3471 HPDNFDRL
+3471 HPANFDRL
-3479 VKPNSAQP
+3479 VKPNSADP
-3487 LKDLADKIL
+3487 LKDLANKIL
-3496 RLKGKTKTNYNSVTN
+3496 RLKGKTKTNYSSVVN
-3511 MLRQT
+3511 MLKQT

-3527 GKYAIGIAS
+3527 GKYAIGIAA
-3536 TSQTNH
+3536 TAQTNH

-3547 GMVVFDTNAE
+3547 GMVVFDTN
-3557 TKPGDKS
+3557 TDLKPGDRS
-3564 WLKNRK
+3564 WLKNKK

-3583 QVSYATLSRVFDAND
+3583 QASYATLSRVFDANN

-3633 TWLMLVKF
+3633 TWLTLVKF
-3641 GVPIETVAYFMN
+3641 GVPIDTVALFMN
-3653 QPIIIDYL
+3653 QPIILDYL

-3669 TYLFSYDDVSNIKE
+3669 TYLFSYTDVNNIKE

-3711 SVPADDKARG
+3711 SIPADDKARG

-3763 NEKIKQNGPDKGN
+3763 NEKIKQNGPDKEN
-3776 TNSLS
+3776 TNGLN
-3781 SGTRNILVNSYIGN
+3781 SGTKNILANSYIGN
-3795 LYMKLLEITNIYGK
+3795 LYVKLLEITNIYGK
-3809 VLISEKQDNKTALEN
+3809 VLISEKPDNSTALEN

-3832 LPKDKF
+3832 LSKDKF
-3838 VEVARKALNSVFDY
+3838 VEIARKALNSVFDY
-3852 ATQVNSELNK
+3852 STQVNSELNK

-3872 SVARQIDDFINEIKE
+3872 SVAKQMGDFINEIKE

-3916 LKLVAKDNKSY
+3916 LKFVAKDNKSY

-3946 NQEDLYKGLI
+3946 DQEDLYKGLI
-3956 AFSIA
+3956 SFSIV

-3985 QENINSLNST
+3985 QENINSLSGTT
-3995 IINTFG
+3995 IDTFG
-4001 KVGAFERNNWNN
+4001 RVGAFERNNWTN
-4013 PDLVSYKK
+4013 PDLVAFKK
-4021 AYYETG
+4021 AYYEVD
-4027 EDDVVRYNA
+4027 EDDQARYNA
-4036 PRTLNPMYDLVKAE
+4036 SRTLSTGYDSIQAA
-4050 IANKNIPQ
+4050 INNKDIPQ
-4058 LITIPKSDIASRKDY
+4058 LITIPRSDIVSRKDY
-4073 VVFTWEEGTEDAKKK
+4073 VVFTWEEGTEDEKKQ
-4088 MKEADDLSYVK
+4088 MKADGDLSYIR

-4104 KVIQPDTDTPLLAKG
+4104 KVIQPSTQTPLLSKG
-4119 NNYVYKQINAWG
+4119 KGYVYKQINAWG
-4131 DGMRANEFYDHPRKS
+4131 DGIRANEYYDHARKS
-4146 AFNNGFDPV
+4146 VFNNGFDPV
-4155 ENEVDDRTIVNL
+4155 ENEVDDMSIVSL
-4167 YGVAKQGIK
+4167 YGLAQQSLR
-4176 EDLSLDEMA
+4176 EDISLEEME
-4185 ANWENFHTLD
+4185 ANWDNFNTLD
-4195 ENEPEDSPIENI
+4195 ENEPDDAPIENI
-4207 EEESSEIEKDI
+4207 EETSEETSESEEDI
-4218 VSLETDNTQ
+4218 VPSQGVSTKEMTYQTVYKIVDVTDTP
-4227 RDSVIENMDYR
+4227 MDAY
-4238 QLYREAKKVDSPT
+4238 
-4251 DARGLALEYFALGGK
+4251 GIALQYIGSGGK
-4266 IGSGTLFTEVITK
+4266 IDEDSLYKEVITR
-4279 RDERFVSP
+4279 RDDRLTP
-4287 KRVAEEVNSRD
+4287 KKQTKEESRNRD
-4298 YVTKVG
+4298 YVSKNVRSIG
-4304 PGIKEVA
+4304 EVA
-4311 HSIWDNL
+4311 ENMWESLD
-4318 PEDVQ
+4318 EDIQ
-4323 DRVDDQDIR
+4323 DKLSDQDIKNALI
-4332 DEIISVVSSYL
+4332 DVVGSFNTRL
-4343 KRQSIAKEYIRA
+4343 EAAKEFVSK
-4355 YSEATLEELDPIA
+4355 YSTQDDVDRVAKPKKIKEEIKDVLEQKEKESKPCNKI
-4368 ALINQYGVENINGKM
+4368 K
-4383 LEGLG
+4383 
-4388 YTPKQIGNILNQIC
+4388 K

>member
-1 MSEEKEVNLEEL
+1 MPEEQEPNLEGL
-13 NLGGVISGSPAQAKV
+13 NLGGVIVGSPAQGKF
-28 YEGPDLPARN
+28 YQGPPIPARN
-38 SQVAGTN
+38 SQVPGTN

-50 MFKAMT
+50 MFRAMT
-56 YNANAD
+56 YNADAD
-62 MSGGR
+62 RGGGR
-67 KPVAAVPMSSLYTGS
+67 KPAEAVPLSSIYTGS
-82 RYAGSRPYE
+82 RYASSRPYE

-103 SGISQFI
+103 SGVSQLI
-110 NGAVKMAG
+110 NGALKMTG
-118 TFTAATVGGTAGLLY
+118 TFTAAAAGTTAGLLY
-133 GMNDFRKTGKF
+133 GIKDFRNTGKF

-149 NDANRMAD
+149 NDATRMAD
-157 DFTKKLEDVLP
+157 DFTKKLENGLP
-168 NYMSQNEKDADWWSP
+168 NYMSQNEKDANWWSP

-200 GYGYGTL
+200 GYTYGSI

-226 VKVGKGLEAGVAVE
+226 VKVGKGLEAAVAIE
-240 KAMTA
+240 RSMTA

-273 ILKNSDRILT
+273 ILKNSDRIIT
-283 SVTGTFGESGL
+283 SVTGMYGEAGL
-294 ESLNNSNEFRKNAIE
+294 ESLNSSNEFKKNAIE
-309 AYINRFGETPTGEAL
+309 EYINVYGETPTGDAL
-324 RKIDERTNDVGK
+324 RKIEDYTNELGK

-342 ALLLSGTNYIQ
+342 ALVLSGSNYIQ

-362 KADKALINDVA
+362 RADKALINDVT
-373 QKNLGGAFAEVVPE
+373 QKTLGGAFAEVAPK
-387 TMVQKAISR
+387 TMVQKALSK
-396 TNATLGLLLS
+396 TNTVLGLMI
-406 PSEGFEEGMQYA
+406 PEGIEEGAQFA

-423 SDYFNRADRNKKETK
+423 SDYFNRARRNQADTK
-438 DFLEKLNGAL
+438 DFLENLNGAL

-455 IDETIHTK
+455 IDQTLHTK

-476 GLQQSGIVGMY
+476 GIQQSGIVGMY
-487 QNKEGKTRIGFG
+487 QNKEGKTRVGFG
-499 KSGEI
+499 KTGAIAESR
-504 LERGVFGEGGERK
+504 ERAV
-517 ENTDIAVEAL
+517 NTDYAIGEL
-527 NFTNIKQQLADQAKY
+527 NITNIKNALADQAKY

-547 GSQKGRI
+547 GSQKGRV
-554 ASIKA
+554 ASIEA
-559 GDVVGEKDFEHDYTL
+559 GDVAGEKNFENDYAL

-581 KYGKIQSIYNELDHY
+581 KYGKTQTIYNELDNY
-596 ASQAVTQEGFQ
+596 ASQATTEEGFQ
-607 ELVSEGIANPN
+607 ELVSEGIANSN
-618 EEKEDFLNR
+618 ESKEDFLER
-627 ITNLKATAKQVND
+627 LSNLKAMTKQVDN

-656 GRKKYTDDVIE
+656 GKKKYTDEVIE
-667 KMVYATAK
+667 KMVYAAAK

-691 KNGIVTSDILE
+691 KNGIVTADILE

-708 KPNREATAEAVK
+708 KPNREATTEAVK
-720 QINNLKVNGLPAL
+720 QINELKINDLPVL

-751 LERKGFIDEYDAMKS
+751 MERKDFIDEYDAMRS
-766 NPESFAIPSYFEFG
+766 SPESFIIPSSFEFA
-780 ESSEVPVTIEQEQGK
+780 ESDEVPVTVEQEEGK
-795 RKKTVTEKKLKVGE
+795 KKKTITERKLKVGE

-815 PIRKEGNKL
+815 PIRKEGNRL
-824 IVSPKITV
+824 IVGPKITV

-843 MLPNGEIDFMSPEEF
+843 KLPNGEIDFMTPEEF
-858 KQFNISDIDN
+858 KQFNISDIDSMDVEISDA
-868 IDSEIDNAID
+868 IDTAID
-878 KAVDSILKKKKYSD
+878 KLLKTKKYSD

-906 SLNNPELIDDVIK
+906 SLNNTQLVDDIIK
-919 EVEKQTKEYIKE
+919 DVEKQTKEYIKQ
-931 KQEEENILKDETLEQ
+931 KKEEENILKDETLEQ
-946 ELLDTLDT
+946 ELLDTLDNNS
-954 TNLFTRSNDQGGF
+954 NLFTASNDKGEF
-967 EQDSKKSGEIAIGS
+967 EVSSKKSGEIAIGA

-999 KLSSLPNR
+999 KLSGLPNR
-1007 AEFQV
+1007 AEFQI

-1020 AKLIPGLVEH
+1020 AKLIPGLIEH
-1030 LAQGKTSVKQE
+1030 LAQGKASVKQE

-1051 ASNGDIKLVD
+1051 ADNGDIKLVD

-1090 FGGES
+1090 FGSES
-1095 MIRES
+1095 MIR
-1100 QKSQLPALKEIYA
+1100 KSQQSQEPALKKIYA
-1113 KRRKAILNAEDL
+1113 KRREAMLKAEDL

-1143 ASVVSAALIK
+1143 ASVVAAALIK
-1153 KSDLSNKDVL
+1153 KSDLSNKNVL

-1185 VFLDHPDGYIR
+1185 VFLDHPDGYVR

-1209 IYDVLVRL
+1209 IYDVLVKL
-1217 SKNMFKEGDAKDNV
+1217 GTNVFNEKNANGLESLV
-1231 NSVDSQFLLNWLRSV
+1231 LLNWLRSV
-1246 THWGTPKEGATPGK
+1246 THWGSPKEGAIPGK

-1318 ESYTEILGITPA
+1318 ESYEEILGVTST
-1330 GDIKTKDWENYQTY
+1330 GDIKIKTWENYQTY
-1344 LLSSEGR
+1344 LLSGEGR
-1351 TPDQI
+1351 TPEQI

-1370 NRNGIYMI
+1370 NRTGVYMI
-1378 MSGFNDANEMDA
+1378 MSGFNDASEMDA

-1400 PKRKTSTFGF
+1400 PKGKTSTFGF

-1417 TENLQYVLD
+1417 TENLQYTLD
-1426 DAGNVEIIDSATN
+1426 DNGNVEIVDSTTN
-1439 DEIIERLMDDELTA
+1439 DEIIDRLMDDTLTA
-1453 KKFEKRY
+1453 KKFERRY

-1466 DSSNIPLEEL
+1466 DSSNIPLAEL
-1476 IKIVAKDVIEERI
+1476 IKVVAKGVIEERI
-1489 AARQTVETEDIGKS
+1489 AARQGVETKEIGKS
-1503 GKTADDLA
+1503 GKTADDIA

-1527 PKKTAPTSTAA
+1527 PKKTAPAPKAPVVS
-1538 KVTQTDLASGKVTG
+1538 
-1552 TVTTST
+1552 
-1558 ESQDIEAKKAEAD
+1558 DIEAKKAD
-1571 KLPPIEQNFTDGQGG
+1571 IEK
-1586 RKMQAKFA
+1586 RRQAEL
-1594 GKSTMDLILSGDRT
+1594 KSL
-1608 RTTRANTDIQ
+1608 
-1618 RMMKDY
+1618 
-1624 GLTEIEDL
+1624 
-1632 VGKVIRM
+1632 
-1639 TDKKG
+1639 
-1644 RTVYTEITKVA
+1644 
-1655 PFTKE
+1655 
-1660 YQDAT
+1660 
-1665 WQQEGWEKGVT
+1665 KGV
-1676 DKLVGQYPYA
+1676 KKVSKGQTTYSFGTSDGTNMFTYKDGVTTEEEVKNI
-1686 IEFKIVGLE
+1686 IEAKYNAELAALE
-1695 EQPTAPVATPAPTV
+1695 GGKPAETFLELMLGKERASKVVAPTV

-1717 KNIMQRGGKTNLRL
+1717 KNIMQKGGKTNLRI

-1741 GENWKEIEEFMKE
+1741 SENWKEIEDFMKE
-1754 NFKTIPAFRIKNIL
+1754 NFKTITPFRLKNIL

-1781 DGSVYIYENA
+1781 DGGIYVYENA

-1813 KANLVLEFRGRKG
+1813 KANIILEFRSRKG
-1826 EYVDRLGNTIQYKT
+1826 EYVDRIGKTIQYKT

-1855 EHRLSGELP
+1855 EHRLSGEFP

-1871 SWIRKFFTDL
+1871 SWIRKFFIDL
-1881 SNFIKTFFTGE
+1881 SNFINTLFTGE

-1903 RMGSGY
+1903 RMGTGY

-1922 LAQPGIIDLDQ
+1922 LAQPGIVDLDQ
-1933 AALSGRAVFSL
+1933 AALSGRAMFSL

-1982 LDRTELYDALKDDI
+1982 LDRKELYGTLKDDI
-1996 EQVVYGDVLNW
+1996 EQVVYGDVVNW

-2012 EEDPSKQADVAP
+2012 QEDPSTQANVAP

-2033 DTIFANWD
+2033 DTIFANWND
-2041 AIVKKHEEEYLSSYS
+2041 IVKKHEEEYLSSYS

-2082 NQVDSFR
+2082 NQVDAFR

-2109 YNAVSSIGGVVLEPM
+2109 QNAVSSIGGIVLEPM

-2148 RILSLEQPQYSV
+2148 RILSLEQPQYAV

-2168 LPNSIKDDY
+2168 LPNAIKDDY
-2177 FKNIDDLSGLQ
+2177 FKNIEDLSGLQ
-2188 LTSAFYKTFDLQ
+2188 LSSAFYKAFDLQ

-2210 QNGDVSISDAT
+2210 QNGDVSISDTT

-2231 EMESSIIKAIKN
+2231 EIESSIIKAIKI
-2243 DGKFL
+2243 DKKFL
-2248 GFNGRSFVHKKT
+2248 VFNGRSFVHKKT
-2260 KSGINEIDKE
+2260 KSGINEVDKE
-2270 IVGTIDNNIKFLKKL
+2270 TVGTIDNNIKFLKKL
-2285 GINVDKEKLEKQPD
+2285 GVDVDKEKLDKQSD

-2304 FINGVN
+2304 FIDGVN

-2317 DITAVREITSKSLDI
+2317 DITAIREITSKSLNI
-2332 NTRLREVGEVLAAIQ
+2332 NTRLREVGEVIAAIQ

-2367 RQNPLSMFHNVLAK
+2367 GQNPLSMFHNVLKK
-2381 SKKLSDLEN
+2381 SNKLSDLEN
-2390 TKYNYLLPE
+2390 TRYNYLLSG
-2399 NDVYSQG
+2399 NDVFSQG

-2417 GNKKANVDKYMVVGY
+2417 GNKKSNVDKYMTVGY

-2443 KKGSSKIVYAER
+2443 KKGSSKVVYAER

-2487 ISAMS
+2487 ISATS

-2499 IHAIFKEYIK
+2499 IHEIFKGYIK

-2516 EHRTIPQI
+2516 EHRIIPQV

-2537 ILGEALHNDIV
+2537 ILGEVLHNNIV
-2548 AFSEQKEN
+2548 VASEEKEG
-2556 KEFKHTTEEVYN
+2556 KEFKYTTDEVYN
-2568 EFEESIKKASDK
+2568 QFEERINKASDK
-2580 FLNDDITDRIKT
+2580 FLSDDITDRIKT

-2606 TYTVKGIQLATRK
+2606 TYTAKGIQFPIKK
-2619 NIPLDVLRNQIGAMS
+2619 NMPLEVLRNQLGAMS

-2651 PYQYKDELKRIKS
+2651 PYLYKDELKRIKS
-2664 FSSPRQSVIN
+2664 FSSPRQSSIN
-2674 SSPEWNAS
+2674 SSQEWNAK
-2682 ANKIANQKYKNKKDI
+2682 ANQIANQEYKNKKDI

-2736 TLKAY
+2736 AFKAY
-2741 RNLAIREG
+2741 RKLAMRDG

-2755 ERQYQYDVAYEKDVK
+2755 ERQYQYDIAYEKDVK
-2770 GLGMSEFERAVLNDG
+2770 GLGMSKFERAVLKNG
-2785 NPGITAAYTPIKPV
+2785 NPGINAAYTPIKPI

-2807 KKYNDVLLD
+2807 KKYNDVMLD

-2823 SYRILHQMNP
+2823 SFRILHQMNP
-2833 ESNAIKLYNKMQAGD
+2833 ESNAIKLYNKMQAAD

-2859 VGSVNKVSLYNKEN
+2859 VGSTNKVSLYNKEN

-2930 MTGKDFDERLAAWN
+2930 MTGKNFDQRLAAWN
-2944 ALESEDAKLDASEI
+2944 ALESEEAKLDASGI
-2958 YREVKSNDD
+2958 YTELKNNDN

-2975 GYEELLKDIGW
+2975 GYEELLEGIGW

-2995 KKLGDFLYSQ
+2995 KRLGDFLYSQ

-3040 TLYSIARDR
+3040 TLYSIARDM

-3054 MSGGSKVQI
+3054 MSGGLKVQI
-3063 PSALLEAG
+3063 PSATLEAG
-3071 GIKKAMIN
+3071 GIKKAMVN

-3084 VSDVLNFYTNAK
+3084 VSDALNFYTNAN
-3096 GEVVAEIMAAR
+3096 GEVVAEIMVAR
-3107 WFDSKFTDEE
+3107 WFKSDKTDEE
-3117 LMDYFNNTDEGKAE
+3117 LLEYFNTDEGK
-3131 AKKLLKGVS
+3131 KILKGIS
-3140 FRTPTQ
+3140 FRIPTQ
-3146 KQNSIDVVKIAKFL
+3146 KQNSIDVIKIAKFL
-3160 PKEFGDS
+3160 PEEFGDS

-3185 KLSIYLKNVYIG
+3185 KLSIYLKNVIVDKKTGDIKLVPFKGIG
-3197 KDGYPRIINFLTDD
+3197 KAAR
-3211 NSTAKERYVHWV
+3211 
-3223 RENSNQDT
+3223 DT
-3231 RNYVKFLS
+3231 FN
-3239 RQYVQNLR
+3239 NL
-3247 TNFEIEAAKI
+3247 ED
-3257 NAKYQAIKKEGIED
+3257 YKK
-3271 LFDNMQSDIYNRKS
+3271 S
-3285 ISLGAQD
+3285 
-3292 SYMEE
+3292 
-3297 LFDMGR
+3297 
-3303 KVFWRMTDGTRDS
+3303 
-3316 FWTVKDYIRQQ
+3316 
-3327 GLKGPEEIRRYLA
+3327 
-3340 LATSLI
+3340 
-3346 EDPNTIE
+3346 
-3353 EDIVKL
+3353 
-3359 EGLQKIY
+3359 
-3366 TEELRVMGIMEE
+3366 
-3378 TINKI
+3378 
-3383 VKDAITQ
+3383 
-3390 FRENK
+3390 
-3395 KTLANVLKMD
+3395 
-3405 KAPEFESLGNIYEDA
+3405 
-3420 TSQQSFEASQEI
+3420 
-3432 ANIDGLSSFDE
+3432 
-3443 FKTFSK
+3443 
-3449 YKQNIKKAIQNA
+3449 IQNA
-3461 YIESMENLIG
+3461 YIESMENLVG
-3471 HPDNFDRL
+3471 HPANFDRL
-3479 VKPNSAQP
+3479 VKPNSADP
-3487 LKDLADKIL
+3487 LKDLANKIL
-3496 RLKGKTKTNYNSVTN
+3496 RLKGKTKTNYSSVVN
-3511 MLRQT
+3511 MLKQT

-3527 GKYAIGIAS
+3527 GKYAIGIAA
-3536 TSQTNH
+3536 TAQTNH

-3547 GMVVFDTNAE
+3547 GMVVFDTN
-3557 TKPGDKS
+3557 TDLKPGDRS
-3564 WLKNRK
+3564 WLKNKK

-3583 QVSYATLSRVFDAND
+3583 QASYATLSRVFDANN

-3633 TWLMLVKF
+3633 TWLTLVKF
-3641 GVPIETVAYFMN
+3641 GVPIDTVALFMN
-3653 QPIIIDYL
+3653 QPIILDYL

-3669 TYLFSYDDVSNIKE
+3669 TYLFSYTDVNNIKE

-3711 SVPADDKARG
+3711 SIPADDKARG

-3763 NEKIKQNGPDKGN
+3763 NEKIKQNGPDKEN
-3776 TNSLS
+3776 TNGLN
-3781 SGTRNILVNSYIGN
+3781 SGTKNILANSYIGN
-3795 LYMKLLEITNIYGK
+3795 LYVKLLEITNIYGK
-3809 VLISEKQDNKTALEN
+3809 VLISEKPDNSTALEN

-3832 LPKDKF
+3832 LSKDKF
-3838 VEVARKALNSVFDY
+3838 VEIARKALNSVFDY
-3852 ATQVNSELNK
+3852 STQVNSELNK

-3872 SVARQIDDFINEIKE
+3872 SVAKQMGDFINEIKE

-3916 LKLVAKDNKSY
+3916 LKFVAKDNKSY

-3946 NQEDLYKGLI
+3946 DQEDLYKGLI
-3956 AFSIA
+3956 SFSIV

-3985 QENINSLNST
+3985 QENINSLSGTT
-3995 IINTFG
+3995 IDTFG
-4001 KVGAFERNNWNN
+4001 RVGAFERNNWTN
-4013 PDLVSYKK
+4013 PDLVAFKK
-4021 AYYETG
+4021 AYYEVD
-4027 EDDVVRYNA
+4027 EDDQARYNA
-4036 PRTLNPMYDLVKAE
+4036 SRTLSTGYDSIQAA
-4050 IANKNIPQ
+4050 INNKDIPQ
-4058 LITIPKSDIASRKDY
+4058 LITIPRSDIVSRKDY
-4073 VVFTWEEGTEDAKKK
+4073 VVFTWEEGTEDEKKQ
-4088 MKEADDLSYVK
+4088 MKADGDLSYIR

-4104 KVIQPDTDTPLLAKG
+4104 KVIQPSTQTPLLSKG
-4119 NNYVYKQINAWG
+4119 KGYVYKQINAWG
-4131 DGMRANEFYDHPRKS
+4131 DGIRANEYYDHARKS
-4146 AFNNGFDPV
+4146 VFNNGFDPV
-4155 ENEVDDRTIVNL
+4155 ENEVDDMSIVSL
-4167 YGVAKQGIK
+4167 YGLAQQSLR
-4176 EDLSLDEMA
+4176 EDISLEEME
-4185 ANWENFHTLD
+4185 ANWDNFNTLD
-4195 ENEPEDSPIENI
+4195 ENEPDDAPIENI
-4207 EEESSEIEKDI
+4207 EETSEETSESEEDI
-4218 VSLETDNTQ
+4218 VPSQGVSTKEMTYQTVYKIVDVTDTP
-4227 RDSVIENMDYR
+4227 MDAY
-4238 QLYREAKKVDSPT
+4238 
-4251 DARGLALEYFALGGK
+4251 GIALQYIGSGGK
-4266 IGSGTLFTEVITK
+4266 IDEDSLYKEVITR
-4279 RDERFVSP
+4279 RDDRLTP
-4287 KRVAEEVNSRD
+4287 KKQTKEESRNRD
-4298 YVTKVG
+4298 YVSKNVRSIG
-4304 PGIKEVA
+4304 EVA
-4311 HSIWDNL
+4311 ENMWESLD
-4318 PEDVQ
+4318 EDIQ
-4323 DRVDDQDIR
+4323 DKLSDQDIKNALI
-4332 DEIISVVSSYL
+4332 DVVGSFNTRL
-4343 KRQSIAKEYIRA
+4343 EAAKEFVSK
-4355 YSEATLEELDPIA
+4355 YSTQDDVDRVAKPKKIKEEIKDVLEQKEKESKPCNKI
-4368 ALINQYGVENINGKM
+4368 K
-4383 LEGLG
+4383 
-4388 YTPKQIGNILNQIC
+4388 K

>member
-1 MSEEKEVNLEEL
+1 MAEEQEPNLEGL

-28 YEGPDLPARN
+28 YQGPDIPVRN
-38 SQVAGTN
+38 NQVAGTN

-50 MFKAMT
+50 MFRAMT
-56 YNANAD
+56 YNADAD
-62 MSGGR
+62 RGGGR
-67 KPVAAVPMSSLYTGS
+67 KPAEAVPLSSIYTGS
-82 RYAGSRPYE
+82 RYASSRPYE

-103 SGISQFI
+103 SGVSQLI
-110 NGAVKMAG
+110 NGSLKMAG
-118 TFTAATVGGTAGLLY
+118 TFTAALAGSTAGLLY
-133 GMNDFRKTGKF
+133 GIKDFRNTGKF

-149 NDANRMAD
+149 NDATRMAD
-157 DFTKKLEDVLP
+157 DFTKKLENGLP

-200 GYGYGTL
+200 GYTYGSI

-226 VKVGKGLEAGVAVE
+226 VKVGKGLEAAVAVE
-240 KAMTA
+240 RSMTA

-273 ILKNSDRILT
+273 ILKNSDRIVT
-283 SVTGTFGESGL
+283 SVTGMYGEAGL
-294 ESLNNSNEFRKNAIE
+294 ESLNSSNEFKKNAIE
-309 AYINRFGETPTGEAL
+309 EYINVYGETPTGDAL
-324 RKIDERTNDVGK
+324 RKIEDYTNELGK

-342 ALLLSGTNYIQ
+342 ALVLSGSNYIQ

-362 KADKALINDVA
+362 RADKALINDVT
-373 QKNLGGAFAEVVPE
+373 QKTLGGAFAEVAPK
-387 TMVQKAISR
+387 TLVQKALSK
-396 TNATLGLLLS
+396 TNTVLGLML
-406 PSEGFEEGMQYA
+406 PEGIEEGTQFA

-423 SDYFNRADRNKKETK
+423 SDYFNRARRNQADTK
-438 DFLEKLNGAL
+438 DFLENLNGAL

-455 IDETIHTK
+455 IDQTLHTK

-476 GLQQSGIVGMY
+476 GIQQSGIVGMY
-487 QNKEGKTRIGFG
+487 QNKEGKTRVGFG
-499 KSGEI
+499 KTGAIAESR
-504 LERGVFGEGGERK
+504 ERAV
-517 ENTDIAVEAL
+517 NTDYAIGEL
-527 NFTNIKQQLADQAKY
+527 NITNIKNALADQAKY

-547 GSQKGRI
+547 GSQKGRV
-554 ASIKA
+554 ASIEA
-559 GDVVGEKDFEHDYTL
+559 GDVAGEKNFENDYAL

-581 KYGKIQSIYNELDHY
+581 KYGKTQTIYNELDNY
-596 ASQAVTQEGFQ
+596 ASQATTEEGFQ
-607 ELVSEGIANPN
+607 ELVSEGIANSN
-618 EEKEDFLNR
+618 ESKEDFLER
-627 ITNLKATAKQVND
+627 LSNLKAMTKQVDN

-656 GRKKYTDDVIE
+656 GKKKYTDDVIE
-667 KMVYATAK
+667 KMVYAAAK

-691 KNGIVTSDILE
+691 KNGIVTADILE

-708 KPNREATAEAVK
+708 KPNREATTEAVK
-720 QINNLKVNGLPAL
+720 QINELKINDLPVL

-751 LERKGFIDEYDAMKS
+751 MERKDFIDEYDAMRS
-766 NPESFAIPSYFEFG
+766 SPESFIIPSSFEFA
-780 ESSEVPVTIEQEQGK
+780 ESDEVPVTVEQEEGK
-795 RKKTVTEKKLKVGE
+795 KKKTITERKLQVGE

-815 PIRKEGNKL
+815 PIRKEGNRL
-824 IVSPKITV
+824 IVGPKITV

-843 MLPNGEIDFMSPEEF
+843 KLPNGEIDFMTPEEF
-858 KQFNISDIDN
+858 KQFNISDIDSMDVEISDA
-868 IDSEIDNAID
+868 IDTAID
-878 KAVDSILKKKKYSD
+878 KLLKTKKYSS

-906 SLNNPELIDDVIK
+906 SLNNTQLVDDIIK
-919 EVEKQTKEYIKE
+919 DVEKQTKEYIKQ
-931 KQEEENILKDETLEQ
+931 KKEEENILKDETLEQ

-954 TNLFTRSNDQGGF
+954 TNLFTRSNDQGEF
-967 EQDSKKSGEIAIGS
+967 EVNSKKSGEIAIGA

-1007 AEFQV
+1007 SEFQV

-1090 FGGES
+1090 FGSES
-1095 MIRES
+1095 MIR
-1100 QKSQLPALKEIYA
+1100 KNQLSEEPALKKIYA
-1113 KRRKAILNAEDL
+1113 NRRAAMLKAEDL

-1143 ASVVSAALIK
+1143 ASVVAAALIK
-1153 KSDLSNKDVL
+1153 KSDLSNKNVL

-1185 VFLDHPDGYIR
+1185 VFLDHPDGYVR

-1209 IYDVLVRL
+1209 IYDVLVKL
-1217 SKNMFKEGDAKDNV
+1217 GTNVFNEKNANGLESLV
-1231 NSVDSQFLLNWLRSV
+1231 LLDWLRSV
-1246 THWGTPKEGATPGK
+1246 THWGSPKEGATPGK

-1318 ESYTEILGITPA
+1318 ESYEEILGVTST
-1330 GDIKTKDWENYQTY
+1330 GDIKIKTWENYQTY

-1351 TPDQI
+1351 TAEQI

-1370 NRNGIYMI
+1370 NRTGIYMI
-1378 MSGFNDANEMDA
+1378 MSGFNDASEMDA

-1400 PKRKTSTFGF
+1400 PKGKTSTFGF

-1426 DAGNVEIIDSATN
+1426 DAGNVEIVDSTTN
-1439 DEIIERLMDDELTA
+1439 DEIIDRLMDDTLTA
-1453 KKFEKRY
+1453 KKFERRY

-1466 DSSNIPLEEL
+1466 DSSNIPLAEL
-1476 IKIVAKDVIEERI
+1476 IKVVAKGVIEERI
-1489 AARQTVETEDIGKS
+1489 AARQGVETEEIGKS
-1503 GKTADDLA
+1503 GKTADDVA

-1527 PKKTAPTSTAA
+1527 PKKTAP
-1538 KVTQTDLASGKVTG
+1538 
-1552 TVTTST
+1552 
-1558 ESQDIEAKKAEAD
+1558 
-1571 KLPPIEQNFTDGQGG
+1571 
-1586 RKMQAKFA
+1586 
-1594 GKSTMDLILSGDRT
+1594 
-1608 RTTRANTDIQ
+1608 
-1618 RMMKDY
+1618 
-1624 GLTEIEDL
+1624 
-1632 VGKVIRM
+1632 
-1639 TDKKG
+1639 
-1644 RTVYTEITKVA
+1644 A
-1655 PFTKE
+1655 PK
-1660 YQDAT
+1660 
-1665 WQQEGWEKGVT
+1665 
-1676 DKLVGQYPYA
+1676 
-1686 IEFKIVGLE
+1686 
-1695 EQPTAPVATPAPTV
+1695 PTAPVVSDKKADIEKLGIKIETNEVEAVPFMTGEKTMIGNRTYRDEVGILTKEGRRIQGLINSLSDRIANNLASKLGWEKKEVSFTRMDSTVQTEMKWHDSKGNKGDNNNIAIGYIDGKFDAELAALEGGKPAETKPVAPTV

-1717 KNIMQRGGKTNLRL
+1717 KNIMQKGGKTNLRI

-1741 GENWKEIEEFMKE
+1741 SENWKEIEDFMKE
-1754 NFKTIPAFRIKNIL
+1754 NFKTIPAFRLKNIL

-1781 DGSVYIYENA
+1781 DGGIYVYENA

-1813 KANLVLEFRGRKG
+1813 KANIVLEFRGRKG
-1826 EYVDRLGNTIQYKT
+1826 EYVDRIGKTIQYKT
-1840 ATVDEIN
+1840 ATIDEIN
-1847 EKLAEEYR
+1847 EKLAEEFR
-1855 EHRLSGELP
+1855 EHRLSGAFP

-1871 SWIRKFFTDL
+1871 SWIRKFFIDL
-1881 SNFIKTFFTGE
+1881 SNFINTLFTGE

-1922 LAQPGIIDLDQ
+1922 LAQPGIVDLDQ

-1982 LDRTELYDALKDDI
+1982 LDRKELYDTLKDDI
-1996 EQVVYGDVLNW
+1996 EQVVYGNVLNW
-2007 ATETI
+2007 ATTTI

-2024 LVANAKALR
+2024 LVANWKALR
-2033 DTIFANWD
+2033 DTIFANWND
-2041 AIVKKHEEEYLSSYS
+2041 IVKKHEEEYLSSYS

-2070 TTTGKGDEYNDS
+2070 TITGKGDEYNDS
-2082 NQVDSFR
+2082 NQVDAFR

-2168 LPNSIKDDY
+2168 LPNAIKDDY

-2188 LTSAFYKTFDLQ
+2188 LTSAFYKSFDLQ
-2200 NPEVKTTFIL
+2200 NPEVKTTFVL
-2210 QNGDVSISDAT
+2210 QNGDVSISDST

-2231 EMESSIIKAIKN
+2231 EMESSIIKAIKI
-2243 DGKFL
+2243 DKKFL
-2248 GFNGRSFVHKKT
+2248 AFNGRSFVHKKT
-2260 KSGINEIDKE
+2260 KSGINEVDKE

-2285 GINVDKEKLEKQPD
+2285 GVTVDKEKLEKQPD

-2304 FINGVN
+2304 FIAGVN
-2310 GIKRSIS
+2310 GIKKSIS
-2317 DITAVREITSKSLDI
+2317 DITAIREITSKSLDI

-2367 RQNPLSMFHNVLAK
+2367 GQNPLSMFHNVLMK
-2381 SKKLSDLEN
+2381 SNKLSDLEN
-2390 TKYNYLLPE
+2390 TRYNYLLPE
-2399 NDVYSQG
+2399 NDVFSQG
-2406 SVIMSKIYDEE
+2406 SVIMSKVYDTE
-2417 GNKKANVDKYMVVGY
+2417 GNKKSNVDKYMTVGY

-2443 KKGSSKIVYAER
+2443 KKGSSKVVYAER

-2487 ISAMS
+2487 ISATS

-2499 IHAIFKEYIK
+2499 IYAVFKEYIK

-2537 ILGEALHNDIV
+2537 ILGEVLHNNIV
-2548 AFSEQKEN
+2548 AASEEKEG
-2556 KEFKHTTEEVYN
+2556 KEFKYTTDEVYGQ
-2568 EFEESIKKASDK
+2568 FEERIKKASDK
-2580 FLNDDITDRIKT
+2580 FLSDDITDRIKT

-2606 TYTVKGIQLATRK
+2606 TYTVKGIQFPIRK
-2619 NIPLDVLRNQIGAMS
+2619 NMPLEVLRNQLGAMS

-2651 PYQYKDELKRIKS
+2651 PYLYKDELKRIKS
-2664 FSSPRQSVIN
+2664 FSSPRQSSIN
-2674 SSPEWNAS
+2674 SSPEWNAK
-2682 ANKIANQKYKNKKDI
+2682 ANEIANQEYKSKKDI

-2723 YEQFKSTDGGGVI
+2723 YGQFKSTDGGGVI
-2736 TLKAY
+2736 AFKAY
-2741 RNLAIREG
+2741 RKLAMRDG

-2770 GLGMSEFERAVLNDG
+2770 GLGMSKFERAVLKNG
-2785 NPGITAAYTPIKPV
+2785 NPGITAAYTPIKPI

-2807 KKYNDVLLD
+2807 KKYNDVMLD

-2823 SYRILHQMNP
+2823 SFRILHQMNP
-2833 ESNAIKLYNKMQAGD
+2833 ESNAIKLYNKMQAAD

-2859 VGSVNKVSLYNKEN
+2859 VGSTNKVSLYNKEN

-2930 MTGKDFDERLAAWN
+2930 MTGKNFDERLAAWN
-2944 ALESEDAKLDASEI
+2944 ALESEEAKLDASEI
-2958 YREVKSNDD
+2958 YTELKNNDN

-2975 GYEELLKDIGW
+2975 GYEELLESIGW

-3040 TLYSIARDR
+3040 TLYSIARDM

-3054 MSGGSKVQI
+3054 MSGGLKVQI
-3063 PSALLEAG
+3063 PSATLEAG

-3107 WFDSKFTDEE
+3107 WFKSDKTDEE
-3117 LMDYFNNTDEGKAE
+3117 LLEYFNTPEGQKI
-3131 AKKLLKGVS
+3131 LKGIS
-3140 FRTPTQ
+3140 FRIPTQ
-3146 KQNSIDVVKIAKFL
+3146 KQNSIDVIKIAKFL
-3160 PKEFGDS
+3160 PEEFGDS

-3185 KLSIYLKNVYIG
+3185 KLSLYLKNVIVDKKTGDIKLVPFKGIG
-3197 KDGYPRIINFLTDD
+3197 KAAR
-3211 NSTAKERYVHWV
+3211 
-3223 RENSNQDT
+3223 DT
-3231 RNYVKFLS
+3231 FN
-3239 RQYVQNLR
+3239 NL
-3247 TNFEIEAAKI
+3247 ED
-3257 NAKYQAIKKEGIED
+3257 YKK
-3271 LFDNMQSDIYNRKS
+3271 S
-3285 ISLGAQD
+3285 
-3292 SYMEE
+3292 
-3297 LFDMGR
+3297 
-3303 KVFWRMTDGTRDS
+3303 
-3316 FWTVKDYIRQQ
+3316 
-3327 GLKGPEEIRRYLA
+3327 
-3340 LATSLI
+3340 
-3346 EDPNTIE
+3346 
-3353 EDIVKL
+3353 
-3359 EGLQKIY
+3359 
-3366 TEELRVMGIMEE
+3366 
-3378 TINKI
+3378 
-3383 VKDAITQ
+3383 
-3390 FRENK
+3390 
-3395 KTLANVLKMD
+3395 
-3405 KAPEFESLGNIYEDA
+3405 
-3420 TSQQSFEASQEI
+3420 
-3432 ANIDGLSSFDE
+3432 
-3443 FKTFSK
+3443 
-3449 YKQNIKKAIQNA
+3449 IQNA
-3461 YIESMENLIG
+3461 YIESMENLVG
-3471 HPDNFDRL
+3471 HPANFDRL
-3479 VKPNSAQP
+3479 VKPNSADP
-3487 LKDLADKIL
+3487 LKDLADRIL
-3496 RLKGKTKTNYNSVTN
+3496 KLKGKTKTNYGSVIN
-3511 MLRQT
+3511 MLKQT

-3527 GKYAIGIAS
+3527 GKYAIGIAA

-3547 GMVVFDTNAE
+3547 GMVMFDTNTD

-3564 WLKNRK
+3564 WLKNKK

-3583 QVSYATLSRVFDAND
+3583 QASYATLSRVFDANN

-3633 TWLMLVKF
+3633 TWLTLIKF
-3641 GVPIETVAYFMN
+3641 GVPIETVALFMN
-3653 QPIIIDYL
+3653 QPIIQDYL

-3669 TYLFSYDDVSNIKE
+3669 TYLFSYTDVNNIKE
-3683 SKKYGVDKRS
+3683 GKKYGVDKRS

-3711 SVPADDKARG
+3711 SIPADDKARG

-3776 TNSLS
+3776 TNGLN
-3781 SGTRNILVNSYIGN
+3781 SGTKNILDNSYIGN
-3795 LYMKLLEITNIYGK
+3795 LYVKLLEITNIYGK
-3809 VLISEKQDNKTALEN
+3809 VLISEKQDNRIALEN

-3832 LPKDKF
+3832 LSKDKF

-3852 ATQVNSELNK
+3852 STQVNSDLNK

-3872 SVARQIDDFINEIKE
+3872 SVARQMGDFINEIKE

-3916 LKLVAKDNKSY
+3916 LKFVAKDNKSY

-3946 NQEDLYKGLI
+3946 DQEDLYKGLI
-3956 AFSIA
+3956 SFSIV

-3985 QENINSLNST
+3985 QENINSLNGT
-3995 IINTFG
+3995 TINTFG
-4001 KVGAFERNNWNN
+4001 KVGAFERNNWTN
-4013 PDLVSYKK
+4013 PDLVAFKK
-4021 AYYETG
+4021 AYYEVD
-4027 EDDVVRYNA
+4027 EDDQARYNA
-4036 PRTLNPMYDLVKAE
+4036 SRTLSTGYDSIQAA
-4050 IANKNIPQ
+4050 INNKDIPQ
-4058 LITIPKSDIASRKDY
+4058 LITIPRSDVAARKDY
-4073 VVFTWEEGTEDAKKK
+4073 VVFTWEEGSEDEKKQ
-4088 MKEADDLSYVK
+4088 MKADGDLSYVR

-4104 KVIQPDTDTPLLAKG
+4104 KVIQPSTQTPLLSKG
-4119 NNYVYKQINAWG
+4119 KGYVYKQINAWG
-4131 DGMRANEFYDHPRKS
+4131 DGMRANEYYDHARKS
-4146 AFNNGFDPV
+4146 VFNNGFDPV
-4155 ENEVDDRTIVNL
+4155 ENEVDDMSIVSL
-4167 YGVAKQGIK
+4167 YGLAQQSLR
-4176 EDLSLDEMA
+4176 EDISFEEME
-4185 ANWENFHTLD
+4185 ANWDNFNTLD

-4207 EEESSEIEKDI
+4207 EETSEETSESEEDI
-4218 VSLETDNTQ
+4218 VPSQGIDPRDMNYQMVYNIANATDT
-4227 RDSVIENMDYR
+4227 
-4238 QLYREAKKVDSPT
+4238 PT
-4251 DARGLALEYFALGGK
+4251 DAYGIALQYIAGGGK
-4266 IGSGTLFTEVITK
+4266 VSEESLYKEVITR
-4279 RDERFVSP
+4279 RDERLTP
-4287 KRVAEEVNSRD
+4287 KKQTKEESRSRD
-4298 YVTKVG
+4298 YVTKDAES
-4304 PGIKEVA
+4304 IEDVA
-4311 HSIWDNL
+4311 QSIWDNL
-4318 PEDVQ
+4318 TEEVQSRVEDDSIRNALNDVVGSFNTRFEAAKNFVSRYSTQDDVDRAMKAPIKTPIEIAISAAKKAQVKKMVINGQAYTEKGNKLYKNDVEVINKRVNEIYAVRKEIQNQTIRVTTYGNKNYFVLSDDSIVASDKATLGQKVNVSEDV
-4323 DRVDDQDIR
+4323 
-4332 DEIISVVSSYL
+4332 
-4343 KRQSIAKEYIRA
+4343 KEMI
-4355 YSEATLEELDPIA
+4355 LDKAIE
-4368 ALINQYGVENINGKM
+4368 YRK
-4383 LEGLG
+4383 
-4388 YTPKQIGNILNQIC
+4388 TC

>member
-1 MSEEKEVNLEEL
+1 MADEQEPNLEGL

-28 YEGPDLPARN
+28 YQGPDIPARN

-50 MFKAMT
+50 MFRAMT

-62 MSGGR
+62 TGGGR
-67 KPVAAVPMSSLYTGS
+67 RPAEAVPLSSIYTGS

-103 SGISQFI
+103 SGVSQLI
-110 NGAVKMAG
+110 NGSLKMAG
-118 TFTAATVGGTAGLLY
+118 TFSAALAGGTAGLLY
-133 GMNDFRKTGKF
+133 GIKDFRNTGKF
-144 SSLFD
+144 SSLFN
-149 NDANRMAD
+149 NDATRMAD
-157 DFTKKLEDVLP
+157 DFSKKLEDVLP

-200 GYGYGTL
+200 GYTYGSI

-226 VKVGKGLEAGVAVE
+226 VKVGKGLEAAVAIERSMV
-240 KAMTA
+240 A

-283 SVTGTFGESGL
+283 SVTGMYGEAGL
-294 ESLNNSNEFRKNAIE
+294 ESLNSSNEFKKNAIE
-309 AYINRFGETPTGEAL
+309 EYINVYGETPTGDAL
-324 RKIDERTNDVGK
+324 RKIENYTNELGK

-342 ALLLSGTNYIQ
+342 ALVLSGSNYIQ

-362 KADKALINDVA
+362 RADKALINDVT
-373 QKNLGGAFAEVVPE
+373 QKTLGGAFAEVAP
-387 TMVQKAISR
+387 TTLVQKALSK
-396 TNATLGLLLS
+396 TNTVLGLML
-406 PSEGFEEGMQYA
+406 PEGIEEGTQFA

-423 SDYFNRADRNKKETK
+423 SDYFNRARRNQSDTK
-438 DFLEKLNGAL
+438 DFLENLNGAL

-455 IDETIHTK
+455 INETLHTK
-463 EGMSNVILGALSG
+463 EGMSNIILGALSG
-476 GLQQSGIVGMY
+476 GIQQSGIVGMY
-487 QNKEGKTRIGFG
+487 QNEEGKTRVGFG
-499 KSGEI
+499 KSGAIAESREKAI
-504 LERGVFGEGGERK
+504 
-517 ENTDIAVEAL
+517 NTDFAIDGL
-527 NFTNIKQQLADQAKY
+527 NKTNIKDALADQAKY

-554 ASIKA
+554 ASIEA
-559 GDVVGEKDFEHDYTL
+559 GDVAGEKNFENDYAL

-581 KYGKIQSIYNELDHY
+581 KYGKTQTIYNELDYY
-596 ASQAVTQEGFQ
+596 ASQATTEEGFQ
-607 ELVSEGIANPN
+607 ELVSEGIANSN
-618 EEKEDFLNR
+618 ESKEDFLAR
-627 ITNLKATAKQVND
+627 VSNLKAITKQVD
-640 TYDLL
+640 STYDLL

-656 GRKKYTDDVIE
+656 GKKKYTDDVIE

-680 VRIPQVNDNLI
+680 VRIPQVNNNLI

-702 SIITSN
+702 SIIASN

-720 QINNLKVNGLPAL
+720 QINELKINDLPAL

-751 LERKGFIDEYDAMKS
+751 MERKDFIDEYDAMRS
-766 NPESFAIPSYFEFG
+766 SPESFITPSSFEFA
-780 ESSEVPVTIEQEQGK
+780 ESDEVPVTVEQEEGK
-795 RKKTVTEKKLKVGE
+795 KKKTITEKKLKVGE

-815 PIRKEGNKL
+815 PIRKEGNRL
-824 IVSPKITV
+824 IVGPKIAV

-843 MLPNGEIDFMSPEEF
+843 KLPNGEIDFMTPEEF
-858 KQFNISDIDN
+858 KQFNISDV
-868 IDSEIDNAID
+868 DSMDVEISDAIDNAID
-878 KAVDSILKKKKYSD
+878 KLLKTKKYSD

-906 SLNNPELIDDVIK
+906 SLNNTQLVDDIIK
-919 EVEKQTKEYIKE
+919 DVEKQTKEYIKQ
-931 KQEEENILKDETLEQ
+931 KKEEENILKDETLEQ
-946 ELLDTLDT
+946 ELLDTLDNNS
-954 TNLFTRSNDQGGF
+954 NLFTASNDKGEF
-967 EQDSKKSGEIAIGS
+967 EVDSKKSGEIAIS
-981 SVPSKKIPGYER
+981 ASVPSKKIPGYER

-999 KLSSLPNR
+999 KLSGLPNR
-1007 AEFQV
+1007 SEFQV

-1020 AKLIPGLVEH
+1020 AKLIPGLIKH
-1030 LAQGKTSVKQE
+1030 LAQNNASVKQE

-1051 ASNGDIKLVD
+1051 ADNGDIKLVD
-1061 VNGEEVTTDPLNSA
+1061 VNGEEVTTDPLNSS
-1075 IYQVMPLEDLKWSEE
+1075 IYQVMPLEDLKWSEQ
-1090 FGGES
+1090 FGGKS
-1095 MIRES
+1095 MIRDN
-1100 QKSQLPALKEIYA
+1100 QLSEEPALKEIYA
-1113 KRRKAILNAEDL
+1113 KRRKNILKAEDL

-1143 ASVVSAALIK
+1143 ASVVAAALIK
-1153 KSDLSNKDVL
+1153 KSDLSNKNVL
-1163 FIPTTGDVLEKG
+1163 YILTTGDVLDKG

-1185 VFLDHPDGYIR
+1185 VFLDHPDGYVR
-1196 LQNKQNSEEDAKT
+1196 LQNKQNSEEDAKV
-1209 IYDVLVRL
+1209 IYDVLVKL
-1217 SKNMFKEGDAKDNV
+1217 ATNVFNEKNANGLESLV
-1231 NSVDSQFLLNWLRSV
+1231 LLNWLRSV
-1246 THWGTPKEGATPGK
+1246 THWGSPKEGAIPGK

-1284 VSFKPTSLKTNKTQ
+1284 VSFKPTSLKTNQTKAQ

-1312 SKLNYN
+1312 NKLNYN
-1318 ESYTEILGITPA
+1318 ESYEEILGVTPT
-1330 GDIKTKDWENYQTY
+1330 GDIKTKTWENYQTY

-1351 TPDQI
+1351 TPEQI

-1370 NRNGIYMI
+1370 NRTGIYMI
-1378 MSGFNDANEMDA
+1378 MSGFNDASEMDA

-1400 PKRKTSTFGF
+1400 PKGKTSTFGF

-1417 TENLQYVLD
+1417 TENLQYILD
-1426 DAGNVEIIDSATN
+1426 DAGNVEIVDSTTN
-1439 DEIIERLMDDELTA
+1439 DEIIDRLMDDTLTA
-1453 KKFEKRY
+1453 KKFERRY

-1466 DSSNIPLEEL
+1466 NSSNIPLAEL
-1476 IKIVAKDVIEERI
+1476 IKVVAKGVIEERI
-1489 AARQTVETEDIGKS
+1489 AARQVVETEEIGKS
-1503 GKTADDLA
+1503 GKTADDIA

-1527 PKKTAPTSTAA
+1527 PKKTAPAPAAPVVSNEKADIEKRKQAELKSLKGVKKVSKGQTTYSFGTS
-1538 KVTQTDLASGKVTG
+1538 DG
-1552 TVTTST
+1552 TNMFTYKDGVTT
-1558 ESQDIEAKKAEAD
+1558 EEEVKNIIEAKYNSELAALES
-1571 KLPPIEQNFTDGQGG
+1571 
-1586 RKMQAKFA
+1586 
-1594 GKSTMDLILSGDRT
+1594 GKPV
-1608 RTTRANTDIQ
+1608 
-1618 RMMKDY
+1618 
-1624 GLTEIEDL
+1624 E
-1632 VGKVIRM
+1632 
-1639 TDKKG
+1639 
-1644 RTVYTEITKVA
+1644 TKVE
-1655 PFTKE
+1655 T
-1660 YQDAT
+1660 
-1665 WQQEGWEKGVT
+1665 
-1676 DKLVGQYPYA
+1676 KLV
-1686 IEFKIVGLE
+1686 
-1695 EQPTAPVATPAPTV
+1695 APTV

-1717 KNIMQRGGKTNLRL
+1717 KNIMQKGGKTNLRI
-1731 KLDQAVADFT
+1731 KLDQAVKDFT
-1741 GENWKEIEEFMKE
+1741 SENWKEIEDFMKE
-1754 NFKTIPAFRIKNIL
+1754 NFKTIPPFRLKNIL

-1781 DGSVYIYENA
+1781 DGGIYVYENA

-1813 KANLVLEFRGRKG
+1813 KANIILEFRSRKG
-1826 EYVDRLGNTIQYKT
+1826 EYVDRIGKTIQYKT

-1855 EHRLSGELP
+1855 EHRLSGEFP

-1871 SWIRKFFTDL
+1871 SWIRKFFIDL
-1881 SNFIKTFFTGE
+1881 SNFINTLFTGN

-1903 RMGSGY
+1903 KMGTGY

-1922 LAQPGIIDLDQ
+1922 LAQPGIVDLDQ
-1933 AALSGRAVFSL
+1933 AALSGRAMFSL

-1982 LDRTELYDALKDDI
+1982 LDRKELYDTLKDDI
-1996 EQVVYGDVLNW
+1996 EQVVYGDVVNW
-2007 ATETI
+2007 ATRTI
-2012 EEDPSKQADVAP
+2012 QEDPSTEPNVAP

-2033 DTIFANWD
+2033 DTIFANWND
-2041 AIVKKHEEEYLSSYS
+2041 IVKKHEEEYLSSYS

-2070 TTTGKGDEYNDS
+2070 AITGKGDEYNDS
-2082 NQVDSFR
+2082 NQVDAFR

-2109 YNAVSSIGGVVLEPM
+2109 QNAVSSIGGVVLEPM

-2148 RILSLEQPQYSV
+2148 RKLSLEQPQYTV

-2168 LPNSIKDDY
+2168 LPNAIKDDY
-2177 FKNIDDLSGLQ
+2177 FKNIEDLSGLQ
-2188 LTSAFYKTFDLQ
+2188 LTSAFYKAFDLQ
-2200 NPEVKTTFIL
+2200 NPEVKTTFVL
-2210 QNGDVSISDAT
+2210 QNGDVSISDTT

-2231 EMESSIIKAIKN
+2231 EMESSIIKAIKI
-2243 DGKFL
+2243 DKKFL
-2248 GFNGRSFVHKKT
+2248 VFNGRSFVHKKT
-2260 KSGINEIDKE
+2260 KSGINEVDKE
-2270 IVGTIDNNIKFLKKL
+2270 TVGTIDNNIKFLKKL
-2285 GINVDKEKLEKQPD
+2285 GVDVDKEKLEKQSD

-2304 FINGVN
+2304 FIDGVN
-2310 GIKRSIS
+2310 GIKKSIS
-2317 DITAVREITSKSLDI
+2317 EITAIREITSKSLNI
-2332 NTRLREVGEVLAAIQ
+2332 NTRLREVGEVVAAIQ

-2367 RQNPLSMFHNVLAK
+2367 GQNPLSMFHNVLMK
-2381 SKKLSDLEN
+2381 SNKLSDLEN
-2390 TKYNYLLPE
+2390 TRYNYLLSG
-2399 NDVYSQG
+2399 NDVFSQD
-2406 SVIMSKIYDEE
+2406 SVIMSKIYDKE
-2417 GNKKANVDKYMVVGY
+2417 GNKKSNVQKYMTVGY

-2443 KKGSSKIVYAER
+2443 KKGSSKVVYAER

-2487 ISAMS
+2487 ISATS

-2499 IHAIFKEYIK
+2499 VHEIFKGYIK

-2516 EHRTIPQI
+2516 EHRTIPQV

-2537 ILGEALHNDIV
+2537 ILGETLHNLVVV
-2548 AFSEQKEN
+2548 ASEEKEG
-2556 KEFKHTTEEVYN
+2556 KKFKYTTDEVYN
-2568 EFEESIKKASDK
+2568 QFEERINKASDK
-2580 FLNDDITDRIKT
+2580 FLSDDVTDRIKT

-2606 TYTVKGIQLATRK
+2606 TYTVKGIQFPIKK
-2619 NIPLDVLRNQIGAMS
+2619 NMPLEVLRNQLSAMS

-2651 PYQYKDELKRIKS
+2651 PYLYKDELKRIKS
-2664 FSSPRQSVIN
+2664 FSSPRQSSIN
-2674 SSPEWNAS
+2674 SSPEWNAK
-2682 ANKIANQKYKNKKDI
+2682 ANQIANQEYKNKKDI

-2736 TLKAY
+2736 IFKAY
-2741 RNLAIREG
+2741 RKLAMRDG

-2755 ERQYQYDVAYEKDVK
+2755 ERQYQYDIAYEKDVK
-2770 GLGMSEFERAVLNDG
+2770 GLGMSKFERAVLKNG
-2785 NPGITAAYTPIKPV
+2785 NPGINAAYAPIKPI

-2823 SYRILHQMNP
+2823 SFRILHQMSKKDPEGNII
-2833 ESNAIKLYNKMQAGD
+2833 ESNAIKLYNKMQAKD

-2859 VGSVNKVSLYNKEN
+2859 VGSTNKVSLYNKEN
-2873 EFDTTPVAKKNI
+2873 QFDTTPVANKNI

-2930 MTGKDFDERLAAWN
+2930 MTGKNFDQRLAAWN
-2944 ALESEDAKLDASEI
+2944 ALESEEAKLDASEI
-2958 YREVKSNDD
+2958 YTELKNNDA

-2975 GYEELLKDIGW
+2975 GYEELLESIGW

-3040 TLYSIARDR
+3040 TLYSIARDM

-3054 MSGGSKVQI
+3054 MSGGLKVQI
-3063 PSALLEAG
+3063 PSATLEAG
-3071 GIKKAMIN
+3071 DIKKAIVN

-3084 VSDVLNFYTNAK
+3084 VSDALNFYTNAN
-3096 GEVVAEIMAAR
+3096 GEVVAEIMVAR
-3107 WFDSKFTDEE
+3107 WFKSDKTDEE
-3117 LMDYFNNTDEGKAE
+3117 LLEYFNTDEGK
-3131 AKKLLKGVS
+3131 KILKGIS
-3140 FRTPTQ
+3140 FRIPTQ
-3146 KQNSIDVVKIAKFL
+3146 KQNSIDVIKIAKFL
-3160 PKEFGDS
+3160 PEEFGDS

-3185 KLSIYLKNVYIG
+3185 KLSIYLKNVIVDKKTGDIKLMPFKGIG
-3197 KDGYPRIINFLTDD
+3197 KAAR
-3211 NSTAKERYVHWV
+3211 
-3223 RENSNQDT
+3223 DT
-3231 RNYVKFLS
+3231 FN
-3239 RQYVQNLR
+3239 NL
-3247 TNFEIEAAKI
+3247 ED
-3257 NAKYQAIKKEGIED
+3257 YKK
-3271 LFDNMQSDIYNRKS
+3271 S
-3285 ISLGAQD
+3285 
-3292 SYMEE
+3292 
-3297 LFDMGR
+3297 
-3303 KVFWRMTDGTRDS
+3303 
-3316 FWTVKDYIRQQ
+3316 
-3327 GLKGPEEIRRYLA
+3327 
-3340 LATSLI
+3340 
-3346 EDPNTIE
+3346 
-3353 EDIVKL
+3353 
-3359 EGLQKIY
+3359 
-3366 TEELRVMGIMEE
+3366 
-3378 TINKI
+3378 
-3383 VKDAITQ
+3383 
-3390 FRENK
+3390 
-3395 KTLANVLKMD
+3395 
-3405 KAPEFESLGNIYEDA
+3405 
-3420 TSQQSFEASQEI
+3420 
-3432 ANIDGLSSFDE
+3432 
-3443 FKTFSK
+3443 
-3449 YKQNIKKAIQNA
+3449 IQNA
-3461 YIESMENLIG
+3461 YIESMENLVG
-3471 HPDNFDRL
+3471 HPANFDRL

-3487 LKDLADKIL
+3487 LKDLADRIL
-3496 RLKGKTKTNYNSVTN
+3496 KLKGKTKTNYGSVVN
-3511 MLRQT
+3511 MLKQT

-3527 GKYAIGIAS
+3527 GKYAIGIAA
-3536 TSQTNH
+3536 TAQTNH

-3547 GMVVFDTNAE
+3547 GMVVFDTN
-3557 TKPGDKS
+3557 TDLKPGDRS
-3564 WLKNRK
+3564 WLKNKK

-3583 QVSYATLSRVFDAND
+3583 QASYATLSRVFDANN
-3598 EYEISDIIGM
+3598 EYEISDTIGM

-3628 PEVAG
+3628 PDVAG
-3633 TWLMLVKF
+3633 TWLTLVKF
-3641 GVPIETVAYFMN
+3641 GVPVDTVALFMN
-3653 QPIIIDYL
+3653 QPIILDYL

-3669 TYLFSYDDVSNIKE
+3669 TYLFSYTDVNNIKE

-3711 SVPADDKARG
+3711 SVPVDDKARG

-3763 NEKIKQNGPDKGN
+3763 NEKVKQNGPDKGN
-3776 TNSLS
+3776 TNGLN
-3781 SGTRNILVNSYIGN
+3781 SGTENILANSYIGN
-3795 LYMKLLEITNIYGK
+3795 LYEKLLEITNIYGK
-3809 VLISEKQDNKTALEN
+3809 VLISEKPDNSTALEN

-3832 LPKDKF
+3832 LSKDKF

-3852 ATQVNSELNK
+3852 STQVNSELNK

-3872 SVARQIDDFINEIKE
+3872 SVARQMGDFINEIKE

-3916 LKLVAKDNKSY
+3916 LKFVAKDNKSY

-3946 NQEDLYKGLI
+3946 DQEDLYKGLVT
-3956 AFSIA
+3956 FSIV

-3995 IINTFG
+3995 TINTFG
-4001 KVGAFERNNWNN
+4001 KVGAFERNNWTN
-4013 PDLVSYKK
+4013 PDLVAFKK
-4021 AYYETG
+4021 AYYEVD
-4027 EDDVVRYNA
+4027 EDDQARYNA
-4036 PRTLNPMYDLVKAE
+4036 SRTLATGYDSIQAA
-4050 IANKNIPQ
+4050 IDNKDIPQ
-4058 LITIPKSDIASRKDY
+4058 LITIPRSDVASRKDY
-4073 VVFTWEEGTEDAKKK
+4073 VVFTWEEGTEDEKKQ
-4088 MKEADDLSYVK
+4088 MKADGDLSYVR

-4104 KVIQPDTDTPLLAKG
+4104 KVIQPSTQTPLMSKG
-4119 NNYVYKQINAWG
+4119 RGYVYKQINAWG
-4131 DGMRANEFYDHPRKS
+4131 DGMRANEYYDHARKS
-4146 AFNNGFDPV
+4146 VFNNGFDPV
-4155 ENEVDDRTIVNL
+4155 ENEVDDMLIVNL
-4167 YGVAKQGIK
+4167 YGLAQQSLR
-4176 EDLSLDEMA
+4176 EDISLEEME
-4185 ANWENFHTLD
+4185 ANWDNFNTLD

-4207 EEESSEIEKDI
+4207 EETSEETSESEEDILPLEEGMKLTRIISGGQTGVDRLGLEVGRSLGYLTGGTATPGYYTEKGKDVSLKELGVEEISKELQAGKSGKNFYLPRTEQNVLNSDGTVYFATDSDSAGKIATERFAKQNSKPFILNPTGTQLKEWLSNNNIKTLNIAGNRGSKLSTEKKDEIENVLRI
-4218 VSLETDNTQ
+4218 
-4227 RDSVIENMDYR
+4227 
-4238 QLYREAKKVDSPT
+4238 
-4251 DARGLALEYFALGGK
+4251 ALSK
-4266 IGSGTLFTEVITK
+4266 STE
-4279 RDERFVSP
+4279 
-4287 KRVAEEVNSRD
+4287 EE
-4298 YVTKVG
+4298 
-4304 PGIKEVA
+4304 I
-4311 HSIWDNL
+4311 
-4318 PEDVQ
+4318 
-4323 DRVDDQDIR
+4323 
-4332 DEIISVVSSYL
+4332 
-4343 KRQSIAKEYIRA
+4343 
-4355 YSEATLEELDPIA
+4355 SEAQKLVNE
-4368 ALINQYGVENINGKM
+4368 YGVENINGKM

-4388 YTPKQIGNILNQIC
+4388 YTPNQIGQILNEIC

>member
-1 MSEEKEVNLEEL
+1 MPDEQEL

-28 YEGPDLPARN
+28 YQGPDIPIRN

-50 MFKAMT
+50 MFRAMT

-62 MSGGR
+62 TGGGR
-67 KPVAAVPMSSLYTGS
+67 KSAEAVPLSSLYTGS
-82 RYAGSRPYE
+82 RYASSRPYE

-103 SGISQFI
+103 SGVSQLI
-110 NGAVKMAG
+110 NGSLKMAG
-118 TFTAATVGGTAGLLY
+118 TFSAALAGGTAGLLY
-133 GMNDFRKTGKF
+133 GIKDFRNTGKF
-144 SSLFD
+144 SSLFN
-149 NDANRMAD
+149 NDATRMAD
-157 DFTKKLEDVLP
+157 DFSKKLEDVLP

-200 GYGYGTL
+200 GYTYGSIA
-207 VGGKMWVKA
+207 GGKMWVKA

-226 VKVGKGLEAGVAVE
+226 VKVGKGLEAAVAIE
-240 KAMTA
+240 RSMAT

-260 SLAQTYLKTPASK
+260 SLAQTYLKTPASS

-283 SVTGTFGESGL
+283 SVTGMYGEAGL
-294 ESLNNSNEFRKNAIE
+294 ESLNSSNEFRKTAIE
-309 AYINRFGETPTGEAL
+309 EYINTYGETPTGQAL
-324 RKIDERTNDVGK
+324 EKIENYTNELGK

-342 ALLLSGTNYIQ
+342 ALVLSGSNYIQ
-353 LPKILNSSR
+353 LPKMLNSSR
-362 KADKALINDVA
+362 RADKALINDVT
-373 QKNLGGAFAEVVPE
+373 QKTLGSAFAEVAPK
-387 TMVQKAISR
+387 TLVQKALSK
-396 TNATLGLLLS
+396 TNTVLGLML
-406 PSEGFEEGMQYA
+406 PEGIEEGTQFA

-423 SDYFNRADRNKKETK
+423 NDYFNRARRNQADTK
-438 DFLEKLNGAL
+438 DFLENLNGAL

-455 IDETIHTK
+455 INETLHTK

-476 GLQQSGIVGMY
+476 GIQQSGIIGMY
-487 QNKEGKTRIGFG
+487 QNKEGKTRVGFG
-499 KSGEI
+499 KTGAIAESR
-504 LERGVFGEGGERK
+504 ERAT
-517 ENTDIAVEAL
+517 NTDFAIGKL
-527 NFTNIKQQLADQAKY
+527 NITNINNTLADQAKY

-554 ASIKA
+554 ASIEA
-559 GDVVGEKDFEHDYTL
+559 GDVVGEKNFENDYAL

-581 KYGKIQSIYNELDHY
+581 KYGKTQTIYNELDYY
-596 ASQAVTQEGFQ
+596 ASQATTEEGFQ
-607 ELVSEGIANPN
+607 ELVSEGIANSN
-618 EEKEDFLNR
+618 EKKEDFLAR
-627 ITNLKATAKQVND
+627 ISNLREITKKVDN

-656 GRKKYTDDVIE
+656 GKKNYTDDVIE

-675 VANYD
+675 VSNYD
-680 VRIPQVNDNLI
+680 MRIPEVNDNLI
-691 KNGIVTSDILE
+691 KNGIVTTDILE
-702 SIITSN
+702 SIIASN

-720 QINNLKVNGLPAL
+720 QINELKINDLPAL
-733 SEVKVGLKQEL
+733 SEVKVGLKKEL

-751 LERKGFIDEYDAMKS
+751 MERKDFIDEYDAMRS
-766 NPESFAIPSYFEFG
+766 SPESFITPSSFEFG
-780 ESSEVPVTIEQEQGK
+780 EADEVPVTVEQEEGNK
-795 RKKTVTEKKLKVGE
+795 KKTITEKKLKVGE

-815 PIRKEGNKL
+815 PIRKEGNRL
-824 IVSPKITV
+824 IVGPKITV

-843 MLPNGEIDFMSPEEF
+843 KLPNGEIDFMTPEEF
-858 KQFNISDIDN
+858 KQFNISDIDSMDVEITDA
-868 IDSEIDNAID
+868 IDTAID
-878 KAVDSILKKKKYSD
+878 KLLKSKKYSD

-906 SLNNPELIDDVIK
+906 SLNNTQLVDDIIK
-919 EVEKQTKEYIKE
+919 DVEKQTKDYIKQ

-954 TNLFTRSNDQGGF
+954 TNLFTRSNDQGEF
-967 EQDSKKSGEIAIGS
+967 EANSKKSGEIAIGA

-999 KLSSLPNR
+999 KLNSLPNK

-1061 VNGEEVTTDPLNSA
+1061 VNGEEVATDPLNSA

-1090 FGGES
+1090 FGSES
-1095 MIRES
+1095 MIREN
-1100 QKSQLPALKEIYA
+1100 QKSQLPALKKIYA
-1113 KRRKAILNAEDL
+1113 KRRAAMLNAEDL

-1143 ASVVSAALIK
+1143 ASVVAAALIK
-1153 KSDLSNKDVL
+1153 KSDLSNKNVL
-1163 FIPTTGDVLEKG
+1163 FIPTTGDVLDKG

-1185 VFLDHPDGYIR
+1185 VFLNHPDGYVR

-1217 SKNMFKEGDAKDNV
+1217 STNVFKKGNAKENA
-1231 NSVDSQFLLNWLRSV
+1231 NSPDSQFLLNWLRSV
-1246 THWGTPKEGATPGK
+1246 THWGSPKEGATPGK

-1284 VSFKPTSLKTNKTQ
+1284 VSFKPTSLKTNRTQ
-1298 IMDALKSMYNNIDN
+1298 IIDALKSMYNNIDN

-1351 TPDQI
+1351 TAEQL

-1370 NRNGIYMI
+1370 NRTGVYMI
-1378 MSGFNDANEMDA
+1378 MSGFTDANEMDA

-1400 PKRKTSTFGF
+1400 PKGKTSTFGF

-1426 DAGNVEIIDSATN
+1426 DAGNVEIVDSTVN
-1439 DEIIERLMDDELTA
+1439 DEIVDRLMDDDLTA
-1453 KKFEKRY
+1453 KKFERRY
-1460 EETIDE
+1460 EETVDK
-1466 DSSNIPLEEL
+1466 DSSKISLAEL
-1476 IKIVAKDVIEERI
+1476 IKVVAKGVIEERI
-1489 AARQTVETEDIGKS
+1489 AARQVVETEEIGKS
-1503 GKTADDLA
+1503 GKTADDIA

-1527 PKKTAPTSTAA
+1527 PKKTAPAPIVSDKKA
-1538 KVTQTDLASGKVTG
+1538 
-1552 TVTTST
+1552 
-1558 ESQDIEAKKAEAD
+1558 DIERRRQEELD
-1571 KLPPIEQNFTDGQGG
+1571 KY
-1586 RKMQAKFA
+1586 K
-1594 GKSTMDLILSGDRT
+1594 SGD
-1608 RTTRANTDIQ
+1608 I
-1618 RMMKDY
+1618 
-1624 GLTEIEDL
+1624 
-1632 VGKVIRM
+1632 
-1639 TDKKG
+1639 
-1644 RTVYTEITKVA
+1644 TVAGVKAINAKYNAELA
-1655 PFTKE
+1655 
-1660 YQDAT
+1660 AL
-1665 WQQEGWEKGVT
+1665 EK
-1676 DKLVGQYPYA
+1676 
-1686 IEFKIVGLE
+1686 
-1695 EQPTAPVATPAPTV
+1695 QPMAPVAAPAPTV

-1717 KNIMQRGGKTNLRL
+1717 KNIMQKGGKTNLRI
-1731 KLDQAVADFT
+1731 KLDQAVADFNS
-1741 GENWKEIEEFMKE
+1741 ENWKEIEDFMKE
-1754 NFKTIPAFRIKNIL
+1754 NFKTLSAFRLKNIL

-1813 KANLVLEFRGRKG
+1813 KANIVLEFRSRKG
-1826 EYVDRLGNTIQYKT
+1826 DYVDRIGKTIQYKT

-1855 EHRLSGELP
+1855 EHRLSGEFP

-1871 SWIRKFFTDL
+1871 SWIRKFFTEL
-1881 SNFIKTFFTGE
+1881 SNFINTLFTGE

-1922 LAQPGIIDLDQ
+1922 LAQPGIVDLDQ
-1933 AALSGRAVFSL
+1933 AALSGRAMFSL

-1982 LDRTELYDALKDDI
+1982 LDRKELYDTLKDDI
-1996 EQVVYGDVLNW
+1996 EQVVYGSALNW
-2007 ATETI
+2007 ATKTI

-2024 LVANAKALR
+2024 ILANYKALR
-2033 DTIFANWD
+2033 DTIFANWND
-2041 AIVKKHEEEYLSSYS
+2041 IVKKHEEEYLSSYS

-2070 TTTGKGDEYNDS
+2070 NITGKGDEYNDS
-2082 NQVDSFR
+2082 NQVDAFR

-2168 LPNSIKDDY
+2168 LPNAIKDDY

-2188 LTSAFYKTFDLQ
+2188 LSSAFYKAFDLQ
-2200 NPEVKTTFIL
+2200 NPEVKTTFVL
-2210 QNGDVSISDAT
+2210 QNGDVSISDTT

-2231 EMESSIIKAIKN
+2231 EMESSIIKAIKI
-2243 DGKFL
+2243 DKKFL
-2248 GFNGRSFVHKKT
+2248 AFNGRSFVHKKT

-2270 IVGTIDNNIKFLKKL
+2270 TVGTIDNNIKFLKKL
-2285 GINVDKEKLEKQPD
+2285 GVDVNKEKLEKQSD

-2304 FINGVN
+2304 FIDGVN

-2317 DITAVREITSKSLDI
+2317 DITAIREITSKSLNI
-2332 NTRLREVGEVLAAIQ
+2332 NTRLREVGEVIAAIQ

-2367 RQNPLSMFHNVLAK
+2367 GQNPLSMFHNVLVK
-2381 SKKLSDLEN
+2381 SNKLSDLEN
-2390 TKYNYLLPE
+2390 TRYNYLLPG
-2399 NDVYSQG
+2399 NDVFSQG
-2406 SVIMSKIYDEE
+2406 SVIMSKVYDTE
-2417 GNKKANVDKYMVVGY
+2417 GNKKSNVDKYMTVGY

-2443 KKGSSKIVYAER
+2443 KKGSSKVVYAER

-2487 ISAMS
+2487 ISATS
-2492 IARNNDP
+2492 IAINNNP

-2516 EHRTIPQI
+2516 EGRTIPKI

-2537 ILGEALHNDIV
+2537 ILGETLHNLVV
-2548 AFSEQKEN
+2548 AASEEKEG
-2556 KEFKHTTEEVYN
+2556 KEFKYTTDEVYN
-2568 EFEESIKKASDK
+2568 QFEERINKASDK
-2580 FLNDDITDRIKT
+2580 FLSDDVTDRIKT

-2606 TYTVKGIQLATRK
+2606 TYTVKGIQLPMKK
-2619 NIPLDVLRNQIGAMS
+2619 NISLEVLRNQLSAMS

-2651 PYQYKDELKRIKS
+2651 PYLYKDELKRIKS
-2664 FSSPRQSVIN
+2664 FSSPRQSTIN
-2674 SSPEWNAS
+2674 SSVEWNAK
-2682 ANKIANQKYKNKKDI
+2682 ANEIANQEYKSKKDI

-2709 IVLEDNI
+2709 IVLEDNV

-2723 YEQFKSTDGGGVI
+2723 YQQFKSTDGGGVI
-2736 TLKAY
+2736 TLKAS
-2741 RNLAIREG
+2741 RKLAMRDG

-2770 GLGMSEFERAVLNDG
+2770 GLRMSKFERAVLKNG
-2785 NPGITAAYTPIKPV
+2785 NPGITAAYTPIKPI

-2807 KKYNDVLLD
+2807 KKYNDVMLD

-2823 SYRILHQMNP
+2823 SFRILHQMNP

-2859 VGSVNKVSLYNKEN
+2859 VGSTNKVSLYNEEN
-2873 EFDTTPVAKKNI
+2873 EFDTTPVTKKNI

-2895 QAEIPSKETGDVTRG
+2895 QAEVPSKETGDVTRG

-2930 MTGKDFDERLAAWN
+2930 MTGKDFGQRLAAWN
-2944 ALESEDAKLDASEI
+2944 ALESEDAKLDASGI
-2958 YREVKSNDD
+2958 YTELKNYDN

-2975 GYEELLKDIGW
+2975 GYEELLESIGW

-2995 KKLGDFLYSQ
+2995 KRLGDFLYSQ

-3040 TLYSIARDR
+3040 TLYSIARDM

-3054 MSGGSKVQI
+3054 MSGGLKVQI
-3063 PSALLEAG
+3063 PSATLEAG
-3071 GIKKAMIN
+3071 GIKKAMVN

-3084 VSDVLNFYTNAK
+3084 VSDVLNFYTNAN

-3107 WFDSKFTDEE
+3107 WFESDKTDEE
-3117 LMDYFNNTDEGKAE
+3117 LLEYFNTEEGQKI
-3131 AKKLLKGVS
+3131 LKGIS
-3140 FRTPTQ
+3140 FRIPTQ
-3146 KQNSIDVVKIAKFL
+3146 KQNSIDVIKIAKFL

-3185 KLSIYLKNVYIG
+3185 KLSIYLKNVIVDKKTGDIKLVPFKGIG
-3197 KDGYPRIINFLTDD
+3197 KAAR
-3211 NSTAKERYVHWV
+3211 
-3223 RENSNQDT
+3223 DT
-3231 RNYVKFLS
+3231 FN
-3239 RQYVQNLR
+3239 NL
-3247 TNFEIEAAKI
+3247 ED
-3257 NAKYQAIKKEGIED
+3257 YKK
-3271 LFDNMQSDIYNRKS
+3271 S
-3285 ISLGAQD
+3285 
-3292 SYMEE
+3292 
-3297 LFDMGR
+3297 
-3303 KVFWRMTDGTRDS
+3303 
-3316 FWTVKDYIRQQ
+3316 
-3327 GLKGPEEIRRYLA
+3327 
-3340 LATSLI
+3340 
-3346 EDPNTIE
+3346 
-3353 EDIVKL
+3353 
-3359 EGLQKIY
+3359 
-3366 TEELRVMGIMEE
+3366 
-3378 TINKI
+3378 
-3383 VKDAITQ
+3383 
-3390 FRENK
+3390 
-3395 KTLANVLKMD
+3395 
-3405 KAPEFESLGNIYEDA
+3405 
-3420 TSQQSFEASQEI
+3420 
-3432 ANIDGLSSFDE
+3432 
-3443 FKTFSK
+3443 
-3449 YKQNIKKAIQNA
+3449 IQNA
-3461 YIESMENLIG
+3461 YIESMENLVG
-3471 HPDNFDRL
+3471 HPANFDRL

-3487 LKDLADKIL
+3487 LKDLADRIL
-3496 RLKGKTKTNYNSVTN
+3496 KLKGKTKTNYSSVVN
-3511 MLRQT
+3511 MLKQT

-3527 GKYAIGIAS
+3527 GKYAIGIAA

-3547 GMVVFDTNAE
+3547 GMVVFDTNTD
-3557 TKPGDKS
+3557 TKPGDKV
-3564 WLKNRK
+3564 WLKNKK

-3583 QVSYATLSRVFDAND
+3583 QASYATLSRVFDANN

-3633 TWLMLVKF
+3633 TWLTLVKF

-3653 QPIIIDYL
+3653 QPIILDYL

-3669 TYLFSYDDVSNIKE
+3669 TYLFSYTDVNNIKE

-3711 SVPADDKARG
+3711 SIPADDKARG

-3776 TNSLS
+3776 TNSLN
-3781 SGTRNILVNSYIGN
+3781 SGTKNILDNSYIGN
-3795 LYMKLLEITNIYGK
+3795 LYKKLLEITNIYGK

-3852 ATQVNSELNK
+3852 STQVNSDLNK

-3872 SVARQIDDFINEIKE
+3872 SVAKQMGDFINEIKE

-3916 LKLVAKDNKSY
+3916 LKFVAKDNKSY

-3946 NQEDLYKGLI
+3946 DQEDLYKGLI
-3956 AFSIA
+3956 AFSIV

-3995 IINTFG
+3995 TINTFG
-4001 KVGAFERNNWNN
+4001 KVGAFERNNWTN
-4013 PDLVSYKK
+4013 PDLVAFKK
-4021 AYYETG
+4021 AYYEVD
-4027 EDDVVRYNA
+4027 EDDQARYNA
-4036 PRTLNPMYDLVKAE
+4036 SRTLATGYESVQAAIN
-4050 IANKNIPQ
+4050 NKDIPQ
-4058 LITIPKSDIASRKDY
+4058 LITIPRSDVASRKDY
-4073 VVFTWEEGTEDAKKK
+4073 VVFTWEEGTEDEKKQ
-4088 MKEADDLSYVK
+4088 MKADGDLSYIR

-4104 KVIQPDTDTPLLAKG
+4104 KVIQPSTQTPLMSKG
-4119 NNYVYKQINAWG
+4119 RGYVYKQINAWG
-4131 DGMRANEFYDHPRKS
+4131 DGMRANEFYDHARKS
-4146 AFNNGFDPV
+4146 VFNNGFDPV
-4155 ENEVDDRTIVNL
+4155 ENEVDDMLIVNL
-4167 YGVAKQGIK
+4167 YGLAQQSLR
-4176 EDLSLDEMA
+4176 EDISLEEVE
-4185 ANWENFHTLD
+4185 ANWDNFNTLD

-4207 EEESSEIEKDI
+4207 EETSEETSESEEDI
-4218 VSLETDNTQ
+4218 VSLQGVSTKEMTYQTVYKIVDITDTP
-4227 RDSVIENMDYR
+4227 
-4238 QLYREAKKVDSPT
+4238 VD
-4251 DARGLALEYFALGGK
+4251 AYGIALQYIANGGK
-4266 IGSGTLFTEVITK
+4266 VNEESLYKEVITRRDK
-4279 RDERFVSP
+4279 RLTP
-4287 KRVAEEVNSRD
+4287 KKQTKEESRNRD
-4298 YVTKVG
+4298 YVTKDAES
-4304 PGIKEVA
+4304 IEDIA
-4311 HSIWDNL
+4311 QSIWDDL
-4318 PEDVQ
+4318 TEDVQ
-4323 DRVDDQDIR
+4323 SRVEDNSIRNALNDVVGSFNTRLEAAREFVSKYSTQDDVDRAMKASIKTPIEIAISAAKKAEVKKIVINGQAYTEKGNKLYKNDVEVANKRVNEIYAVRKEIQNQTIRVTTYGNKNYFVLSDD
-4332 DEIISVVSSYL
+4332 
-4343 KRQSIAKEYIRA
+4343 SIVASDK
-4355 YSEATLEELDPIA
+4355 ATLGQKVNVSEDVKE
-4368 ALINQYGVENINGKM
+4368 M
-4383 LEGLG
+4383 
-4388 YTPKQIGNILNQIC
+4388 ILSKAVKYKKNC

>member
-1 MSEEKEVNLEEL
+1 MADEQEPNLEGL
-13 NLGGVISGSPAQAKV
+13 NLGGVIVGSPAQAKV
-28 YEGPDLPARN
+28 YQGPDIPVRN

-50 MFKAMT
+50 MFRAMT

-62 MSGGR
+62 MGGGR
-67 KPVAAVPMSSLYTGS
+67 RRAESVPLSSIYTGS
-82 RYAGSRPYE
+82 RYASSRPYE

-103 SGISQFI
+103 SGVSQLI
-110 NGAVKMAG
+110 NGSLKMAG
-118 TFTAATVGGTAGLLY
+118 TFTAALAGTTAGFLY
-133 GMNDFRKTGKF
+133 GIKEFRNTGKF

-149 NDANRMAD
+149 NEANRMAD
-157 DFTKKLEDVLP
+157 DFTKKLENVLP
-168 NYMSQNEKDADWWSP
+168 NYMSQNETDADWWSP

-200 GYGYGTL
+200 GYTYGSI

-226 VKVGKGLEAGVAVE
+226 VKVGKGLEAAVAIE
-240 KAMTA
+240 RSMTA

-283 SVTGTFGESGL
+283 SVTGMYGEAGL
-294 ESLNNSNEFRKNAIE
+294 ESLNSSNEFKKNAIE
-309 AYINRFGETPTGEAL
+309 EYINVYGETPTGDAL
-324 RKIDERTNDVGK
+324 RKIENYTNELGK

-342 ALLLSGTNYIQ
+342 ALVLSGSNYIQ

-362 KADKALINDVA
+362 RADKALINDVT
-373 QKNLGGAFAEVVPE
+373 QKTLGGAFAEVAPR
-387 TMVQKAISR
+387 TLVQKALSK
-396 TNATLGLLLS
+396 TNTVLGLML
-406 PSEGFEEGMQYA
+406 PEGIEEGTQFA

-423 SDYFNRADRNKKETK
+423 SDYFNRARRNQSDTK
-438 DFLEKLNGAL
+438 DFLENLNGAL

-455 IDETIHTK
+455 INETLHTK

-476 GLQQSGIVGMY
+476 GIQQSGIVGMY
-487 QNKEGKTRIGFG
+487 QNKEGKTRVGFG
-499 KSGEI
+499 KTGAIAESR
-504 LERGVFGEGGERK
+504 ERAV
-517 ENTDIAVEAL
+517 NTDSAILGL
-527 NFTNIKQQLADQAKY
+527 NKTNIKDALADQAKY

-554 ASIKA
+554 ASIEA
-559 GDVVGEKDFEHDYTL
+559 GDVAGEKNFENDYAL

-581 KYGKIQSIYNELDHY
+581 KYGKTQTIYNELDNY
-596 ASQAVTQEGFQ
+596 ASQATTEEGFQ
-607 ELVSEGIANPN
+607 ELVSEGIANSN
-618 EEKEDFLNR
+618 ESNFLER
-627 ITNLKATAKQVND
+627 LSNLKAMTKQVDN

-656 GRKKYTDDVIE
+656 GKKNYTDDVIE

-680 VRIPQVNDNLI
+680 VRIPEVNDNLI
-691 KNGIVTSDILE
+691 KNGIVTADILE

-708 KPNREATAEAVK
+708 KPNREATAEAVR
-720 QINNLKVNGLPAL
+720 QINELKINDLPVL
-733 SEVKVGLKQEL
+733 SEVKVGLKKEL

-751 LERKGFIDEYDAMKS
+751 MERKDFIDEYDAMRS
-766 NPESFAIPSYFEFG
+766 SPESFIIPSSFEFG
-780 ESSEVPVTIEQEQGK
+780 ESDEVPVTVEQEEGK
-795 RKKTVTEKKLKVGE
+795 KKKTITERKLQVGE

-815 PIRKEGNKL
+815 PIRKEGNRL
-824 IVSPKITV
+824 IVGPKITV

-843 MLPNGEIDFMSPEEF
+843 KLPNGEIDFMTPEEF
-858 KQFNISDIDN
+858 KQFNISDIDSMDVEISDA
-868 IDSEIDNAID
+868 IDTAID
-878 KAVDSILKKKKYSD
+878 KLLKTKKYSD

-906 SLNNPELIDDVIK
+906 SLNNTQLVDDIIK
-919 EVEKQTKEYIKE
+919 DVEKQTKEYIKQ
-931 KQEEENILKDETLEQ
+931 KKEEENILKDETLEQ
-946 ELLDTLDT
+946 ELLDTLNNDS
-954 TNLFTRSNDQGGF
+954 LFTRSNDQGEF
-967 EQDSKKSGEIAIGS
+967 EVNSKKSGEIAIAA

-999 KLSSLPNR
+999 KLSGLPNR
-1007 AEFQV
+1007 AELQV

-1020 AKLIPGLVEH
+1020 DKLIPGLIEH
-1030 LAQGKTSVKQE
+1030 LAQKKASVKQE
-1041 TTIAAVVVKR
+1041 TTVAAVVVKR
-1051 ASNGDIKLVD
+1051 ADNGDIKLVD
-1061 VNGEEVTTDPLNSA
+1061 VNGEEVITDPLNSA

-1090 FGGES
+1090 FGSES
-1095 MIRES
+1095 MIR
-1100 QKSQLPALKEIYA
+1100 KNQLSEEPALKKIYA
-1113 KRRKAILNAEDL
+1113 KRREAMLKAEDL

-1133 MGTLVKGDIG
+1133 MGTLVKGDVG
-1143 ASVVSAALIK
+1143 ASVVAAALIK
-1153 KSDLSNKDVL
+1153 KSDLSNKNVL

-1185 VFLDHPDGYIR
+1185 VFLDHPDGYVR

-1209 IYDVLVRL
+1209 IYDVLVKL
-1217 SKNMFKEGDAKDNV
+1217 GTNVFKEKNANGLESLV
-1231 NSVDSQFLLNWLRSV
+1231 LLNWLRSV
-1246 THWGTPKEGATPGK
+1246 THWGSPKEGATPGK

-1318 ESYTEILGITPA
+1318 ESYEEILGVTPT
-1330 GDIKTKDWENYQTY
+1330 DIKTKTWENYQTY

-1351 TPDQI
+1351 TPEQI

-1370 NRNGIYMI
+1370 NRSGIYMI
-1378 MSGFNDANEMDA
+1378 MSGFNDASEMDA

-1400 PKRKTSTFGF
+1400 PKGKTSTFGF

-1417 TENLQYVLD
+1417 TENLQYILD
-1426 DAGNVEIIDSATN
+1426 DAGNVEIVDSTTN
-1439 DEIIERLMDDELTA
+1439 DEIIDRLMDDTLTA
-1453 KKFEKRY
+1453 KKFERRY
-1460 EETIDE
+1460 EETVDE
-1466 DSSNIPLEEL
+1466 NSSNIPLAEL
-1476 IKIVAKDVIEERI
+1476 IKVVAKGVIEERI
-1489 AARQTVETEDIGKS
+1489 ATRQGVETEEIGKS
-1503 GKTADDLA
+1503 GKTADDIA

-1527 PKKTAPTSTAA
+1527 PKKTAPAPKAPVVSDKKADIEKLGIKIETNEVEAIPFMTGEKTMIGNRTYRDEVGILTNEGRRIQGLINSLSDRIANN
-1538 KVTQTDLASGKVTG
+1538 LAS
-1552 TVTTST
+1552 
-1558 ESQDIEAKKAEAD
+1558 
-1571 KLPPIEQNFTDGQGG
+1571 KL
-1586 RKMQAKFA
+1586 
-1594 GKSTMDLILSGDRT
+1594 
-1608 RTTRANTDIQ
+1608 
-1618 RMMKDY
+1618 
-1624 GLTEIEDL
+1624 
-1632 VGKVIRM
+1632 
-1639 TDKKG
+1639 
-1644 RTVYTEITKVA
+1644 
-1655 PFTKE
+1655 
-1660 YQDAT
+1660 
-1665 WQQEGWEKGVT
+1665 GWEKKEVSFTRMDSTVQTEMKWHDSKGNKG
-1676 DKLVGQYPYA
+1676 DNNNIA
-1686 IEFKIVGLE
+1686 IAYIDGKYDAELAALE
-1695 EQPTAPVATPAPTV
+1695 DGKPAKTKVETTPVAPTV

-1717 KNIMQRGGKTNLRL
+1717 KNIMQKGGKTNLRI

-1741 GENWKEIEEFMKE
+1741 SENWKEVEDFMKE
-1754 NFKTIPAFRIKNIL
+1754 NFKTIPAFRLKNIL
-1768 QAIGGRQAWGAYQ
+1768 QAIGGRQAWGAYE

-1813 KANLVLEFRGRKG
+1813 KANIILEFRSRKG
-1826 EYVDRLGNTIQYKT
+1826 EYVDRIGKTIQYKT

-1855 EHRLSGELP
+1855 EHRLSGEFP

-1871 SWIRKFFTDL
+1871 SWIRKFFIDL
-1881 SNFIKTFFTGE
+1881 SNFINTLFTGN

-1903 RMGSGY
+1903 KMGTGY

-1922 LAQPGIIDLDQ
+1922 LAQPGIVDLDQ
-1933 AALSGRAVFSL
+1933 AVLSGRAMFSL

-1982 LDRTELYDALKDDI
+1982 LDRKELYDTLKNDI
-1996 EQVVYGDVLNW
+1996 EQVVYGSALNW

-2012 EEDPSKQADVAP
+2012 QEDPSKQADVAP
-2024 LVANAKALR
+2024 ILANYKALR
-2033 DTIFANWD
+2033 DTIFANWND
-2041 AIVKKHEEEYLSSYS
+2041 IVKKHEEEYLSSYS

-2070 TTTGKGDEYNDS
+2070 TITGKGDEYNDS
-2082 NQVDSFR
+2082 NQVDAFR

-2168 LPNSIKDDY
+2168 LPNAIKDDY
-2177 FKNIDDLSGLQ
+2177 FKNIEDLSGLQ
-2188 LTSAFYKTFDLQ
+2188 LTSAFYKSFDLQ

-2210 QNGDVSISDAT
+2210 QNGDVSISDTT

-2231 EMESSIIKAIKN
+2231 EMESSIIKAIKI
-2243 DGKFL
+2243 DKKFL
-2248 GFNGRSFVHKKT
+2248 VFNGRSFVHKKT
-2260 KSGINEIDKE
+2260 KSGINEVDKE
-2270 IVGTIDNNIKFLKKL
+2270 TVGTIDNNIKFLKKL
-2285 GINVDKEKLEKQPD
+2285 GVDVNKEKLEKQSD

-2304 FINGVN
+2304 FIDGVN

-2317 DITAVREITSKSLDI
+2317 DITAIREITSKSLNI
-2332 NTRLREVGEVLAAIQ
+2332 NTRLREVGEVIAAIQ

-2367 RQNPLSMFHNVLAK
+2367 GQNPLSMFHNVLKK
-2381 SKKLSDLEN
+2381 SNKLSDLEN
-2390 TKYNYLLPE
+2390 TRYNYLLSG
-2399 NDVYSQG
+2399 NDVFSQG

-2417 GNKKANVDKYMVVGY
+2417 GNKKSNVDKYMTVGY

-2443 KKGSSKIVYAER
+2443 KKGSSKVVYAER

-2487 ISAMS
+2487 ISATS
-2492 IARNNDP
+2492 IAINNDP
-2499 IHAIFKEYIK
+2499 IYAVFKEYIK

-2537 ILGEALHNDIV
+2537 ILGEVLHNNIV
-2548 AFSEQKEN
+2548 VASEEKEG
-2556 KEFKHTTEEVYN
+2556 KEFKYTTDEVYGQ
-2568 EFEESIKKASDK
+2568 FEERIKKASDK
-2580 FLNDDITDRIKT
+2580 FLSDDITDRIKT

-2606 TYTVKGIQLATRK
+2606 TYTAKGIQLPMKK
-2619 NIPLDVLRNQIGAMS
+2619 NMPLDVLRNQLGAMS

-2651 PYQYKDELKRIKS
+2651 PYLYKDELKRIKS
-2664 FSSPRQSVIN
+2664 FSSPRQSSIN
-2674 SSPEWNAS
+2674 SSLEWNAK
-2682 ANKIANQKYKNKKDI
+2682 ANQIANQEYKNKKDI
-2697 GYTDMIKDHLNS
+2697 GYTDMTKDHLNS

-2716 SVNEALK
+2716 SINEALK

-2736 TLKAY
+2736 TFKAY
-2741 RNLAIREG
+2741 RKLAMRDG

-2770 GLGMSEFERAVLNDG
+2770 GLGMSKFERAVLKNG
-2785 NPGITAAYTPIKPV
+2785 NPGITAAYTPIKPI

-2807 KKYNDVLLD
+2807 KKYNDVMLD
-2816 KFALYPL
+2816 KFALYPF
-2823 SYRILHQMNP
+2823 SFRILHQMNP
-2833 ESNAIKLYNKMQAGD
+2833 ESNAIKLYNKMQAAD

-2873 EFDTTPVAKKNI
+2873 QFDTTPVAKKNI

-2930 MTGKDFDERLAAWN
+2930 MTGKNFDQRLAAWN
-2944 ALESEDAKLDASEI
+2944 ALESEEAKLDASGI
-2958 YREVKSNDD
+2958 YTELKNNDN

-2975 GYEELLKDIGW
+2975 GYEELLEGIGW

-3040 TLYSIARDR
+3040 TLYSIARDM

-3054 MSGGSKVQI
+3054 MSGGLKVQI
-3063 PSALLEAG
+3063 PSALLESG
-3071 GIKKAMIN
+3071 DIKKAMIN

-3084 VSDVLNFYTNAK
+3084 VSDVLNFYTNAN
-3096 GEVVAEIMAAR
+3096 GEVVAEIYAAR
-3107 WFDSKFTDEE
+3107 WFESDKTDEE
-3117 LMDYFNNTDEGKAE
+3117 LLEFFDTPEGQRI
-3131 AKKLLKGVS
+3131 LKGIS
-3140 FRTPTQ
+3140 FRIPTQ
-3146 KQNSIDVVKIAKFL
+3146 KQNSIDVIKIAKFL

-3185 KLSIYLKNVYIG
+3185 KLSIYLKNVIVDKKTGDIKLVPFKGIG
-3197 KDGYPRIINFLTDD
+3197 KAAR
-3211 NSTAKERYVHWV
+3211 
-3223 RENSNQDT
+3223 DT
-3231 RNYVKFLS
+3231 FN
-3239 RQYVQNLR
+3239 NL
-3247 TNFEIEAAKI
+3247 ED
-3257 NAKYQAIKKEGIED
+3257 YKK
-3271 LFDNMQSDIYNRKS
+3271 S
-3285 ISLGAQD
+3285 
-3292 SYMEE
+3292 
-3297 LFDMGR
+3297 
-3303 KVFWRMTDGTRDS
+3303 
-3316 FWTVKDYIRQQ
+3316 
-3327 GLKGPEEIRRYLA
+3327 
-3340 LATSLI
+3340 
-3346 EDPNTIE
+3346 
-3353 EDIVKL
+3353 
-3359 EGLQKIY
+3359 
-3366 TEELRVMGIMEE
+3366 
-3378 TINKI
+3378 
-3383 VKDAITQ
+3383 
-3390 FRENK
+3390 
-3395 KTLANVLKMD
+3395 
-3405 KAPEFESLGNIYEDA
+3405 
-3420 TSQQSFEASQEI
+3420 
-3432 ANIDGLSSFDE
+3432 
-3443 FKTFSK
+3443 
-3449 YKQNIKKAIQNA
+3449 IQNA
-3461 YIESMENLIG
+3461 YIESMEKLVG
-3471 HPDNFDRL
+3471 HPANFDRL

-3496 RLKGKTKTNYNSVTN
+3496 KLKGKTKTNYSSITN
-3511 MLRQT
+3511 MLKQT

-3527 GKYAIGIAS
+3527 GKYAIGISS

-3547 GMVVFDTNAE
+3547 GMVVFDTNADF
-3557 TKPGDKS
+3557 KPGDKY
-3564 WLKNRK
+3564 WLGNKK

-3583 QVSYATLSRVFDAND
+3583 QASYATLSRIFDANN

-3608 FIDGYVD
+3608 FTDGYVD
-3615 ISNGA
+3615 ISNGD
-3620 WVMDLGAT
+3620 WIMDLGAT

-3633 TWLMLVKF
+3633 TWLTLVKY
-3641 GVPIETVAYFMN
+3641 GVPIDTVSVFMN
-3653 QPIIIDYL
+3653 QPIILDYL

-3669 TYLFSYDDVSNIKE
+3669 TYLFSYTDVNNIKE

-3711 SVPADDKARG
+3711 SIPADDKARG

-3736 AEMLLRVTQSTN
+3736 AEMNLRVTQSTN

-3776 TNSLS
+3776 TNGLN
-3781 SGTRNILVNSYIGN
+3781 SGTKNILANSYIGN
-3795 LYMKLLEITNIYGK
+3795 LYVKLLEITNIYGK
-3809 VLISEKQDNKTALEN
+3809 VLISEKPDNSTALEN

-3832 LPKDKF
+3832 LSKDKF
-3838 VEVARKALNSVFDY
+3838 VEIARKALNSVFDY
-3852 ATQVNSELNK
+3852 STQVNSELNK

-3872 SVARQIDDFINEIKE
+3872 SVARQMGDFINEIKE

-3916 LKLVAKDNKSY
+3916 LKFVAKDNKSY

-3946 NQEDLYKGLI
+3946 DQEDLYKGLI
-3956 AFSIA
+3956 SFSIV

-3995 IINTFG
+3995 TINTFG
-4001 KVGAFERNNWNN
+4001 KVGAFERNNWTN
-4013 PDLVSYKK
+4013 PDLVAFKK
-4021 AYYETG
+4021 AYYEVD
-4027 EDDVVRYNA
+4027 EDDQARYNA
-4036 PRTLNPMYDLVKAE
+4036 SRTLSTGYDSIQAA
-4050 IANKNIPQ
+4050 INNKDIPQ
-4058 LITIPKSDIASRKDY
+4058 LITIPRSDIVSRKDY
-4073 VVFTWEEGTEDAKKK
+4073 IVFTWEEGSEDEKKQ
-4088 MKEADDLSYVK
+4088 MKADGDLSYIR

-4104 KVIQPDTDTPLLAKG
+4104 KVIQPSTQTPLLSKG
-4119 NNYVYKQINAWG
+4119 KGYVYKQINAWG
-4131 DGMRANEFYDHPRKS
+4131 DGIRANEYYDHARKS
-4146 AFNNGFDPV
+4146 VFNNGFDPV
-4155 ENEVDDRTIVNL
+4155 ENEVGDALIVNL
-4167 YGVAKQGIK
+4167 YGLTQQSLK
-4176 EDLSLDEMA
+4176 EDISFEEME
-4185 ANWENFHTLD
+4185 ANWDNFNTLD
-4195 ENEPEDSPIENI
+4195 ENEPEDAPIENI
-4207 EEESSEIEKDI
+4207 EETSEETPESEEDIVPSQGYKGGFENTGKGTPQGDGKDKAMREVADSGFIGELDTTTGKESSSLTSFNIMSRGATVALTNLNKAIKQFPVIALKPTGTTVMLARNKELSNKPLTEKTKSQI
-4218 VSLETDNTQ
+4218 LS
-4227 RDSVIENMDYR
+4227 
-4238 QLYREAKKVDSPT
+4238 AKVMGKEFVVGDMPGVDSQFIDYLQEIGAKFTVYHTGTTPRIDISQSVNIKQEQGVSTKEMTYQTVYKIVDVT
-4251 DARGLALEYFALGGK
+4251 DVPMDAYGIALQYIGSGGK
-4266 IGSGTLFTEVITK
+4266 IDEDSLYKEVITR
-4279 RDERFVSP
+4279 RDERLTPKKQTKEESRNRDYVS
-4287 KRVAEEVNSRD
+4287 KNVKSIGRVAED
-4298 YVTKVG
+4298 
-4304 PGIKEVA
+4304 
-4311 HSIWDNL
+4311 IWESLD
-4318 PEDVQ
+4318 EDIQ
-4323 DRVDDQDIR
+4323 DKLSDQDIKNALL
-4332 DEIISVVSSYL
+4332 DVVGSFNTRL
-4343 KRQSIAKEYIRA
+4343 EAAKEFVSKYSTQDDVDRAMKDPIKTPIEIAISAAKKAQVKKIVINGQAYTEKGNKLYKNDVEVINKRVNEIYAVRKEIQNQTIRVTTYGNKNYFVLSDDSIVA
-4355 YSEATLEELDPIA
+4355 SDKATLGQKVNVSEDVKEMILDKAIE
-4368 ALINQYGVENINGKM
+4368 YRK
-4383 LEGLG
+4383 
-4388 YTPKQIGNILNQIC
+4388 TC